1 MEAGCTIFLR
11 WYTPPCGTRFAAH
24 EHNDN
29 AKERNTAMKKR
40 LLAGLLATSI
50 ALSISMGAF
59 PAMAATNDDF
69 VEDWEGAADFTDD
82 SYSSSEQLFDDIIFF
97 DLDEEVDDT
106 AAEVVAEEDA
116 NDSSDTEID
125 KAADSIEE
133 TEPEDEVQVSDA
145 AKDRNDLENPDEE
158 TESDTQNPWE
168 AGPSD
173 AETEEDVPDSWEE
186 TPKIDSELEAAIASE
201 DPFSYYDDNALE
213 EEMDDDIALLAAG
226 KTMAHENYAYT
237 DVSGTKYTV
246 DLYTDHTA
254 TIWELTTSSGE
265 AECILPSTIYY
276 TGDDGVQEP
285 APYTVTELSLSYYSG
300 VTSDNNNYTSLV
312 LPDTLTDI
320 RRSLSG
326 FKNVTEITIPGSVK
340 VFNAT
345 LQNMMELKTL
355 TFDEGVEEIASGSVV
370 SGCTKLETIH
380 LPSSLQKLSGTGT
393 FSGASALTDI
403 TLPEGIAITE
413 GSTFSK
419 CTSLKSIELP
429 ASITTIPRSM
439 FAGCSALERVT
450 AKGTITA
457 IGNGAFGSVTD
468 WNGHETADT
477 ALTEIPDLSQV
488 TSIGDRAFYGCSALT
503 TVDLHNVT
511 TMEYGAFQGCKEL
524 SGEIDLSKLEVIPG
538 NAFCYDSKITSVITC
553 PTLKSIGDWAFI
565 WAGISTISLPE
576 TLNSIGEYTFFLA
589 SLSGTV
595 ALPDSLTKLGAN
607 AFNGCEEIEAIQIGS
622 GLTDIPSNAFDGCR
636 KLTTI
641 TVNNR
646 QEDVKIPKIDRV
658 TVTYTIPSL
667 TADDD
672 KVSTATDALSL
683 QDAVKQAAT
692 NGTPVTIEKDIRL
705 DEPVTITAEQKVEI
719 TATEN
724 HNIFGNKDQNLAN
737 LFVVEAGGE
746 LSLTG
751 ALTLGGWN
759 NTGSILVN
767 HGKTTIN
774 GNVVIEKSTLE
785 GNNIGVIE
793 DKGSSAKLILENGTI
808 QNHKIRGAHSASI
821 RVTEGASFTMNGG
834 TIRDNIAN
842 TSSSD
847 SSSPAVLLLGAS
859 TFTMNEGSICN
870 NSGQCGTAVYLT
882 ASNDAKAR
890 FTMNGGTLSN
900 NESHS
905 YTSDSTPTGAVFVKY
920 SAEFVLNNGTIT
932 GNCAYGGA
940 GGGVAVMDE
949 LPTKEHGTAFTM
961 YSGTISN
968 NTASGYRCSG
978 GGIYSCSNRVSLL
991 GGRIENNSAYDGGG
1005 VYSEGNTQ
1013 IYTTLHI
1020 QNALITG
1027 NTADQGGGLWF
1038 CPTGDAKLYMQNGA
1052 VIYGNTAA
1060 SAGDD
1065 FASPEVA
1072 TGAGGNGGVTLPD
1085 YFPNGKVIQ
1094 WFSDGFLYAP
1104 PGNLGTS
1111 GQGTR
1116 YNAVEYA
1123 KRVTGVQ
1130 NEKKGLA
1137 LKSVVSDGVSIPAVG
1152 SLIITGNQASHG
1164 GGGIG
1169 ANGGVVIG
1177 EATSLSNSIS
1187 VKKVWDN
1194 PGYEDTQPSGVTIH
1208 LKERD
1213 TGDVVS
1219 TAELTS
1225 ENGWQYTFT
1234 DLPLSPNHYTVTE
1247 QPLEGYKATYYQDAD
1262 GNFIITNTY
1271 LTTPTPDVPAVT
1283 ISVPVEKKWVNDYKW
1298 ERPASI
1304 HVSLWNGDA
1313 KVKEADLTADMGWTY
1328 IFEDLPE
1335 SSYSVTEDAVP
1346 GYETLIERSDA
1357 GGFIITNTYERP
1369 LDPEPIEPIPPVDPP
1384 QEEIVTPPIVPETTG
1399 NEPSPPST
1407 EETTSVP
1414 PTEPTEESTEERSA
1428 ESDPEESPIKET
1440 QETPSVSAKPPKLIQ
1455 TGQTWWPVFLLMFAG
1470 VGLLVFGFYKRSKEN
1485 IDHE

>member
-1 MEAGCTIFLR
+1 
-11 WYTPPCGTRFAAH
+11 
-24 EHNDN
+24 
-29 AKERNTAMKKR
+29 MKKR

-69 VEDWEGAADFTDD
+69 VEDREDIADYTDD
-82 SYSSSEQLFDDIIFF
+82 SYSSGYSSSEQLFDDIIFF

-106 AAEVVAEEDA
+106 AAEVIAEEDA

-125 KAADSIEE
+125 RAADSIEE
-133 TEPEDEVQVSDA
+133 TEPEDEVQNTDA
-145 AKDRNDLENPDEE
+145 AEDRNDREYPDEE
-158 TESDTQNPWE
+158 TKSGTNPGE

-201 DPFSYYDDNALE
+201 DPFSYYDDDASE
-213 EEMDDDIALLAAG
+213 EEMDDDIALLATG
-226 KTMAHENYAYT
+226 KTMAHEDYAYT
-237 DVSGTKYTV
+237 DVSSGTEYMV

-254 TIWELTTSSGE
+254 KIWKLTTSSGE

-285 APYTVTELSLSYYSG
+285 NPYTVTELRFSPYGNS
-300 VTSDNNNYTSLV
+300 VTSVNNNYTALV

-320 RRSLSG
+320 GGSLSG

-345 LQNMMELKTL
+345 LQYMKQLRTL

-370 SGCTKLETIH
+370 SGCKNLTTIH

-413 GSTFSK
+413 GSTFSE
-419 CTSLKSIELP
+419 CTSLKSITLP
-429 ASITTIPRSM
+429 ASITTIPSYM

-457 IGNGAFGSVTD
+457 IGNSAFKS
-468 WNGHETADT
+468 DT

-488 TSIGDRAFYGCSALT
+488 TSIGDRAFYGCSALK
-503 TVDLHNVT
+503 TVDLHSVT
-511 TMEYGAFQGCKEL
+511 TMEYGAFQGCDAL
-524 SGEIDLSKLEVIPG
+524 SGEIDLSNLEEIPG
-538 NAFCYDSKITSVITC
+538 HAFCYDPNITSVITC
-553 PTLKSIGDWAFI
+553 PTLRSIGDWAFI
-565 WAGISTISLPE
+565 WADISTISLPE
-576 TLNSIGEYTFFLA
+576 TLKSIGTYTFYKA

-595 ALPDSLTKLGAN
+595 ALPDSLTQLGAS
-607 AFNGCEEIEAIQIGS
+607 AFSGCEKVEAIQIGS
-622 GLTDIPSNAFDGCR
+622 GLTDIPKDAFDGC
-636 KLTTI
+636 KPKTI

-646 QEDVKIPKIDRV
+646 REDVHIPEIDGV

-667 TADDD
+667 EATDD
-672 KVSTATDALSL
+672 KVSNAEGALSL
-683 QDAVKQAAT
+683 QQAVDQA
-692 NGTPVTIEKDIRL
+692 NGPVTIEIEKNICL
-705 DEPVTITAEQKVEI
+705 NAPVTIAKGKQVEI
-719 TATEN
+719 TANANEN
-724 HNIFGNKDQNLAN
+724 YNLFGNKDEKPTN
-737 LFVVEAGGE
+737 LFVVEEGGE

-767 HGKTTIN
+767 HGKTTID

-785 GNNIGVIE
+785 GDSMGVIE
-793 DKGSSAKLILENGTI
+793 DNGSSAELILENGTI
-808 QNHKIRGAHSASI
+808 QNHKIRGARSASI

-834 TIRDNIAN
+834 TIQDNIAN

-882 ASNDAKAR
+882 ASSNAAKAR
-890 FTMNGGTLSN
+890 FTMNSGTLSN
-900 NESHS
+900 NESRS
-905 YTSDSTPTGAVFVKY
+905 YTPKSTPTGAVFVKY

-949 LPTKEHGTAFTM
+949 LPTEEHGTAFTM
-961 YSGTISN
+961 NGGTISN

-978 GGIYSCSNRVSLL
+978 GGIYSCSNYVSLL

-1005 VYSEGNTQ
+1005 VYSEGNTE

-1020 QNALITG
+1020 ENALITG

-1038 CPTGDAKLYMQNGA
+1038 CPTGDAKLYMQDGA

-1104 PGNLGTS
+1104 AGNRGTS

-1137 LKSVVSDGVSIPAVG
+1137 LKSVVSDGVSVPAVG

-1177 EATSLSNSIS
+1177 EATSLSYSIS
-1187 VKKVWDN
+1187 VKKAWDN

-1213 TGDVVS
+1213 TGDIVS
-1219 TAELTS
+1219 TAELTG
-1225 ENGWQYTFT
+1225 ENGWQHTFT
-1234 DLPLSPNHYTVTE
+1234 DLPLSPDHYTVTE

-1335 SSYSVTEDAVP
+1335 GTYSVTEDAVP

-1369 LDPEPIEPIPPVDPP
+1369 LYPEPIEPIDPIPPVDPP
-1384 QEEIVTPPIVPETTG
+1384 QEEIVTPPIVPGTTG
-1399 NEPSPPST
+1399 NEPNPPST

-1414 PTEPTEESTEERSA
+1414 PTEPTEESTDESTEERSA

-1470 VGLLVFGFYKRSKEN
+1470 AGLLVFGLYKRSKEN

>member
-1 MEAGCTIFLR
+1 
-11 WYTPPCGTRFAAH
+11 
-24 EHNDN
+24 
-29 AKERNTAMKKR
+29 MKKR

-69 VEDWEGAADFTDD
+69 VEDREDIADYTDD
-82 SYSSSEQLFDDIIFF
+82 SYSSGYSSSEQLFDDIIFF

-106 AAEVVAEEDA
+106 AAEVIAEEDA

-125 KAADSIEE
+125 RAADSIEE
-133 TEPEDEVQVSDA
+133 TEPEDEVQNTDA
-145 AKDRNDLENPDEE
+145 AEDRNDREYSDEE
-158 TESDTQNPWE
+158 TKSGTNPGE
-168 AGPSD
+168 TGPSD

-201 DPFSYYDDNALE
+201 DSFSYYDDDASE
-213 EEMDDDIALLAAG
+213 EEMDDDIALLATG
-226 KTMAHENYAYT
+226 KTMAHEDYAYT
-237 DVSGTKYTV
+237 DVSSGTEYMV

-254 TIWELTTSSGE
+254 KIWKLTTSSGG

-285 APYTVTELSLSYYSG
+285 NPYPVTELRFSPYGNS
-300 VTSDNNNYTSLV
+300 VTSVNNNYTALV

-320 RRSLSG
+320 GGSLSG

-345 LQNMMELKTL
+345 LQYMKQLRTL

-370 SGCTKLETIH
+370 SGCKNLTTIH

-413 GSTFSK
+413 GSTFSE

-429 ASITTIPRSM
+429 ASITTIPSYM

-450 AKGTITA
+450 AKGTITT
-457 IGNGAFGSVTD
+457 IGNSAFKS
-468 WNGHETADT
+468 DT

-488 TSIGDRAFYGCSALT
+488 TSIGDRAFYGCSALK
-503 TVDLHNVT
+503 TVDLHSVT
-511 TMEYGAFQGCKEL
+511 TMEYAAFQGCDAL
-524 SGEIDLSKLEVIPG
+524 SGEIDLSNLEVIPG
-538 NAFCYDSKITSVITC
+538 HAFCYDPNITSVVTC
-553 PTLKSIGDWAFI
+553 PTLRSIGDWAFI
-565 WAGISTISLPE
+565 WADISTISLPE
-576 TLNSIGEYTFFLA
+576 TLNSIGTYTFYKA

-595 ALPDSLTKLGAN
+595 ALPDSLTQLGAS
-607 AFNGCEEIEAIQIGS
+607 AFSGCEKVEAIQIGS
-622 GLTDIPSNAFDGCR
+622 GLTDIPKDAFAGCTNL
-636 KLTTI
+636 KTI

-646 QEDVKIPKIDRV
+646 WEDVTIPKIDGV

-667 TADDD
+667 EATDD
-672 KVSTATDALSL
+672 KVSNAEGALSL
-683 QDAVKQAAT
+683 QQAVDQA

-705 DEPVTITAEQKVEI
+705 DEPVRIAAGQRVEI
-719 TATEN
+719 TANTN
-724 HNIFGNKDQNLAN
+724 CNIFGNKDKDLTN
-737 LFVVEAGGE
+737 LFVVEPGGE

-767 HGKTTIN
+767 HGKTTID

-785 GNNIGVIE
+785 GNDVGVIE
-793 DKGSSAKLILENGTI
+793 DNGSSAELILENGTI
-808 QNHKIRGAHSASI
+808 QNHKIRGALSASI

-834 TIRDNIAN
+834 TIQANIAN

-859 TFTMNEGSICN
+859 TFTMNGGSICN

-882 ASNDAKAR
+882 ASSNAAKAR
-890 FTMNGGTLSN
+890 FTMNGGSLSN
-900 NESHS
+900 NESRS
-905 YTSDSTPTGAVFVKY
+905 YTPNSTPTGAVFVKY
-920 SAEFVLNNGTIT
+920 SAEFVLNDGTIT
-932 GNCAYGGA
+932 GNCAHDGA

-949 LPTKEHGTAFTM
+949 LPTEEHGTAFTM
-961 YSGTISN
+961 NGGTISN

-978 GGIYSCSNRVSLL
+978 GGIYSCSNYVSLL

-1005 VYSEGNTQ
+1005 VYSEGNTE

-1020 QNALITG
+1020 ENALITG

-1038 CPTGDAKLYMQNGA
+1038 CPTGDAKLYMQDGA

-1104 PGNLGTS
+1104 PGNRGTS

-1116 YNAVEYA
+1116 YNTVEYA

-1137 LKSVVSDGVSIPAVG
+1137 LKSVVSDGVSIPATG

-1177 EATSLSNSIS
+1177 EATSLSYSIS
-1187 VKKVWDN
+1187 VKKAWDN
-1194 PGYEDTQPSGVTIH
+1194 PGYEDTQPSSVTIH

-1213 TGDVVS
+1213 TGDIVS
-1219 TAELTS
+1219 TAELTG
-1225 ENGWQYTFT
+1225 ENGWQHTFT
-1234 DLPLSPNHYTVTE
+1234 DLPLSPDHYTVTE

-1335 SSYSVTEDAVP
+1335 GTYSVTEDAVP
-1346 GYETLIERSDA
+1346 GYETLIERSDT

-1369 LDPEPIEPIPPVDPP
+1369 LYPEPIEPIDPIPPVDPP
-1384 QEEIVTPPIVPETTG
+1384 QEEIVTPPIVPGTTG

-1414 PTEPTEESTEERSA
+1414 PTEPTEESTEESTEERSA

-1470 VGLLVFGFYKRSKEN
+1470 AGLLVFGFYKRSKEN

>member
-1 MEAGCTIFLR
+1 
-11 WYTPPCGTRFAAH
+11 
-24 EHNDN
+24 
-29 AKERNTAMKKR
+29 MKKR

-69 VEDWEGAADFTDD
+69 VEDREDIADYTDD
-82 SYSSSEQLFDDIIFF
+82 SYSSGYSSSEQLFDDIIFF

-106 AAEVVAEEDA
+106 AAEVIAEEDA

-125 KAADSIEE
+125 RAADSIEE
-133 TEPEDEVQVSDA
+133 TESEDEVQDTDA
-145 AKDRNDLENPDEE
+145 AEDRNDREDSDEE
-158 TESDTQNPWE
+158 TKSGTNPGE
-168 AGPSD
+168 TGPSD

-201 DPFSYYDDNALE
+201 DPFSYYDDDASE
-213 EEMDDDIALLAAG
+213 EEMDDDIALPAAG
-226 KTMAHENYAYT
+226 KTMAHKDYAYT
-237 DVSGTKYTV
+237 DVSSGTEYMV
-246 DLYTDHTA
+246 DLYTDYTA
-254 TIWELTTSSGE
+254 KIRRLTSSSGG

-276 TGDDGVQEP
+276 TDDAGVQDP
-285 APYTVTELSLSYYSG
+285 NPYTVTELSLPFSSS
-300 VTSDNNNYTSLV
+300 VTSDYTTLV
-312 LPDTLTDI
+312 LPDTLTDMGGY
-320 RRSLSG
+320 LSS

-340 VFNAT
+340 VFKAI
-345 LQNMMELKTL
+345 LQNMTELKTL
-355 TFDEGVEEIASGSVV
+355 TFEEGVEEIASGSVV
-370 SGCTKLETIH
+370 SGCKNLTTIH
-380 LPSSLQKLSGTGT
+380 LPSSLQKLSGTDT

-413 GSTFSK
+413 GSTFSE
-419 CTSLKSIELP
+419 CTSLESIELP
-429 ASITTIPRSM
+429 ASITTIPSHM

-457 IGNGAFGSVTD
+457 IDNGAFGSVTD
-468 WNGHETADT
+468 WKNHETADT

-488 TSIGDRAFYGCSALT
+488 TSIGDRAFYGCSALE
-503 TVDLHNVT
+503 TVDLHSVT
-511 TMEYGAFQGCKEL
+511 TMGYAAFQGCKAL
-524 SGEIDLSKLEVIPG
+524 SGKIDLSNLEVIPG
-538 NAFCYDSKITSVITC
+538 HAFCYDPNITSVVTC
-553 PTLKSIGDWAFI
+553 PTLRSIGDWAFI

-576 TLNSIGEYTFFLA
+576 TLNSIGTYTFYKA

-595 ALPDSLTKLGAN
+595 ALPDSLTQLGAS
-607 AFNGCEEIEAIQIGS
+607 AFSGCKEVEAIQIGS
-622 GLTDIPSNAFDGCR
+622 GLTDIPKDAFAGCTNL
-636 KLTTI
+636 KTI

-646 QEDVKIPKIDRV
+646 REDVHIPEIDGV

-667 TADDD
+667 EATDD
-672 KVSTATDALSL
+672 KVSNAEGALSL
-683 QDAVKQAAT
+683 QQAVDQA
-692 NGTPVTIEKDIRL
+692 NGPVTIEIEKNICL
-705 DEPVTITAEQKVEI
+705 NAPVTIAKGKQVEI
-719 TATEN
+719 TANANEN
-724 HNIFGNKDQNLAN
+724 YNLFGNKDENLTN

-767 HGKTTIN
+767 HGKTTID

-785 GNNIGVIE
+785 GDSMGVIE
-793 DKGSSAKLILENGTI
+793 DNGSSAELILENGTI
-808 QNHKIRGAHSASI
+808 QNHKIRGARSASI

-834 TIRDNIAN
+834 TIQDNIAN

-859 TFTMNEGSICN
+859 TFTMNGGSICN

-882 ASNDAKAR
+882 ASSNAAKAR
-890 FTMNGGTLSN
+890 FTMNSGTLSN
-900 NESHS
+900 NESRS
-905 YTSDSTPTGAVFVKY
+905 YTPKSTPTGAVFVKY

-932 GNCAYGGA
+932 GNCAHGGA

-949 LPTKEHGTAFTM
+949 LPTEEHGTAFTM
-961 YSGTISN
+961 NSGTISN

-978 GGIYSCSNRVSLL
+978 GGIYSCSNYVSLL

-1005 VYSEGNTQ
+1005 VYSEGNTE

-1020 QNALITG
+1020 ENALITG

-1038 CPTGDAKLYMQNGA
+1038 CPTGDAKLYMQDGA

-1104 PGNLGTS
+1104 AGNRGTS

-1137 LKSVVSDGVSIPAVG
+1137 LKSVVSDGVSIPATG

-1177 EATSLSNSIS
+1177 EATSLSYSIS
-1187 VKKVWDN
+1187 VKKAWDN

-1213 TGDVVS
+1213 TGDIVS
-1219 TAELTS
+1219 TAELTG
-1225 ENGWQYTFT
+1225 ENGWQHTFT
-1234 DLPLSPNHYTVTE
+1234 DLPLSPDHYTVTE

-1298 ERPASI
+1298 KRPASI

-1335 SSYSVTEDAVP
+1335 GTYSVTEDAVP

-1369 LDPEPIEPIPPVDPP
+1369 LYPEPIEPIDPIPPVDPP
-1384 QEEIVTPPIVPETTG
+1384 QEEIVTPPIVPGTTG
-1399 NEPSPPST
+1399 NEPNPPST

-1414 PTEPTEESTEERSA
+1414 PTEPTEESTDESTEERSA

-1470 VGLLVFGFYKRSKEN
+1470 AGLLVFGFYKRSKEN

>member
-1 MEAGCTIFLR
+1 M
-11 WYTPPCGTRFAAH
+11 
-24 EHNDN
+24 
-29 AKERNTAMKKR
+29 
-40 LLAGLLATSI
+40 
-50 ALSISMGAF
+50 
-59 PAMAATNDDF
+59 
-69 VEDWEGAADFTDD
+69 
-82 SYSSSEQLFDDIIFF
+82 
-97 DLDEEVDDT
+97 
-106 AAEVVAEEDA
+106 
-116 NDSSDTEID
+116 
-125 KAADSIEE
+125 
-133 TEPEDEVQVSDA
+133 
-145 AKDRNDLENPDEE
+145 
-158 TESDTQNPWE
+158 
-168 AGPSD
+168 
-173 AETEEDVPDSWEE
+173 
-186 TPKIDSELEAAIASE
+186 
-201 DPFSYYDDNALE
+201 
-213 EEMDDDIALLAAG
+213 
-226 KTMAHENYAYT
+226 
-237 DVSGTKYTV
+237 
-246 DLYTDHTA
+246 
-254 TIWELTTSSGE
+254 
-265 AECILPSTIYY
+265 
-276 TGDDGVQEP
+276 QEP
-285 APYTVTELSLSYYSG
+285 NPYTVTELRFSPYGNS
-300 VTSDNNNYTSLV
+300 VTSVNNNYTALV

-320 RRSLSG
+320 GGSLSG

-345 LQNMMELKTL
+345 LQYMKQLRTL

-370 SGCTKLETIH
+370 SGCKNLTTIH

-413 GSTFSK
+413 GSTFSE

-429 ASITTIPRSM
+429 ASITTIPSYM

-450 AKGTITA
+450 AKGTITT
-457 IGNGAFGSVTD
+457 IGNSAFKS
-468 WNGHETADT
+468 DT

-488 TSIGDRAFYGCSALT
+488 TSIGDRAFYGCSALK
-503 TVDLHNVT
+503 TVDLHSVT
-511 TMEYGAFQGCKEL
+511 TMEYGAFQGCDAL
-524 SGEIDLSKLEVIPG
+524 SGEIDLSNLEEIPG
-538 NAFCYDSKITSVITC
+538 HAFCYDPNITSVITC
-553 PTLKSIGDWAFI
+553 PTLRSIGDWAFI
-565 WAGISTISLPE
+565 WADISTISLPE
-576 TLNSIGEYTFFLA
+576 TLKSIGTYTFYKA

-595 ALPDSLTKLGAN
+595 ALPDSLTQLGAS
-607 AFNGCEEIEAIQIGS
+607 AFSGCEKVEAIQIGS
-622 GLTDIPSNAFDGCR
+622 GLTDIPKDAFDGC
-636 KLTTI
+636 KPKTI

-646 QEDVKIPKIDRV
+646 REDVHIPEIDGV

-667 TADDD
+667 TADND
-672 KVSTATDALSL
+672 KVSNAEGALSL
-683 QDAVKQAAT
+683 QEAVDQA

-705 DEPVTITAEQKVEI
+705 DEPVRIAAGQRVEI
-719 TATEN
+719 TANANEN
-724 HNIFGNKDQNLAN
+724 YNLFGNKDEKPTN
-737 LFVVEAGGE
+737 LFVVEEGGE

-767 HGKTTIN
+767 HGKTTID

-785 GNNIGVIE
+785 GDSMGVIE
-793 DKGSSAKLILENGTI
+793 DNGSSAELILENGTI
-808 QNHKIRGAHSASI
+808 QNHKIRGALSASI

-834 TIRDNIAN
+834 TIQDNIAN

-859 TFTMNEGSICN
+859 TFTMNRGSICN

-882 ASNDAKAR
+882 ASSNAAKAR

-900 NESHS
+900 NESRS
-905 YTSDSTPTGAVFVKY
+905 YTPNSTPTGAVFVKY

-932 GNCAYGGA
+932 GNCAHGGA

-949 LPTKEHGTAFTM
+949 LPTEEHGTAFTM
-961 YSGTISN
+961 NGGTISN

-978 GGIYSCSNRVSLL
+978 GGIYSCSNYVSLL

-1005 VYSEGNTQ
+1005 IYSEGNTE

-1038 CPTGDAKLYMQNGA
+1038 CPTGDAKLYMQDGA

-1104 PGNLGTS
+1104 AGNRGTS

-1116 YNAVEYA
+1116 YNTVEYA

-1137 LKSVVSDGVSIPAVG
+1137 LKSVVSDGVSIPATG

-1177 EATSLSNSIS
+1177 EATSLSYSIS
-1187 VKKVWDN
+1187 VKKAWDN

-1213 TGDVVS
+1213 TGDIVS
-1219 TAELTS
+1219 TAELTG
-1225 ENGWQYTFT
+1225 ENGWQHTFT
-1234 DLPLSPNHYTVTE
+1234 DLPLSPDHYTVTE

-1335 SSYSVTEDAVP
+1335 GTYSVTEDAVP

-1369 LDPEPIEPIPPVDPP
+1369 LYPEPIEPIDPIPPVDPP
-1384 QEEIVTPPIVPETTG
+1384 QEEIVTPPIVPGTTG
-1399 NEPSPPST
+1399 NEPNPPST

-1414 PTEPTEESTEERSA
+1414 PTEPTEESTEESTEERSA

-1440 QETPSVSAKPPKLIQ
+1440 QETPSVSADPPKLIQ

-1470 VGLLVFGFYKRSKEN
+1470 AGLLVFGFYKRSKEN

>member
-1 MEAGCTIFLR
+1 
-11 WYTPPCGTRFAAH
+11 
-24 EHNDN
+24 
-29 AKERNTAMKKR
+29 MKKR

-69 VEDWEGAADFTDD
+69 VEDREDIADFTDD
-82 SYSSSEQLFDDIIFF
+82 SYSSGYSSSEQLFDDIIFF

-106 AAEVVAEEDA
+106 AAEVIAEEDA

-125 KAADSIEE
+125 RAADSIEE
-133 TEPEDEVQVSDA
+133 TEPEDEVQNTDA
-145 AKDRNDLENPDEE
+145 AEDRNDREYPDEE
-158 TESDTQNPWE
+158 TKSGTNPGE

-201 DPFSYYDDNALE
+201 DPFSYYDDDASE

-226 KTMAHENYAYT
+226 KTMAHEDYAYT
-237 DVSGTKYTV
+237 DVSSGTEYMV

-254 TIWELTTSSGE
+254 KIWKLTTSSGE

-276 TGDDGVQEP
+276 TDDDDVPEP
-285 APYTVTELSLSYYSG
+285 TPYTVTELRFSPYGNS
-300 VTSDNNNYTSLV
+300 VTSVNNNYTALV

-320 RRSLSG
+320 GGSLSG

-345 LQNMMELKTL
+345 LQYMKQLRTL
-355 TFDEGVEEIASGSVV
+355 TFEEGVEEIASGSVV
-370 SGCTKLETIH
+370 SGCKNLTTIH

-413 GSTFSK
+413 GSTFSE
-419 CTSLKSIELP
+419 CTSLKSITLP
-429 ASITTIPRSM
+429 ASITTIPSYM

-457 IGNGAFGSVTD
+457 IGNSAFKS
-468 WNGHETADT
+468 DT

-488 TSIGDRAFYGCSALT
+488 TSIGDRAFYGCSALK
-503 TVDLHNVT
+503 TVDLHSVT
-511 TMEYGAFQGCKEL
+511 TMEYGAFQGCDAL
-524 SGEIDLSKLEVIPG
+524 SGEIDLSNLEEIPG
-538 NAFCYDSKITSVITC
+538 HAFCYDPNITSVITC
-553 PTLKSIGDWAFI
+553 PTLRSIGDWAFI
-565 WAGISTISLPE
+565 WADISTISLPE
-576 TLNSIGEYTFFLA
+576 TLKSIGTYTFYKA

-595 ALPDSLTKLGAN
+595 ALPDSLTQLGAS
-607 AFNGCEEIEAIQIGS
+607 AFSGCEKVEAIQIGS
-622 GLTDIPSNAFDGCR
+622 GLTDIPKDAFDGC
-636 KLTTI
+636 KPKTI

-646 QEDVKIPKIDRV
+646 REDVHIPEIDGV

-667 TADDD
+667 TADND
-672 KVSTATDALSL
+672 KVSNAEGALSL
-683 QDAVKQAAT
+683 QQAVDQA

-705 DEPVTITAEQKVEI
+705 DEPVRIAAGQRVEI
-719 TATEN
+719 TANTN
-724 HNIFGNKDQNLAN
+724 CNIFGNKDKDLTN
-737 LFVVEAGGE
+737 LFVVEEGGE

-767 HGKTTIN
+767 HGKTTID

-785 GNNIGVIE
+785 GDSMGVIE
-793 DKGSSAKLILENGTI
+793 DNGSSAELILENGTI
-808 QNHKIRGAHSASI
+808 QNHKIRGALSASI

-834 TIRDNIAN
+834 TIQDNIAN
-842 TSSSD
+842 TPSSD

-859 TFTMNEGSICN
+859 TFTMNRGSICN

-882 ASNDAKAR
+882 ASSNAAKAR

-905 YTSDSTPTGAVFVKY
+905 YTPYSTPTGAVFVKY

-949 LPTKEHGTAFTM
+949 LPTEEHGTAFTM
-961 YSGTISN
+961 NGGIISN

-978 GGIYSCSNRVSLL
+978 GGIYSCSNYVSLL

-1005 VYSEGNTQ
+1005 VYSEGNTE

-1020 QNALITG
+1020 ENALITG

-1038 CPTGDAKLYMQNGA
+1038 CPTGDAKLYMQDGA

-1104 PGNLGTS
+1104 AGNRGTS

-1116 YNAVEYA
+1116 YNTVEYA

-1137 LKSVVSDGVSIPAVG
+1137 LKSVVSDGVSIPATG

-1177 EATSLSNSIS
+1177 EATSLSHSIL
-1187 VKKVWDN
+1187 VKKAWDN

-1213 TGDVVS
+1213 TGDIVS
-1219 TAELTS
+1219 TAELS
-1225 ENGWQYTFT
+1225 GENGWQHTFT
-1234 DLPLSPNHYTVTE
+1234 DLPLSPDHYTVTE

-1335 SSYSVTEDAVP
+1335 GTYSVTEDAVP

-1369 LDPEPIEPIPPVDPP
+1369 LYPEPIEPIDPIPPVDPP
-1384 QEEIVTPPIVPETTG
+1384 QEEIVTPPIVPGTTG
-1399 NEPSPPST
+1399 NEPNPPST

-1414 PTEPTEESTEERSA
+1414 PTEPTEESTDESTEERSA

-1440 QETPSVSAKPPKLIQ
+1440 QETSSVSAKPPKLIQ

-1470 VGLLVFGFYKRSKEN
+1470 AGLLVFGFYKRSKEN

>member
-1 MEAGCTIFLR
+1 
-11 WYTPPCGTRFAAH
+11 
-24 EHNDN
+24 
-29 AKERNTAMKKR
+29 MKKR

-69 VEDWEGAADFTDD
+69 VEDREDIADYTDD
-82 SYSSSEQLFDDIIFF
+82 SYSSGYSSSEQLFDDIIFF

-106 AAEVVAEEDA
+106 AAEVIAEEDA

-125 KAADSIEE
+125 RAADSIEE
-133 TEPEDEVQVSDA
+133 TEPEDEVQDTDA
-145 AKDRNDLENPDEE
+145 AEDRNDREYPDEE
-158 TESDTQNPWE
+158 TKSGTNPGE
-168 AGPSD
+168 TGPSD
-173 AETEEDVPDSWEE
+173 AETEEDVSDSWEE

-201 DPFSYYDDNALE
+201 DPFSYYDDDASE

-226 KTMAHENYAYT
+226 KTMAHEDYAYT
-237 DVSGTKYTV
+237 DVSSGTEYMV

-254 TIWELTTSSGE
+254 KIWKLTTSSGG

-276 TGDDGVQEP
+276 TDDDDVPEP
-285 APYTVTELSLSYYSG
+285 TPYTVTELRFSPYGNS
-300 VTSDNNNYTSLV
+300 VTSVNNNYTALV

-320 RRSLSG
+320 GGSLSG

-345 LQNMMELKTL
+345 LQYMKQLRTL
-355 TFDEGVEEIASGSVV
+355 TFEEGVEEIASGSVV
-370 SGCTKLETIH
+370 SGCKNLTTIH

-413 GSTFSK
+413 GSTFSE
-419 CTSLKSIELP
+419 CTSLESIELP
-429 ASITTIPRSM
+429 ASITTIPSYM

-457 IGNGAFGSVTD
+457 IGNSAFKS
-468 WNGHETADT
+468 DT
-477 ALTEIPDLSQV
+477 ALTKIPDLSQV
-488 TSIGDRAFYGCSALT
+488 TSIGDRAFYGCSALK
-503 TVDLHNVT
+503 TVDLHSVT
-511 TMEYGAFQGCKEL
+511 TMEYGAFQGCDAL
-524 SGEIDLSKLEVIPG
+524 SGEIDLSNLEEIPG
-538 NAFCYDSKITSVITC
+538 HAFCYDPNITSVITC
-553 PTLKSIGDWAFI
+553 PTLRSIGDWAFI
-565 WAGISTISLPE
+565 WADISTISLPE
-576 TLNSIGEYTFFLA
+576 TLNSIGTYAFYKA

-595 ALPDSLTKLGAN
+595 ALPDSLTQLGAS
-607 AFNGCEEIEAIQIGS
+607 AFSGCEEVNAIQIGS
-622 GLTDIPSNAFDGCR
+622 GLKDIPANAFAGCTNL
-636 KLTTI
+636 KTI

-646 QEDVKIPKIDRV
+646 REDVTIPKIDGV

-667 TADDD
+667 EATDD
-672 KVSTATDALSL
+672 KVSNAEGALSL
-683 QDAVKQAAT
+683 QQAVDQA

-705 DEPVTITAEQKVEI
+705 DEPVRIAAGQRVEI
-719 TATEN
+719 TANTN
-724 HNIFGNKDQNLAN
+724 CNIFGNKDKDLTN
-737 LFVVEAGGE
+737 LFVVEPGGK

-767 HGKTTIN
+767 HGKTTID

-785 GNNIGVIE
+785 GDSMGVIE
-793 DKGSSAKLILENGTI
+793 DNGSSAELILENGTI
-808 QNHKIRGAHSASI
+808 QNHKIRGALSASI

-834 TIRDNIAN
+834 TIQDNIAN
-842 TSSSD
+842 TPSSD

-882 ASNDAKAR
+882 ASSNAAKAR

-905 YTSDSTPTGAVFVKY
+905 YTPYSTPTGAVFVKY
-920 SAEFVLNNGTIT
+920 SAEFVLNEGTIT

-949 LPTKEHGTAFTM
+949 LPTEEHGTAFTM
-961 YSGTISN
+961 NGGTISN

-978 GGIYSCSNRVSLL
+978 GGIYSCSNYVSLL

-1005 VYSEGNTQ
+1005 VYSEGNTE

-1020 QNALITG
+1020 ENALITG

-1038 CPTGDAKLYMQNGA
+1038 CPTGDAKLYMQDGA

-1104 PGNLGTS
+1104 AGNRGTS

-1137 LKSVVSDGVSIPAVG
+1137 LKSVVSDGVSIPATG

-1177 EATSLSNSIS
+1177 EATSLSYSIS
-1187 VKKVWDN
+1187 VKKAWDN

-1213 TGDVVS
+1213 TGDIVS
-1219 TAELTS
+1219 TAELTG
-1225 ENGWQYTFT
+1225 ENGWQHTFT
-1234 DLPLSPNHYTVTE
+1234 DLPLSPDHYTVTE

-1335 SSYSVTEDAVP
+1335 GTYSVTEDAVP

-1369 LDPEPIEPIPPVDPP
+1369 LYPEPIEPIDPIPPVDPP
-1384 QEEIVTPPIVPETTG
+1384 QEEIVTPPIVPGTTG
-1399 NEPSPPST
+1399 NEPNPPST

-1414 PTEPTEESTEERSA
+1414 PTEPTEESTEESTEERSA

-1440 QETPSVSAKPPKLIQ
+1440 QETSSVSAKPPKLIQ

-1470 VGLLVFGFYKRSKEN
+1470 AGLLVFGFYKRSKEN

>member
-1 MEAGCTIFLR
+1 
-11 WYTPPCGTRFAAH
+11 
-24 EHNDN
+24 
-29 AKERNTAMKKR
+29 MKKR

-69 VEDWEGAADFTDD
+69 VEDREDIADYTDD
-82 SYSSSEQLFDDIIFF
+82 SYSSGYSSSEQLFDDIIFF

-106 AAEVVAEEDA
+106 AAEVIAEEDA

-125 KAADSIEE
+125 RAADSIEE
-133 TEPEDEVQVSDA
+133 TEPEDEVQNTDA
-145 AKDRNDLENPDEE
+145 AEDRNDREDPDEE
-158 TESDTQNPWE
+158 TKSGTNPGE

-201 DPFSYYDDNALE
+201 DPFSYYDDDASE

-226 KTMAHENYAYT
+226 KTMAHEDYAYT
-237 DVSGTKYTV
+237 DVSSGTEYMV

-254 TIWELTTSSGE
+254 KIWKLTTSSGE

-276 TGDDGVQEP
+276 TDADGVPEP
-285 APYTVTELSLSYYSG
+285 TPYTVTELRFSPYGNS
-300 VTSDNNNYTSLV
+300 VTSVNNNYTALV

-320 RRSLSG
+320 GGSLSG

-345 LQNMMELKTL
+345 LQYMKQLRTL
-355 TFDEGVEEIASGSVV
+355 TFEEGVEEIASGSVV
-370 SGCTKLETIH
+370 SGCKSLTTIH

-413 GSTFSK
+413 GSTFSE
-419 CTSLKSIELP
+419 CTSLESIELP
-429 ASITTIPRSM
+429 ASITTIPSYM

-457 IGNGAFGSVTD
+457 IGNSAFKS
-468 WNGHETADT
+468 DT

-488 TSIGDRAFYGCSALT
+488 TSIGDRAFYGCSALE
-503 TVDLHNVT
+503 TVDLHSVT
-511 TMEYGAFQGCKEL
+511 TMEYAAFQGCDAL
-524 SGEIDLSKLEVIPG
+524 SGEIDLSNLEVIPG
-538 NAFCYDSKITSVITC
+538 HAFCYDPNITSVVTC
-553 PTLKSIGDWAFI
+553 PTLRSIGDWAFI

-576 TLNSIGEYTFFLA
+576 TLNSIGTYTFYKS

-595 ALPDSLTKLGAN
+595 ALPDSLTQLGAS
-607 AFNGCEEIEAIQIGS
+607 AFSGCEKVEAIQIGS
-622 GLTDIPSNAFDGCR
+622 GLTDIPKDAFDGCTNL
-636 KLTTI
+636 KTI

-646 QEDVKIPKIDRV
+646 REDVHIPEIDGV

-667 TADDD
+667 EATDD
-672 KVSTATDALSL
+672 KVSNAEGALSL
-683 QDAVKQAAT
+683 QQAVDQA
-692 NGTPVTIEKDIRL
+692 NGPVTIEIEKNICL
-705 DEPVTITAEQKVEI
+705 NAPVTIAKGKQVEI
-719 TATEN
+719 TAIANEN
-724 HNIFGNKDQNLAN
+724 YNLFGNKDENLTN

-767 HGKTTIN
+767 HGKTTID

-785 GNNIGVIE
+785 GDPMGVIE
-793 DKGSSAKLILENGTI
+793 DNGSSAELILENGTI
-808 QNHKIRGAHSASI
+808 QNHKIRGARSASI

-834 TIRDNIAN
+834 TIQDNIAN

-859 TFTMNEGSICN
+859 TFTMNGGSICN

-882 ASNDAKAR
+882 ASSNAAKAR
-890 FTMNGGTLSN
+890 FTMNGGSLSN
-900 NESHS
+900 NESRS
-905 YTSDSTPTGAVFVKY
+905 YTPNSTPTGAVFVKY
-920 SAEFVLNNGTIT
+920 SAEFVLNDGTIT
-932 GNCAYGGA
+932 GNCAHGGA

-949 LPTKEHGTAFTM
+949 LPTEEHGTAFTM
-961 YSGTISN
+961 NGGTISN

-978 GGIYSCSNRVSLL
+978 GGIYSCSNYVSLL

-1005 VYSEGNTQ
+1005 VYSEGNTE

-1020 QNALITG
+1020 ENALITG

-1038 CPTGDAKLYMQNGA
+1038 CPTGDAKLYMQDGA

-1104 PGNLGTS
+1104 AGNRGTS

-1116 YNAVEYA
+1116 YNTVEYA

-1137 LKSVVSDGVSIPAVG
+1137 LKSVVSDGVSIPATG

-1177 EATSLSNSIS
+1177 EATSLSYSIS
-1187 VKKVWDN
+1187 VKKAWDN

-1213 TGDVVS
+1213 TGDIVS
-1219 TAELTS
+1219 TAELTG
-1225 ENGWQYTFT
+1225 ENGWQHTFT

-1335 SSYSVTEDAVP
+1335 GTYSVTEDAVP

-1369 LDPEPIEPIPPVDPP
+1369 LYPEPIEPIDPIPPVDPP
-1384 QEEIVTPPIVPETTG
+1384 QEEIVTPPIVPGTTG
-1399 NEPSPPST
+1399 NEPNPPST

-1414 PTEPTEESTEERSA
+1414 PTEPTEESTEESTEERSA

-1440 QETPSVSAKPPKLIQ
+1440 QETSSVSAKPPKLIQ

-1470 VGLLVFGFYKRSKEN
+1470 AGLLVFGFYKRSKEN

>member
-1 MEAGCTIFLR
+1 
-11 WYTPPCGTRFAAH
+11 
-24 EHNDN
+24 
-29 AKERNTAMKKR
+29 MKKR

-69 VEDWEGAADFTDD
+69 VEDREDIADYTDD
-82 SYSSSEQLFDDIIFF
+82 SYSSGYSSSEQLFDDIIFF

-106 AAEVVAEEDA
+106 AAEVIAEEDA

-125 KAADSIEE
+125 RAADSIEE
-133 TEPEDEVQVSDA
+133 TEPEDEVQNTDA
-145 AKDRNDLENPDEE
+145 AEDRNDREYPDEE
-158 TESDTQNPWE
+158 TKSGTNPGE

-201 DPFSYYDDNALE
+201 DPFSYYDDDASE

-226 KTMAHENYAYT
+226 KTMAHEDYAYT
-237 DVSGTKYTV
+237 DVSSGTEYMV

-254 TIWELTTSSGE
+254 KIWKLTTSSGE

-276 TGDDGVQEP
+276 TDADGVPEP
-285 APYTVTELSLSYYSG
+285 TPYTVTELRLSYWSG
-300 VTSDNNNYTSLV
+300 VTSDNNNYTALV

-320 RRSLSG
+320 GGSLSG

-345 LQNMMELKTL
+345 LQNMKQLKTL

-370 SGCTKLETIH
+370 SGCKSLTTIH

-403 TLPEGIAITE
+403 TLSEGIAITE
-413 GSTFSK
+413 GSTFSE

-429 ASITTIPRSM
+429 ASITTIPSSM

-468 WNGHETADT
+468 WKDQEIADT
-477 ALTEIPDLSQV
+477 VLTEIPDLSQV
-488 TSIGDRAFYGCSALT
+488 TSIGDRAFYGCSALE
-503 TVDLHNVT
+503 TVDLHSVT
-511 TMEYGAFQGCKEL
+511 TMGYGAFQGCDAL
-524 SGEIDLSKLEVIPG
+524 SGEIDLSNLEVIPG
-538 NAFCYDSKITSVITC
+538 HAFCYDPNITSVITC
-553 PTLKSIGDWAFI
+553 PTLRSIGDWAFI
-565 WAGISTISLPE
+565 WADISTISLPE
-576 TLNSIGEYTFFLA
+576 TLNSIGTYTFYKA

-595 ALPDSLTKLGAN
+595 ALPDSLTQLGAS
-607 AFNGCEEIEAIQIGS
+607 AFSGCEEVNAIQIGS
-622 GLTDIPSNAFDGCR
+622 GLKDIPANAFAGCTNL
-636 KLTTI
+636 KTI

-646 QEDVKIPKIDRV
+646 REDVTIPKIDGV

-667 TADDD
+667 EATDD
-672 KVSTATDALSL
+672 KVSNAEGALSL
-683 QDAVKQAAT
+683 QQAVDQA
-692 NGTPVTIEKDIRL
+692 NGPVTIEIEKNICL
-705 DEPVTITAEQKVEI
+705 NAPVTIAKGKQVEI
-719 TATEN
+719 TANANEN
-724 HNIFGNKDQNLAN
+724 YNLFGNKDEKPTN
-737 LFVVEAGGE
+737 LFVVEEGGE

-767 HGKTTIN
+767 HGKTTID

-785 GNNIGVIE
+785 GDSMGVIE
-793 DKGSSAKLILENGTI
+793 DNGSSAELILENGTI
-808 QNHKIRGAHSASI
+808 QNHKIRGALSASI

-834 TIRDNIAN
+834 TIQDNIAN

-859 TFTMNEGSICN
+859 TFTMNGGSICN

-882 ASNDAKAR
+882 ASSNAAKAR
-890 FTMNGGTLSN
+890 FTMNGGTLRN
-900 NESHS
+900 NESRS
-905 YTSDSTPTGAVFVKY
+905 YTPYSTPTGAVFVKY

-949 LPTKEHGTAFTM
+949 LPTEEHGTAFTM
-961 YSGTISN
+961 NGGTISN

-978 GGIYSCSNRVSLL
+978 GGIYSCSNYVSLL

-1005 VYSEGNTQ
+1005 IYSEGNTD

-1038 CPTGDAKLYMQNGA
+1038 CPTGDAKLYMQDGA

-1104 PGNLGTS
+1104 PGNRGTS

-1116 YNAVEYA
+1116 YNTVEYA

-1137 LKSVVSDGVSIPAVG
+1137 LKSVVSDGVSIPATG

-1177 EATSLSNSIS
+1177 EATSLSYSIS
-1187 VKKVWDN
+1187 VKKAWDN

-1213 TGDVVS
+1213 TGDIVS
-1219 TAELTS
+1219 TAELTG
-1225 ENGWQYTFT
+1225 ENGWQHTFT
-1234 DLPLSPNHYTVTE
+1234 DLPLSPDHYTVTE

-1335 SSYSVTEDAVP
+1335 GTYSVTEDAVP

-1369 LDPEPIEPIPPVDPP
+1369 LYPEPIEPIDPIPPVDPP
-1384 QEEIVTPPIVPETTG
+1384 QEEIVTPPIVPGTTG
-1399 NEPSPPST
+1399 NEPNPPST

-1414 PTEPTEESTEERSA
+1414 PTEPTEESTEESTEERSA

-1470 VGLLVFGFYKRSKEN
+1470 AGLLVFGFYKRSKEN

>member
-1 MEAGCTIFLR
+1 
-11 WYTPPCGTRFAAH
+11 
-24 EHNDN
+24 
-29 AKERNTAMKKR
+29 MKKR

-69 VEDWEGAADFTDD
+69 VEDREDIADFTDD
-82 SYSSSEQLFDDIIFF
+82 SYSSGYSSSEQLFDDIIFF

-106 AAEVVAEEDA
+106 AAKVIAEEDA

-125 KAADSIEE
+125 RAADSIEE
-133 TEPEDEVQVSDA
+133 TEPEDEVQDTDA
-145 AKDRNDLENPDEE
+145 AEDRNDREDSDEE
-158 TESDTQNPWE
+158 TKSGTNPGE
-168 AGPSD
+168 TGPSD

-201 DPFSYYDDNALE
+201 DPFSYYDDDASE

-226 KTMAHENYAYT
+226 KTMAHKDYAYT
-237 DVSGTKYTV
+237 DVSSGTEYMV

-254 TIWELTTSSGE
+254 KIWQLITSSGG

-285 APYTVTELSLSYYSG
+285 TPYTVTELSLSYWSG
-300 VTSDNNNYTSLV
+300 VTSDNNNYTALV

-320 RRSLSG
+320 GGSLSG
-326 FKNVTEITIPGSVK
+326 FKNVTEIIIPGSVK
-340 VFNAT
+340 VFKAN
-345 LQNMMELKTL
+345 LQNMKQLKTL
-355 TFDEGVEEIASGSVV
+355 TFEEGVEEIASGSVV
-370 SGCTKLETIH
+370 SGCKSLTTIH
-380 LPSSLQKLSGTGT
+380 LPSSLQKLSGMGT

-403 TLPEGIAITE
+403 TLPEGITIKE
-413 GSTFSK
+413 GSTFSE
-419 CTSLKSIELP
+419 CTSLKSITLP
-429 ASITTIPRSM
+429 ASITTIPSSM
-439 FAGCSALERVT
+439 FKDCSALEQVT
-450 AKGTITA
+450 ARGIITA
-457 IGNGAFGSVTD
+457 IGKEAFRSDKV
-468 WNGHETADT
+468 
-477 ALTEIPDLSQV
+477 LTEIPDLGQV
-488 TSIGDRAFYGCSALT
+488 TSIEERAFNGCSALE
-503 TVDLHNVT
+503 TVDLHSVT
-511 TMEYGAFQGCKEL
+511 TMGYGAFEDCDAL
-524 SGEIDLSKLEVIPG
+524 SREIDLSNLEVIPG
-538 NAFCYDSKITSVITC
+538 HAFCYDPNITSVITC
-553 PTLKSIGDWAFI
+553 PTLISIGDWAFI

-576 TLNSIGEYTFFLA
+576 TLNSIGTYTFYKA

-595 ALPDSLTKLGAN
+595 ALPDSLTQLGAS
-607 AFNGCEEIEAIQIGS
+607 AFSGCKEVNAIQIGS
-622 GLTDIPSNAFDGCR
+622 GLTDIPADAFDGCTI
-636 KLTTI
+636 KTI

-646 QEDVKIPKIDRV
+646 REDVHIPEIYRDR
-658 TVTYTIPSL
+658 VTYTIPSL
-667 TADDD
+667 TADND
-672 KVSTATDALSL
+672 KVSNAEDALSL
-683 QDAVKQAAT
+683 QQAVDQA

-705 DEPVTITAEQKVEI
+705 DEPVTIAAGQRVEI
-719 TATEN
+719 TANEN
-724 HNIFGNKDQNLAN
+724 CNIFGNKDENVTN
-737 LFVVEAGGE
+737 LFVVEEGGE

-767 HGKTTIN
+767 HGKTTID

-785 GNNIGVIE
+785 GDNMGVIE
-793 DKGSSAKLILENGTI
+793 DNGSSAELVLENGTI
-808 QNHKIRGAHSASI
+808 RNHKIRGAHSASI
-821 RVTEGASFTMNGG
+821 RVTEGASFTMNRG
-834 TIRDNIAN
+834 TIQDNIAN

-882 ASNDAKAR
+882 ASSNAAKAR

-905 YTSDSTPTGAVFVKY
+905 YTPYSTPTGAVFVKY
-920 SAEFVLNNGTIT
+920 SAEFVLNEGTIT

-949 LPTKEHGTAFTM
+949 LPTEEHGTAFTM
-961 YSGTISN
+961 NGGTISN
-968 NTASGYRCSG
+968 NKASGYRCDG
-978 GGIYSCSNRVSLL
+978 GGIYSCSNHVSLL

-1005 VYSEGNTQ
+1005 VYSEGNTE

-1020 QNALITG
+1020 ENALITG

-1104 PGNLGTS
+1104 AGNRGTS

-1137 LKSVVSDGVSIPAVG
+1137 LKSVVSDGVSIPATG

-1177 EATSLSNSIS
+1177 EETSLSYSIS
-1187 VKKVWDN
+1187 VKKAWDN

-1213 TGDVVS
+1213 TGDIVS
-1219 TAELTS
+1219 TAELTG

-1298 ERPASI
+1298 KRPASI

-1335 SSYSVTEDAVP
+1335 GTYSVTEDAVP

-1369 LDPEPIEPIPPVDPP
+1369 LYPEPIEPIDPIPPVDPP
-1384 QEEIVTPPIVPETTG
+1384 QEEIVTPPIVPGTTG
-1399 NEPSPPST
+1399 NEPNPPST

-1414 PTEPTEESTEERSA
+1414 PIEPTEESTDESTEERSA

-1440 QETPSVSAKPPKLIQ
+1440 QETSSVSAKPPKLIQ

-1470 VGLLVFGFYKRSKEN
+1470 AGLLVFGFYKRSKEN

>member
-1 MEAGCTIFLR
+1 
-11 WYTPPCGTRFAAH
+11 
-24 EHNDN
+24 
-29 AKERNTAMKKR
+29 MKKR

-69 VEDWEGAADFTDD
+69 VEDREDIADFTDD
-82 SYSSSEQLFDDIIFF
+82 SYSSGCSSSEQLFDDIIFF

-106 AAEVVAEEDA
+106 AAEVIAEEDA

-125 KAADSIEE
+125 RAADSIEE
-133 TEPEDEVQVSDA
+133 TEPEDEVQNTDA
-145 AKDRNDLENPDEE
+145 AEDRNDREYPDEE
-158 TESDTQNPWE
+158 TKSGTNPGE

-186 TPKIDSELEAAIASE
+186 TSKIDSELEAAIASE
-201 DPFSYYDDNALE
+201 DPFSYYDDDASE

-226 KTMAHENYAYT
+226 KTMAHEDYAYT
-237 DVSGTKYTV
+237 DVSSGTEYMV

-254 TIWELTTSSGE
+254 KIWKLTTSSGG

-285 APYTVTELSLSYYSG
+285 NPYTVTELRFSPYGNS
-300 VTSDNNNYTSLV
+300 VTSVNNNYTALV

-320 RRSLSG
+320 GGSLSG

-345 LQNMMELKTL
+345 LQYMKQLRTL

-370 SGCTKLETIH
+370 SGCKNLTTIH

-413 GSTFSK
+413 GSTFSE
-419 CTSLKSIELP
+419 CTSLKSITLP
-429 ASITTIPRSM
+429 ASITTIPSYM

-457 IGNGAFGSVTD
+457 IGNSAFKS
-468 WNGHETADT
+468 DT

-488 TSIGDRAFYGCSALT
+488 TSIGDRAFYGCSALK
-503 TVDLHNVT
+503 TVDLHSVT
-511 TMEYGAFQGCKEL
+511 TMEYGAFQGCDAL
-524 SGEIDLSKLEVIPG
+524 SGEIDLSNLEEIPG
-538 NAFCYDSKITSVITC
+538 HAFCYDPNITSVITC
-553 PTLKSIGDWAFI
+553 PTLRSIGDWAFI
-565 WAGISTISLPE
+565 WADISTISLPE
-576 TLNSIGEYTFFLA
+576 TLKSIGTYTFYKA

-595 ALPDSLTKLGAN
+595 ALPDSLTQLGAS
-607 AFNGCEEIEAIQIGS
+607 AFSGCEKVEAIQIGS
-622 GLTDIPSNAFDGCR
+622 GLTDIPKDAFDGC
-636 KLTTI
+636 KPKTI

-646 QEDVKIPKIDRV
+646 REDVTIPKIDGV

-667 TADDD
+667 TADND
-672 KVSTATDALSL
+672 KVSNAEGALSL
-683 QDAVKQAAT
+683 QEAVDQA

-705 DEPVTITAEQKVEI
+705 DEPVRIAAGQRVEI
-719 TATEN
+719 TAN
-724 HNIFGNKDQNLAN
+724 VNCNIFGNNDKNLTN
-737 LFVVEAGGE
+737 LFVVEPGGE

-767 HGKTTIN
+767 HGKTTID

-785 GNNIGVIE
+785 GNDVGVIE
-793 DKGSSAKLILENGTI
+793 DNGSSAELILENGTI
-808 QNHKIRGAHSASI
+808 QNHKIRGALSASI

-834 TIRDNIAN
+834 TIQANIAN

-859 TFTMNEGSICN
+859 TFTMNGGSICN

-882 ASNDAKAR
+882 ASSNAAKAR
-890 FTMNGGTLSN
+890 FTMNGGSLSN
-900 NESHS
+900 NESRS
-905 YTSDSTPTGAVFVKY
+905 YTPNSTPTGAVFVKY
-920 SAEFVLNNGTIT
+920 SAEFVLNDGTIT
-932 GNCAYGGA
+932 GNCAHDGA

-949 LPTKEHGTAFTM
+949 LPTEEHGTAFTM
-961 YSGTISN
+961 NGGTISN

-978 GGIYSCSNRVSLL
+978 GGIYSCSNYVSLL

-1005 VYSEGNTQ
+1005 VYSEGNTE

-1020 QNALITG
+1020 ENALITG

-1038 CPTGDAKLYMQNGA
+1038 CPTGDAKLYMQDGA

-1104 PGNLGTS
+1104 PGNRGTS

-1116 YNAVEYA
+1116 YNTVEYA

-1137 LKSVVSDGVSIPAVG
+1137 LKSVVSDGVSIPATG

-1177 EATSLSNSIS
+1177 EATSLSYSIS
-1187 VKKVWDN
+1187 VKKAWDN
-1194 PGYEDTQPSGVTIH
+1194 PGYEDTQPSSVTIH

-1213 TGDVVS
+1213 TGDIVS
-1219 TAELTS
+1219 TAELTG

-1262 GNFIITNTY
+1262 GNFIITNTH
-1271 LTTPTPDVPAVT
+1271 LTTPTPMPDVPAVT

-1335 SSYSVTEDAVP
+1335 GTYSVTEDAVP

-1369 LDPEPIEPIPPVDPP
+1369 LYPEPIEPIDPIPPVDPP
-1384 QEEIVTPPIVPETTG
+1384 QEEIVTPPIVPGTTG
-1399 NEPSPPST
+1399 NEPNPPST

-1414 PTEPTEESTEERSA
+1414 PTEPTEESTDESTEERSA

-1440 QETPSVSAKPPKLIQ
+1440 QETSSVSAKPPKLIQ

-1470 VGLLVFGFYKRSKEN
+1470 AGLLVFGFYKRSKEN

>member
-1 MEAGCTIFLR
+1 
-11 WYTPPCGTRFAAH
+11 
-24 EHNDN
+24 
-29 AKERNTAMKKR
+29 MKKR

-69 VEDWEGAADFTDD
+69 VEDREDIADYTDD
-82 SYSSSEQLFDDIIFF
+82 SYSSGYSSSEQLFDDIIFF

-106 AAEVVAEEDA
+106 AAEVIAEEDA

-125 KAADSIEE
+125 RAADSIEE
-133 TEPEDEVQVSDA
+133 TEPEDEVQNTDA
-145 AKDRNDLENPDEE
+145 AEDRNDREYPDEE
-158 TESDTQNPWE
+158 TKSGTNPGE

-201 DPFSYYDDNALE
+201 DPFSYYDDDASE

-226 KTMAHENYAYT
+226 KTMAHEDYAYT
-237 DVSGTKYTV
+237 DVSSGTEYMV

-254 TIWELTTSSGE
+254 KIWKLTTSSGE

-276 TGDDGVQEP
+276 TDDDGVPEP
-285 APYTVTELSLSYYSG
+285 NPYTVTELRFSPYGNS
-300 VTSDNNNYTSLV
+300 VTSVNNNYTALV

-320 RRSLSG
+320 GGSLSG

-345 LQNMMELKTL
+345 LQYMKQLRTL
-355 TFDEGVEEIASGSVV
+355 TFEEGVEEIASGSVV
-370 SGCTKLETIH
+370 SGCKSLTTIH

-413 GSTFSK
+413 GSTFSE
-419 CTSLKSIELP
+419 CTSLESIELP
-429 ASITTIPRSM
+429 ASITTIPSYM

-450 AKGTITA
+450 VKGTITA
-457 IGNGAFGSVTD
+457 IGNSAFKS
-468 WNGHETADT
+468 DT

-488 TSIGDRAFYGCSALT
+488 TSIGDRAFYGCSALE
-503 TVDLHNVT
+503 TVDLHSVT
-511 TMEYGAFQGCKEL
+511 TMEYAAFQRCDAL
-524 SGEIDLSKLEVIPG
+524 SGEIDLSNLEVIPG
-538 NAFCYDSKITSVITC
+538 HAFCYDPNITSVVTC
-553 PTLKSIGDWAFI
+553 PTLRSIGDWAFI

-576 TLNSIGEYTFFLA
+576 TLNSIGTYTFYKA

-595 ALPDSLTKLGAN
+595 ALPDSLTQLGAS
-607 AFNGCEEIEAIQIGS
+607 AFSGCEKVEAIQIGS
-622 GLTDIPSNAFDGCR
+622 GLTDIPKDAFDGC
-636 KLTTI
+636 KPKTI

-646 QEDVKIPKIDRV
+646 REDVTIPEIDGV

-667 TADDD
+667 TADND
-672 KVSTATDALSL
+672 KVSNAEGALSL
-683 QDAVKQAAT
+683 QQAVNQA

-705 DEPVTITAEQKVEI
+705 DEPVRIAAGQRVEI
-719 TATEN
+719 TANEN
-724 HNIFGNKDQNLAN
+724 CNIFGNKDENLAN
-737 LFVVEAGGE
+737 LFVVEEGGE

-767 HGKTTIN
+767 HGKTTID

-785 GNNIGVIE
+785 GDSMGVIE
-793 DKGSSAKLILENGTI
+793 DNGSSAELILENGTI

-821 RVTEGASFTMNGG
+821 RVTKGASFTMNGG
-834 TIRDNIAN
+834 TIQDNIAN
-842 TSSSD
+842 TPSSD

-859 TFTMNEGSICN
+859 TFTMNRGSICN

-882 ASNDAKAR
+882 ASSNAAKAR

-905 YTSDSTPTGAVFVKY
+905 YTPYSTPTGAVFVKY
-920 SAEFVLNNGTIT
+920 SAEFVLNEGTIT

-949 LPTKEHGTAFTM
+949 LPTEEHGTAFTM
-961 YSGTISN
+961 NDGTISN

-978 GGIYSCSNRVSLL
+978 GGIYSCSNHVSLL

-1005 VYSEGNTQ
+1005 VYSEGNTD

-1020 QNALITG
+1020 ENALITG

-1038 CPTGDAKLYMQNGA
+1038 CPTGDAKLYMQDGA

-1104 PGNLGTS
+1104 AGNRGTS

-1116 YNAVEYA
+1116 YNTVEYA

-1137 LKSVVSDGVSIPAVG
+1137 LKSVVSDGVSIPATG

-1177 EATSLSNSIS
+1177 EATSLSYSIS

-1213 TGDVVS
+1213 TGDIVS
-1219 TAELTS
+1219 TAELTG

-1262 GNFIITNTY
+1262 GNFIITNAY

-1335 SSYSVTEDAVP
+1335 GTYSVTEDAVP

-1369 LDPEPIEPIPPVDPP
+1369 LYPEPIEPIDPIPPVDPP
-1384 QEEIVTPPIVPETTG
+1384 QEEIVTPPIVPGTTG
-1399 NEPSPPST
+1399 NEPNPPST

-1414 PTEPTEESTEERSA
+1414 PTEPTEESTEESTEERSA

-1440 QETPSVSAKPPKLIQ
+1440 QETSSVSAKPPKLIQ

-1470 VGLLVFGFYKRSKEN
+1470 AGLLVFGFYKRSKEN

>member
-1 MEAGCTIFLR
+1 
-11 WYTPPCGTRFAAH
+11 
-24 EHNDN
+24 
-29 AKERNTAMKKR
+29 MKKR

-69 VEDWEGAADFTDD
+69 VEDREDIADYTDD
-82 SYSSSEQLFDDIIFF
+82 SYSSGYSSSEQLFDDIIFF

-106 AAEVVAEEDA
+106 AAEVIAEEDA

-125 KAADSIEE
+125 RAADSIEE
-133 TEPEDEVQVSDA
+133 TEPEDEVQNTDA
-145 AKDRNDLENPDEE
+145 AEDRNDREYPDEE
-158 TESDTQNPWE
+158 TKSGTNPGE

-201 DPFSYYDDNALE
+201 DPFSYYDDDASE
-213 EEMDDDIALLAAG
+213 EEMDDDIALLATG
-226 KTMAHENYAYT
+226 KTMAHEDYAYT
-237 DVSGTKYTV
+237 DVSSGTEYMV

-254 TIWELTTSSGE
+254 KIWKLTTSSGE

-276 TGDDGVQEP
+276 TDADGVPEP
-285 APYTVTELSLSYYSG
+285 TPYTVTELRLSYWSG
-300 VTSDNNNYTSLV
+300 VTSDNNNYTALV

-320 RRSLSG
+320 GGSLSG

-345 LQNMMELKTL
+345 LQNMKQLKTL

-370 SGCTKLETIH
+370 SGCKNLTTIH

-413 GSTFSK
+413 GSTFSE
-419 CTSLKSIELP
+419 CTSLKSITLP
-429 ASITTIPRSM
+429 ASITTIPSYM

-457 IGNGAFGSVTD
+457 IGNSAFKS
-468 WNGHETADT
+468 DT

-488 TSIGDRAFYGCSALT
+488 TSIGDRAFYGCSALK
-503 TVDLHNVT
+503 TVDLHSVT
-511 TMEYGAFQGCKEL
+511 TMEYGAFQGCDAL
-524 SGEIDLSKLEVIPG
+524 SGEIDLSNLEEIPG
-538 NAFCYDSKITSVITC
+538 HAFCYDPNITSVITC
-553 PTLKSIGDWAFI
+553 PTLRSIGDWAFI
-565 WAGISTISLPE
+565 WADISTISLPE
-576 TLNSIGEYTFFLA
+576 TLKSIGTYTFYKA

-595 ALPDSLTKLGAN
+595 ALPDSLTQLGAS
-607 AFNGCEEIEAIQIGS
+607 AFSGCEKVEAIQIGS
-622 GLTDIPSNAFDGCR
+622 GLTDIPKDAFDGC
-636 KLTTI
+636 KPKTI

-646 QEDVKIPKIDRV
+646 REDVHIPEIDGV

-667 TADDD
+667 TADND
-672 KVSTATDALSL
+672 KVSNAEGALSL
-683 QDAVKQAAT
+683 QEAVDQA

-705 DEPVTITAEQKVEI
+705 DEPVRIAAGQRVEI
-719 TATEN
+719 TANANEN
-724 HNIFGNKDQNLAN
+724 YNLFGNKDEKPTN
-737 LFVVEAGGE
+737 LFVVEEGGE

-767 HGKTTIN
+767 HGKTTID

-785 GNNIGVIE
+785 GDSMGVIE
-793 DKGSSAKLILENGTI
+793 DNGSSAELILENGTI
-808 QNHKIRGAHSASI
+808 QNHKIRGALSASI

-834 TIRDNIAN
+834 TIQDNIAN

-859 TFTMNEGSICN
+859 TFTMNRGSICN

-882 ASNDAKAR
+882 ASSNAAKAR

-900 NESHS
+900 NESRS
-905 YTSDSTPTGAVFVKY
+905 YTPNSTPTGAVFVKY

-932 GNCAYGGA
+932 GNCAHGGA

-949 LPTKEHGTAFTM
+949 LPTEEHGTAFTM
-961 YSGTISN
+961 NGGTISN

-978 GGIYSCSNRVSLL
+978 GGIYSCSNYVSLL

-1005 VYSEGNTQ
+1005 IYSEGNTE

-1038 CPTGDAKLYMQNGA
+1038 CPTGDAKLYMQDGA

-1104 PGNLGTS
+1104 PGNRGTS

-1116 YNAVEYA
+1116 YNTVEYA

-1137 LKSVVSDGVSIPAVG
+1137 LKSVVSDGVSIPATG

-1177 EATSLSNSIS
+1177 EATSLSYSIS
-1187 VKKVWDN
+1187 VKKAWDN
-1194 PGYEDTQPSGVTIH
+1194 PGYEDTQPSSVTIH

-1213 TGDVVS
+1213 TGDIVS
-1219 TAELTS
+1219 TAELTG
-1225 ENGWQYTFT
+1225 ENGWQHTFT
-1234 DLPLSPNHYTVTE
+1234 DLPLSPDHYTVTE

-1335 SSYSVTEDAVP
+1335 GTYSVTEDAVP
-1346 GYETLIERSDA
+1346 GYETLIERSDT

-1369 LDPEPIEPIPPVDPP
+1369 LYPEPIEPIDPIPPVDPP
-1384 QEEIVTPPIVPETTG
+1384 QEEIVTPPIVPGTTG

-1414 PTEPTEESTEERSA
+1414 PTEPTEESTEESTEERSA

-1470 VGLLVFGFYKRSKEN
+1470 AGLLVFGFYKRSKEN

>member
-1 MEAGCTIFLR
+1 
-11 WYTPPCGTRFAAH
+11 
-24 EHNDN
+24 
-29 AKERNTAMKKR
+29 MKKR

-69 VEDWEGAADFTDD
+69 VEDREDIADYTDD
-82 SYSSSEQLFDDIIFF
+82 SYSSGYSSSEQLFDDIIFF

-106 AAEVVAEEDA
+106 AAEVIAEEDA

-125 KAADSIEE
+125 RAADSIEE
-133 TEPEDEVQVSDA
+133 TEPEDEVQDTDA
-145 AKDRNDLENPDEE
+145 AEDRNDREYPDEE
-158 TESDTQNPWE
+158 TKSGTNPGE
-168 AGPSD
+168 TGPSD

-201 DPFSYYDDNALE
+201 DPFSYYDDDASE

-226 KTMAHENYAYT
+226 KTMAHEDYAYT
-237 DVSGTKYTV
+237 DVSSGTEYMV

-254 TIWELTTSSGE
+254 KIWKLITSSGG

-276 TGDDGVQEP
+276 TDDDGVPEP
-285 APYTVTELSLSYYSG
+285 TPYTVTELHLSYWSG
-300 VTSDNNNYTSLV
+300 VTSDNNNYTALV

-320 RRSLSG
+320 GGSLSG

-345 LQNMMELKTL
+345 LQNMKQLKTL
-355 TFDEGVEEIASGSVV
+355 TFDEGVDEIASGSVV
-370 SGCTKLETIH
+370 SGCKSLTTIH

-413 GSTFSK
+413 GSTFSE
-419 CTSLKSIELP
+419 CTSLESIELP
-429 ASITTIPRSM
+429 ASITTIPSSM

-468 WNGHETADT
+468 WNDQETADT

-488 TSIGDRAFYGCSALT
+488 TSIGDRAFYGCSALE
-503 TVDLHNVT
+503 TVDLHSVT
-511 TMEYGAFQGCKEL
+511 TMGYAAFQGCDAL

-538 NAFCYDSKITSVITC
+538 HAFCYDPNITSVITC
-553 PTLKSIGDWAFI
+553 PTLRSIGDWAFI
-565 WAGISTISLPE
+565 WADISTISLPE
-576 TLNSIGEYTFFLA
+576 TLNSIGTYTFYKA

-595 ALPDSLTKLGAN
+595 ALPDSLTQLGAS
-607 AFNGCEEIEAIQIGS
+607 AFSGCEEVNAIQIGS
-622 GLTDIPSNAFDGCR
+622 GLKDIPANAFAGCTNL
-636 KLTTI
+636 KTI

-646 QEDVKIPKIDRV
+646 WEDVTIPKIDGV

-667 TADDD
+667 EATDD
-672 KVSTATDALSL
+672 KVSNAEGALSL
-683 QDAVKQAAT
+683 QQAVDQA

-705 DEPVTITAEQKVEI
+705 DEPVRIAAGQRVEI
-719 TATEN
+719 TAN
-724 HNIFGNKDQNLAN
+724 VNCNIFGNNDKNLTN
-737 LFVVEAGGE
+737 LFVVEPGGE

-767 HGKTTIN
+767 HGKTTID

-785 GNNIGVIE
+785 GNDVGVIE
-793 DKGSSAKLILENGTI
+793 DNGSSAELILENGTI
-808 QNHKIRGAHSASI
+808 QNHKIRGALSASI

-834 TIRDNIAN
+834 TIQANIAN

-859 TFTMNEGSICN
+859 TFTMNGGSICN

-882 ASNDAKAR
+882 ASSNAAKAR
-890 FTMNGGTLSN
+890 FTMNGGSLSN
-900 NESHS
+900 NESRS
-905 YTSDSTPTGAVFVKY
+905 YTPNSTPTGAVFVKY
-920 SAEFVLNNGTIT
+920 SAEFVLNDGTIT
-932 GNCAYGGA
+932 GNCAHDGA

-949 LPTKEHGTAFTM
+949 LPTEEHGTAFTM
-961 YSGTISN
+961 NGGTISN

-978 GGIYSCSNRVSLL
+978 GGIYSCSNYVSLL

-1005 VYSEGNTQ
+1005 VYSEGNTE

-1020 QNALITG
+1020 ENALITG

-1038 CPTGDAKLYMQNGA
+1038 CPTGDAKLYMQDGA

-1104 PGNLGTS
+1104 PGNRGTS

-1116 YNAVEYA
+1116 YNTVEYA

-1137 LKSVVSDGVSIPAVG
+1137 LKSVVSDGVSIPATE

-1177 EATSLSNSIS
+1177 EATSLSYSIS
-1187 VKKVWDN
+1187 VKKAWDN
-1194 PGYEDTQPSGVTIH
+1194 PGYEDTQPSSVTIH

-1213 TGDVVS
+1213 TGDIVS
-1219 TAELTS
+1219 TAELTG

-1234 DLPLSPNHYTVTE
+1234 DLPLSPDHYTVTE

-1262 GNFIITNTY
+1262 GNFIITNTH
-1271 LTTPTPDVPAVT
+1271 LTTPTPMPDVPAVT

-1335 SSYSVTEDAVP
+1335 GTYSVTEDAVP

-1369 LDPEPIEPIPPVDPP
+1369 LYPEPIEPIDPIPPVDPP
-1384 QEEIVTPPIVPETTG
+1384 QEEIVTPPIVPGTTG
-1399 NEPSPPST
+1399 NEPNPPST

-1414 PTEPTEESTEERSA
+1414 PTEPTEESTEESTEERSA

-1440 QETPSVSAKPPKLIQ
+1440 QETSSVSAKPPKLIQ

-1470 VGLLVFGFYKRSKEN
+1470 AGLLVFGFYKRSKEN

>member
-1 MEAGCTIFLR
+1 M
-11 WYTPPCGTRFAAH
+11 P
-24 EHNDN
+24 
-29 AKERNTAMKKR
+29 
-40 LLAGLLATSI
+40 
-50 ALSISMGAF
+50 
-59 PAMAATNDDF
+59 
-69 VEDWEGAADFTDD
+69 
-82 SYSSSEQLFDDIIFF
+82 
-97 DLDEEVDDT
+97 
-106 AAEVVAEEDA
+106 
-116 NDSSDTEID
+116 
-125 KAADSIEE
+125 
-133 TEPEDEVQVSDA
+133 EP
-145 AKDRNDLENPDEE
+145 
-158 TESDTQNPWE
+158 T
-168 AGPSD
+168 
-173 AETEEDVPDSWEE
+173 
-186 TPKIDSELEAAIASE
+186 
-201 DPFSYYDDNALE
+201 
-213 EEMDDDIALLAAG
+213 
-226 KTMAHENYAYT
+226 
-237 DVSGTKYTV
+237 
-246 DLYTDHTA
+246 
-254 TIWELTTSSGE
+254 
-265 AECILPSTIYY
+265 
-276 TGDDGVQEP
+276 
-285 APYTVTELSLSYYSG
+285 PYTVTELKFSPYGNS
-300 VTSDNNNYTSLV
+300 VTSVNNNYTALV

-320 RRSLSG
+320 GGSLSG

-345 LQNMMELKTL
+345 LQYMKELRTL
-355 TFDEGVEEIASGSVV
+355 TFEEGVEEIASGSVV
-370 SGCTKLETIH
+370 SGCKNLTTIH

-413 GSTFSK
+413 GSTFSE
-419 CTSLKSIELP
+419 CTSLKSITLP
-429 ASITTIPRSM
+429 ASITTIPSYM

-457 IGNGAFGSVTD
+457 IGNSAFKS
-468 WNGHETADT
+468 DT

-488 TSIGDRAFYGCSALT
+488 TSIGDRAFYGCSALK
-503 TVDLHNVT
+503 TVDLHSVT
-511 TMEYGAFQGCKEL
+511 TMEYGAFQGCDAL
-524 SGEIDLSKLEVIPG
+524 SGEIDLSNLEEIPG
-538 NAFCYDSKITSVITC
+538 HAFCYDPNITSVITC
-553 PTLKSIGDWAFI
+553 PTLRSIGDWAFI
-565 WAGISTISLPE
+565 WADISTISLPE
-576 TLNSIGEYTFFLA
+576 TLNSIGTYTFYKA

-595 ALPDSLTKLGAN
+595 ALPDSLTQLGAS
-607 AFNGCEEIEAIQIGS
+607 AFSGCEEVNAIQIGS
-622 GLTDIPSNAFDGCR
+622 GLKDIPANAFAGCTNL
-636 KLTTI
+636 KTI

-646 QEDVKIPKIDRV
+646 QEDVTIPKIDGV

-667 TADDD
+667 TADND
-672 KVSTATDALSL
+672 KVSAAADALSL
-683 QDAVKQAAT
+683 QQAVNQA

-705 DEPVTITAEQKVEI
+705 DEPVRIAAGQRVEI
-719 TATEN
+719 TANANEN
-724 HNIFGNKDQNLAN
+724 YNLFGNKDKNLTN

-767 HGKTTIN
+767 HGKTTID

-785 GNNIGVIE
+785 GDSMGVIE
-793 DKGSSAKLILENGTI
+793 DNGSSAELILENGTI
-808 QNHKIRGAHSASI
+808 QNHKIRGARSASI

-834 TIRDNIAN
+834 TIQNNIAN
-842 TSSSD
+842 TASSD

-859 TFTMNEGSICN
+859 TFTMNGGSICN

-882 ASNDAKAR
+882 ASSNAAKAR
-890 FTMNGGTLSN
+890 FTMNSGTLSN
-900 NESHS
+900 NESRS
-905 YTSDSTPTGAVFVKY
+905 YTPKSTPTGAVFVKY

-949 LPTKEHGTAFTM
+949 LPTEEHGTAFTM
-961 YSGTISN
+961 NGGTISN

-978 GGIYSCSNRVSLL
+978 GGIYSCSNYVSLL

-1005 VYSEGNTQ
+1005 VYSEGNTE

-1020 QNALITG
+1020 ENALITG

-1038 CPTGDAKLYMQNGA
+1038 CPTGDAKLYMQDGA

-1104 PGNLGTS
+1104 AGNRGTS

-1116 YNAVEYA
+1116 YNTVEYA

-1137 LKSVVSDGVSIPAVG
+1137 LKSVVSGGVSIPATG

-1177 EATSLSNSIS
+1177 EATSLSYSIS
-1187 VKKVWDN
+1187 VKKAWDN

-1213 TGDVVS
+1213 TGDIVS
-1219 TAELTS
+1219 TAELTG
-1225 ENGWQYTFT
+1225 ENGWQHTFT

-1247 QPLEGYKATYYQDAD
+1247 QPLEGYKATYYQDTD
-1262 GNFIITNTY
+1262 GNFIITNTH
-1271 LTTPTPDVPAVT
+1271 LTTPTPMPDVPAVT

-1335 SSYSVTEDAVP
+1335 GTYSVTEDAVP

-1369 LDPEPIEPIPPVDPP
+1369 LYPEPIEPIDPIPPVDPP
-1384 QEEIVTPPIVPETTG
+1384 QEEIVTPPIVPGTTG
-1399 NEPSPPST
+1399 NEPNPPSM

-1414 PTEPTEESTEERSA
+1414 PTEPTEESTDESTEERSA

-1470 VGLLVFGFYKRSKEN
+1470 AGLLVFGFYKRSKEN

>member
-1 MEAGCTIFLR
+1 
-11 WYTPPCGTRFAAH
+11 
-24 EHNDN
+24 
-29 AKERNTAMKKR
+29 MKKR

-69 VEDWEGAADFTDD
+69 VEDREDIADYTDD
-82 SYSSSEQLFDDIIFF
+82 SYSSGYSSSEQLFDDIIFF

-106 AAEVVAEEDA
+106 AAEVIAEEDA

-125 KAADSIEE
+125 RAADSIEE
-133 TEPEDEVQVSDA
+133 TEPEDEVQDTDA
-145 AKDRNDLENPDEE
+145 AEDRNDREDSDEE
-158 TESDTQNPWE
+158 TKSGTNPGE
-168 AGPSD
+168 TGPSD

-201 DPFSYYDDNALE
+201 DPFSYYDDDASE
-213 EEMDDDIALLAAG
+213 EEMDDDIALLTAG
-226 KTMAHENYAYT
+226 KTMAHEDYAYT
-237 DVSGTKYTV
+237 DVSSGTEYMV

-254 TIWELTTSSGE
+254 KIWKLTTSSGE

-285 APYTVTELSLSYYSG
+285 NPYTVTELRFSPYGNS
-300 VTSDNNNYTSLV
+300 VTSVNNNYTALV

-320 RRSLSG
+320 GGSLSG

-345 LQNMMELKTL
+345 LQYMKQLRTL

-370 SGCTKLETIH
+370 SGCKNLTTIH

-413 GSTFSK
+413 GSTFSE
-419 CTSLKSIELP
+419 CTSLESIELP
-429 ASITTIPRSM
+429 SSITTIPSYM

-457 IGNGAFGSVTD
+457 IGNSAFKS
-468 WNGHETADT
+468 DT

-488 TSIGDRAFYGCSALT
+488 TSIGDRAFYGCSALK
-503 TVDLHNVT
+503 TVDLHSVT
-511 TMEYGAFQGCKEL
+511 TMEYGAFQGCDAL
-524 SGEIDLSKLEVIPG
+524 SGEIDLSNLEEIPG
-538 NAFCYDSKITSVITC
+538 HAFCYDPNITSVITC
-553 PTLKSIGDWAFI
+553 PTLRSIGDWAFI
-565 WAGISTISLPE
+565 WADISTISLPE
-576 TLNSIGEYTFFLA
+576 TLKSIGTYTFYKA

-595 ALPDSLTKLGAN
+595 ALPDSLTQLGAS
-607 AFNGCEEIEAIQIGS
+607 AFSGCEKVEAIQIGS
-622 GLTDIPSNAFDGCR
+622 GLTDIPKDAFDGC
-636 KLTTI
+636 KPKTI

-646 QEDVKIPKIDRV
+646 REDVTIPKIDGV

-667 TADDD
+667 EATDD
-672 KVSTATDALSL
+672 KVSNAEGALSL
-683 QDAVKQAAT
+683 QQAVDQA
-692 NGTPVTIEKDIRL
+692 NGTPVTIEIEKDIRL
-705 DEPVTITAEQKVEI
+705 DEPVRIAAGQRVEI
-719 TATEN
+719 TANTN
-724 HNIFGNKDQNLAN
+724 CNIFGNKDKDLTN
-737 LFVVEAGGE
+737 LFVVEPGGE

-767 HGKTTIN
+767 HGKTTID

-785 GNNIGVIE
+785 GNDVGVIE
-793 DKGSSAKLILENGTI
+793 DNGSSAELILENGTI
-808 QNHKIRGAHSASI
+808 QNHKIRGALSASI

-834 TIRDNIAN
+834 TIQANIAN

-859 TFTMNEGSICN
+859 TFTMNGGSICN

-882 ASNDAKAR
+882 ASSNAAKAR
-890 FTMNGGTLSN
+890 FTMNGGSLSN
-900 NESHS
+900 NESRS
-905 YTSDSTPTGAVFVKY
+905 YTPNSTPTGAVFVKY
-920 SAEFVLNNGTIT
+920 SAEFVLNDGTIT
-932 GNCAYGGA
+932 GNCAHDGA

-949 LPTKEHGTAFTM
+949 LPTEEHGTAFTM
-961 YSGTISN
+961 NGGTISN

-978 GGIYSCSNRVSLL
+978 GGIYSCSNYVSLL

-1005 VYSEGNTQ
+1005 IYSEGNTE

-1020 QNALITG
+1020 ENALITG

-1038 CPTGDAKLYMQNGA
+1038 CPTGDAKLYMQDGA

-1104 PGNLGTS
+1104 PGNRGTS

-1116 YNAVEYA
+1116 YNTVEYA

-1137 LKSVVSDGVSIPAVG
+1137 LKSVVSDGVSIPATG

-1177 EATSLSNSIS
+1177 EATSLSYSIS
-1187 VKKVWDN
+1187 VKKAWDN
-1194 PGYEDTQPSGVTIH
+1194 PGYEDTQPSSVTIH

-1213 TGDVVS
+1213 TGDIVS
-1219 TAELTS
+1219 TAELTG

-1247 QPLEGYKATYYQDAD
+1247 QPLEGYKATYYQDTD

-1335 SSYSVTEDAVP
+1335 GTYSVTEDAVP

-1369 LDPEPIEPIPPVDPP
+1369 LYPEPIEPIDPIPPVDPP
-1384 QEEIVTPPIVPETTG
+1384 QEEIVTPPIVPGTTG
-1399 NEPSPPST
+1399 NEPNPPST

-1414 PTEPTEESTEERSA
+1414 PTEPTEESTEESTEERSA

-1440 QETPSVSAKPPKLIQ
+1440 QETSSVSAKPPKLIQ

-1470 VGLLVFGFYKRSKEN
+1470 AGLLVFGFYKRSKEN

>member
-1 MEAGCTIFLR
+1 
-11 WYTPPCGTRFAAH
+11 
-24 EHNDN
+24 
-29 AKERNTAMKKR
+29 MKKR

-69 VEDWEGAADFTDD
+69 VEDREDIADYTDD
-82 SYSSSEQLFDDIIFF
+82 SYSSGYSSSEQLFDDIIFF

-106 AAEVVAEEDA
+106 AAEVIAEEDA

-125 KAADSIEE
+125 RAADSIEE
-133 TEPEDEVQVSDA
+133 TEPEDEVQNTDA
-145 AKDRNDLENPDEE
+145 AEDRNDREYPDEE
-158 TESDTQNPWE
+158 TKSGTNPGE

-201 DPFSYYDDNALE
+201 DPFSYYDDDASE
-213 EEMDDDIALLAAG
+213 EEMDDDIALLATG
-226 KTMAHENYAYT
+226 KTMAHEDYAYT
-237 DVSGTKYTV
+237 DVSSGTEYMV

-254 TIWELTTSSGE
+254 KIWKLTTSSGE

-285 APYTVTELSLSYYSG
+285 NPYTVTELGFSPYGNS
-300 VTSDNNNYTSLV
+300 VTSVNNNYTALV

-320 RRSLSG
+320 GGSLSG

-345 LQNMMELKTL
+345 LQYMKQLRTL

-370 SGCTKLETIH
+370 SGCKNLTTIH

-413 GSTFSK
+413 GSTFSE
-419 CTSLKSIELP
+419 CTSLESIELP
-429 ASITTIPRSM
+429 ASITTIPSYM

-450 AKGTITA
+450 AKGTITT
-457 IGNGAFGSVTD
+457 IGNSAFKS
-468 WNGHETADT
+468 DT

-488 TSIGDRAFYGCSALT
+488 TSIGDRAFYGCSALK
-503 TVDLHNVT
+503 TVDLHSVT
-511 TMEYGAFQGCKEL
+511 TMEYAAFQGCDAL
-524 SGEIDLSKLEVIPG
+524 SGEIDLSNLEVIPG
-538 NAFCYDSKITSVITC
+538 HAFCYDPNITSVVTC
-553 PTLKSIGDWAFI
+553 PTLRSIGDWAFI
-565 WAGISTISLPE
+565 WADISTISLPE
-576 TLNSIGEYTFFLA
+576 TLNSIGTYTFYKA

-595 ALPDSLTKLGAN
+595 ALPDSLTQLGAS
-607 AFNGCEEIEAIQIGS
+607 AFSGCEEVNAIQIGS
-622 GLTDIPSNAFDGCR
+622 GLKDIPANAFAGCTNL
-636 KLTTI
+636 KTI

-646 QEDVKIPKIDRV
+646 REDVTIPKIDGV

-667 TADDD
+667 TADND
-672 KVSTATDALSL
+672 KVSNAEGALSL
-683 QDAVKQAAT
+683 QQAVNQA

-705 DEPVTITAEQKVEI
+705 DESVRIAAGQRVEI
-719 TATEN
+719 TANEN
-724 HNIFGNKDQNLAN
+724 CNIFGNKDENLAN
-737 LFVVEAGGE
+737 LFVVEEGGE

-767 HGKTTIN
+767 HGKTTID

-785 GNNIGVIE
+785 GDSMGVIE
-793 DKGSSAKLILENGTI
+793 DNGSSAELILENGTI
-808 QNHKIRGAHSASI
+808 QNHKIRGARSASI

-834 TIRDNIAN
+834 TIQDNIAN

-859 TFTMNEGSICN
+859 TFTMNGGSICN

-882 ASNDAKAR
+882 ASSNAAKAR

-900 NESHS
+900 NESRS
-905 YTSDSTPTGAVFVKY
+905 YTPNSTPTGAVFVKY

-932 GNCAYGGA
+932 GNCAHGGA

-949 LPTKEHGTAFTM
+949 LPTEEHGTAFTM
-961 YSGTISN
+961 NGGTISN
-968 NTASGYRCSG
+968 NKASGYRCDG
-978 GGIYSCSNRVSLL
+978 GGIYSCSNHVSLL

-1005 VYSEGNTQ
+1005 IYSEGNTE

-1104 PGNLGTS
+1104 AGNRGTS

-1137 LKSVVSDGVSIPAVG
+1137 LKSVVSDGVSVPAVG

-1177 EATSLSNSIS
+1177 EETSLSYSIS
-1187 VKKVWDN
+1187 VKKAWDN

-1213 TGDVVS
+1213 TGDIVS
-1219 TAELTS
+1219 TAELTG

-1234 DLPLSPNHYTVTE
+1234 GLPLSPDHYTVTE

-1335 SSYSVTEDAVP
+1335 GTYSVTEDAVP

-1369 LDPEPIEPIPPVDPP
+1369 LYPEPIEPIDPIPPVDPP
-1384 QEEIVTPPIVPETTG
+1384 QEEIVTPPIVPGTTG
-1399 NEPSPPST
+1399 NEPNPPST

-1414 PTEPTEESTEERSA
+1414 PTEPTEESTEESTEERSA

-1440 QETPSVSAKPPKLIQ
+1440 QETSSVSAKPPKLIQ

-1470 VGLLVFGFYKRSKEN
+1470 AGLLVFGFYKRSKEN

>member
-1 MEAGCTIFLR
+1 M
-11 WYTPPCGTRFAAH
+11 
-24 EHNDN
+24 
-29 AKERNTAMKKR
+29 
-40 LLAGLLATSI
+40 
-50 ALSISMGAF
+50 
-59 PAMAATNDDF
+59 
-69 VEDWEGAADFTDD
+69 
-82 SYSSSEQLFDDIIFF
+82 
-97 DLDEEVDDT
+97 DEEVDDT
-106 AAEVVAEEDA
+106 AAEVIAEEDA

-125 KAADSIEE
+125 RAADSIEE
-133 TEPEDEVQVSDA
+133 TEPEDEVQNTDA
-145 AKDRNDLENPDEE
+145 AEDRNDREYPDEE
-158 TESDTQNPWE
+158 TKSGTNPGE

-201 DPFSYYDDNALE
+201 DPFSYYDDDASE

-226 KTMAHENYAYT
+226 KTMAHEDYAYT
-237 DVSGTKYTV
+237 DVSSGTEYMV

-254 TIWELTTSSGE
+254 KIWKLTTSSGE

-276 TGDDGVQEP
+276 TDDDDVPEP
-285 APYTVTELSLSYYSG
+285 TPYTVTELRFSPYGNS
-300 VTSDNNNYTSLV
+300 VTSVNNNYTALV

-320 RRSLSG
+320 GGSLSG

-345 LQNMMELKTL
+345 LQYMKQLRTL
-355 TFDEGVEEIASGSVV
+355 TFEEGVEEIASGSVV
-370 SGCTKLETIH
+370 SGCKNLTTIH

-413 GSTFSK
+413 GSTFSE
-419 CTSLKSIELP
+419 CTSLKSITLP
-429 ASITTIPRSM
+429 ASITTIPSYM

-457 IGNGAFGSVTD
+457 IGNSAFKS
-468 WNGHETADT
+468 DT

-488 TSIGDRAFYGCSALT
+488 TSIGDRAFYGCSALK
-503 TVDLHNVT
+503 TVDLHSVT
-511 TMEYGAFQGCKEL
+511 TMEYGAFQGCDAL
-524 SGEIDLSKLEVIPG
+524 SGEIDLSNLEEIPG
-538 NAFCYDSKITSVITC
+538 HAFCYDPNITSVITC
-553 PTLKSIGDWAFI
+553 PTLRSIGDWAFI
-565 WAGISTISLPE
+565 WADISTISLPE
-576 TLNSIGEYTFFLA
+576 TLKSIGTYTFYKA

-595 ALPDSLTKLGAN
+595 ALPDSLTQLGAS
-607 AFNGCEEIEAIQIGS
+607 AFSGCEKVEAIQIGS
-622 GLTDIPSNAFDGCR
+622 GLTDIPKDAFDGC
-636 KLTTI
+636 KPKTI

-646 QEDVKIPKIDRV
+646 REDVHIPEIDGV

-667 TADDD
+667 TADND
-672 KVSTATDALSL
+672 KVSNAEGALSL
-683 QDAVKQAAT
+683 QQAVDQA

-705 DEPVTITAEQKVEI
+705 DEPVRIAAGQRVEI
-719 TATEN
+719 TANTN
-724 HNIFGNKDQNLAN
+724 CNIFGNKDKDLTN
-737 LFVVEAGGE
+737 LFVVEEGGE

-767 HGKTTIN
+767 HGKTTID

-785 GNNIGVIE
+785 GDSMGVIE
-793 DKGSSAKLILENGTI
+793 DNGSSAELILENGTI
-808 QNHKIRGAHSASI
+808 QNHKIRGARSASI

-834 TIRDNIAN
+834 TIQDNIAN
-842 TSSSD
+842 TPSSD

-882 ASNDAKAR
+882 ASNNAAKAC

-900 NESHS
+900 NESRS
-905 YTSDSTPTGAVFVKY
+905 YTPYSTPTGAVFVKH

-932 GNCAYGGA
+932 GNCAHGGA

-949 LPTKEHGTAFTM
+949 LPTEEHGTAFTM
-961 YSGTISN
+961 NSGTISN

-978 GGIYSCSNRVSLL
+978 GGIYSCSNYVSLL

-1005 VYSEGNTQ
+1005 VYSEGNTE

-1020 QNALITG
+1020 ENALITG

-1038 CPTGDAKLYMQNGA
+1038 CPTGDAKLYMQDGA

-1104 PGNLGTS
+1104 AGNRGTS

-1116 YNAVEYA
+1116 YNTVEYA

-1137 LKSVVSDGVSIPAVG
+1137 LKSVVSDGVSIPATG

-1177 EATSLSNSIS
+1177 EATSLSYSIS
-1187 VKKVWDN
+1187 VKKAWDN

-1213 TGDVVS
+1213 TGDIVS
-1219 TAELTS
+1219 TAELTG
-1225 ENGWQYTFT
+1225 ENGWQHTFT
-1234 DLPLSPNHYTVTE
+1234 DLPLSPDHYTVTE

-1335 SSYSVTEDAVP
+1335 GTYSVTEDAVP

-1369 LDPEPIEPIPPVDPP
+1369 LYPEPIEPIDPIPPVDPP
-1384 QEEIVTPPIVPETTG
+1384 QEEIVTPPIVPGTTG
-1399 NEPSPPST
+1399 NEPNPPST

-1414 PTEPTEESTEERSA
+1414 PTEPTEESTEESTEERSA

-1440 QETPSVSAKPPKLIQ
+1440 QETSSVSAKPPKLIQ

-1470 VGLLVFGFYKRSKEN
+1470 AGLLVFGFYKRSKEN

>member
-1 MEAGCTIFLR
+1 
-11 WYTPPCGTRFAAH
+11 
-24 EHNDN
+24 
-29 AKERNTAMKKR
+29 MKKR

-69 VEDWEGAADFTDD
+69 VEDREDIADFTDD
-82 SYSSSEQLFDDIIFF
+82 SYSSGYSSSEQLFDDIIFF

-106 AAEVVAEEDA
+106 AAEVIAEEDA

-125 KAADSIEE
+125 RAADSIEE
-133 TEPEDEVQVSDA
+133 TEPEDEVQDTDA
-145 AKDRNDLENPDEE
+145 AEDRNDREDSDEE
-158 TESDTQNPWE
+158 TKSGTNPGE
-168 AGPSD
+168 TGPSD

-201 DPFSYYDDNALE
+201 DPFSYYDDDASE

-226 KTMAHENYAYT
+226 KTMAHEDYAYT
-237 DVSGTKYTV
+237 DVSSGTEYMV

-254 TIWELTTSSGE
+254 KIWKLTTSSGG
-265 AECILPSTIYY
+265 AECILLSTIYY
-276 TGDDGVQEP
+276 TDDDDVPEP
-285 APYTVTELSLSYYSG
+285 TPYTVTELRFSPYGNS
-300 VTSDNNNYTSLV
+300 VTSVNNNYTALV

-320 RRSLSG
+320 GGSLSG

-345 LQNMMELKTL
+345 LQYMKQLRTL
-355 TFDEGVEEIASGSVV
+355 TFEEGVEEIASGSVV
-370 SGCTKLETIH
+370 SGCKNLTTIH

-413 GSTFSK
+413 GSTFSE
-419 CTSLKSIELP
+419 CTSLESIELP
-429 ASITTIPRSM
+429 ASITTIPSSM

-468 WNGHETADT
+468 WNDQETADT

-488 TSIGDRAFYGCSALT
+488 TSIGDRAFYGCSALE
-503 TVDLHNVT
+503 TVDLHSVT
-511 TMEYGAFQGCKEL
+511 TMGYAAFQGCDAL

-538 NAFCYDSKITSVITC
+538 HAFCYDPNITSVITC
-553 PTLKSIGDWAFI
+553 PTLRSIGDWAFI
-565 WAGISTISLPE
+565 WADISTISLPE
-576 TLNSIGEYTFFLA
+576 TLNSIGTYTFYKA

-595 ALPDSLTKLGAN
+595 ALPDSLTQLGAS
-607 AFNGCEEIEAIQIGS
+607 AFSGCEEVNAIQIGS
-622 GLTDIPSNAFDGCR
+622 GLKDIPANAFAGCTNL
-636 KLTTI
+636 KTI

-646 QEDVKIPKIDRV
+646 WEDVTIPKIDGV

-667 TADDD
+667 EATDD
-672 KVSTATDALSL
+672 KVSNAEGALSL
-683 QDAVKQAAT
+683 QQAVDQA

-705 DEPVTITAEQKVEI
+705 DEPVRIAAGQRVEI
-719 TATEN
+719 TANTN
-724 HNIFGNKDQNLAN
+724 CNIFGNKDKDLTN
-737 LFVVEAGGE
+737 LFVVEPGGE

-767 HGKTTIN
+767 HGKTTID

-785 GNNIGVIE
+785 GNDVGVIE
-793 DKGSSAKLILENGTI
+793 DNGSSAELILENGTI
-808 QNHKIRGAHSASI
+808 QNHKIRGALSASI

-834 TIRDNIAN
+834 TIQANIAN

-859 TFTMNEGSICN
+859 TFTMNGGSICN

-882 ASNDAKAR
+882 ASSNAAKAR
-890 FTMNGGTLSN
+890 FTMNGGSLSN
-900 NESHS
+900 NESRS
-905 YTSDSTPTGAVFVKY
+905 YTPNSTPTGAVFVKY
-920 SAEFVLNNGTIT
+920 SAEFVLNDGTIT
-932 GNCAYGGA
+932 GNCAHDGA

-949 LPTKEHGTAFTM
+949 LPTEEHGTAFTM
-961 YSGTISN
+961 NGGTISN

-978 GGIYSCSNRVSLL
+978 GGIYSCSNYVSLL

-1005 VYSEGNTQ
+1005 VYSEGNTE

-1020 QNALITG
+1020 ENALITG

-1038 CPTGDAKLYMQNGA
+1038 CPTGDAKLYMQDGA

-1104 PGNLGTS
+1104 PGNRGTS

-1116 YNAVEYA
+1116 YNTVEYA

-1137 LKSVVSDGVSIPAVG
+1137 LKSVVSDGVSIPATG

-1177 EATSLSNSIS
+1177 EATSLSYSIS
-1187 VKKVWDN
+1187 VKKAWDN
-1194 PGYEDTQPSGVTIH
+1194 PGYEDTQPSSVTIH

-1213 TGDVVS
+1213 TGDIVS
-1219 TAELTS
+1219 TAELTG

-1262 GNFIITNTY
+1262 GNFIITNTH
-1271 LTTPTPDVPAVT
+1271 LTTPTPMPDVPAVT

-1335 SSYSVTEDAVP
+1335 GTYSVTEDDVP

-1369 LDPEPIEPIPPVDPP
+1369 LYPEPIEPIDPIPPVDPP
-1384 QEEIVTPPIVPETTG
+1384 QEEIVTPPIVPGTTG
-1399 NEPSPPST
+1399 NEPNPPST

-1414 PTEPTEESTEERSA
+1414 PTEPTEESTEESTEERSA

-1470 VGLLVFGFYKRSKEN
+1470 AGLLVFGFYKRSKEN

>member
-1 MEAGCTIFLR
+1 
-11 WYTPPCGTRFAAH
+11 
-24 EHNDN
+24 
-29 AKERNTAMKKR
+29 MKKR

-69 VEDWEGAADFTDD
+69 VEDREDIADFTDD
-82 SYSSSEQLFDDIIFF
+82 SYSSGYSSSEQLFDDIIFF
-97 DLDEEVDDT
+97 DLDEEVDNT
-106 AAEVVAEEDA
+106 AAEVIAEEDA

-125 KAADSIEE
+125 RAADSIEE
-133 TEPEDEVQVSDA
+133 TEPEDEVQDTDA
-145 AKDRNDLENPDEE
+145 AEDRNDREDSDEE
-158 TESDTQNPWE
+158 TRSGTNPGE
-168 AGPSD
+168 TGPSD
-173 AETEEDVPDSWEE
+173 AETEEDVSDSWEE

-201 DPFSYYDDNALE
+201 DPFSYYDDDASE

-226 KTMAHENYAYT
+226 KTMAHEDYAYT
-237 DVSGTKYTV
+237 DVSSGTEYMV

-254 TIWELTTSSGE
+254 KIWKLTTSSGG

-276 TGDDGVQEP
+276 TDDDDVPEP
-285 APYTVTELSLSYYSG
+285 TPYTVTELRFSPYGNS
-300 VTSDNNNYTSLV
+300 VTSVNNNYTALV

-320 RRSLSG
+320 GGSLSG

-345 LQNMMELKTL
+345 LQYMKQLRTL
-355 TFDEGVEEIASGSVV
+355 TFEEGVEEIASGSVV
-370 SGCTKLETIH
+370 SGCKNLTTIH

-413 GSTFSK
+413 GSTFSE
-419 CTSLKSIELP
+419 CTSLKSITLP
-429 ASITTIPRSM
+429 ASITTIPSYM

-457 IGNGAFGSVTD
+457 IGNSAFKS
-468 WNGHETADT
+468 DT
-477 ALTEIPDLSQV
+477 ALTKIPDLSQV
-488 TSIGDRAFYGCSALT
+488 TSIGDRAFYGCSALK
-503 TVDLHNVT
+503 TVDLHSVT
-511 TMEYGAFQGCKEL
+511 TMEYGAFQGCDAL
-524 SGEIDLSKLEVIPG
+524 SGEIDLSNLEEIPG
-538 NAFCYDSKITSVITC
+538 HAFCYDPNITSVITC
-553 PTLKSIGDWAFI
+553 PTLRSIGDWAFI
-565 WAGISTISLPE
+565 WADISTISLPE
-576 TLNSIGEYTFFLA
+576 TLKSIGTYTFYKA

-595 ALPDSLTKLGAN
+595 ALPDSLTQLGAS
-607 AFNGCEEIEAIQIGS
+607 AFSGCEKVEAIQIGS
-622 GLTDIPSNAFDGCR
+622 GLTDIPKDAFDGCTNL
-636 KLTTI
+636 KTI

-646 QEDVKIPKIDRV
+646 REDVTIPKIDGV

-667 TADDD
+667 TADND
-672 KVSTATDALSL
+672 KVSNAEGALSL
-683 QDAVKQAAT
+683 QQAVDQA
-692 NGTPVTIEKDIRL
+692 NGPVTIEIEKDIRL
-705 DEPVTITAEQKVEI
+705 DEPVRIAAGQRVEI
-719 TATEN
+719 TANEN
-724 HNIFGNKDQNLAN
+724 CNIFGNKDENLAN
-737 LFVVEAGGE
+737 LFVVEEGGE

-767 HGKTTIN
+767 HGKTTID

-785 GNNIGVIE
+785 GNDVGVIE
-793 DKGSSAKLILENGTI
+793 DNGSSAELILENGTI

-834 TIRDNIAN
+834 TIQDNIAN
-842 TSSSD
+842 TASSD

-859 TFTMNEGSICN
+859 TFTMNGGSICN

-882 ASNDAKAR
+882 ASSNAEKAC

-905 YTSDSTPTGAVFVKY
+905 YTPYSTPTGAVFVKY
-920 SAEFVLNNGTIT
+920 SAEFVLNEGTIT

-949 LPTKEHGTAFTM
+949 LPTEEHGTAFTM
-961 YSGTISN
+961 NGGTISN

-978 GGIYSCSNRVSLL
+978 GGIYSCSNYVSLL

-1005 VYSEGNTQ
+1005 IYSEGNTD

-1038 CPTGDAKLYMQNGA
+1038 CPTGDAKLYMQDGA

-1104 PGNLGTS
+1104 PGNRGTS

-1116 YNAVEYA
+1116 YNTVEYA

-1137 LKSVVSDGVSIPAVG
+1137 LKSVVSDGVSIPATG

-1177 EATSLSNSIS
+1177 EATSLSYSIS
-1187 VKKVWDN
+1187 VKKAWDN

-1213 TGDVVS
+1213 TGDIVS
-1219 TAELTS
+1219 TAELTG
-1225 ENGWQYTFT
+1225 ENGWQHTFT
-1234 DLPLSPNHYTVTE
+1234 DLPLSPDHYTVTE

-1335 SSYSVTEDAVP
+1335 GTYSVTEDAVP

-1369 LDPEPIEPIPPVDPP
+1369 LYPEPIEPIDPIPPVDPP
-1384 QEEIVTPPIVPETTG
+1384 QEEIVTPPIVPGTTG
-1399 NEPSPPST
+1399 NEPNPPST

-1414 PTEPTEESTEERSA
+1414 PTEPTEESTEESTEERSA

-1440 QETPSVSAKPPKLIQ
+1440 QETSSVSAKPPKLIQ

-1470 VGLLVFGFYKRSKEN
+1470 AGLLVFGFYKRSKEN

>member
-1 MEAGCTIFLR
+1 
-11 WYTPPCGTRFAAH
+11 
-24 EHNDN
+24 
-29 AKERNTAMKKR
+29 MKKR

-69 VEDWEGAADFTDD
+69 VENREDIADYTDD
-82 SYSSSEQLFDDIIFF
+82 SYSSGYSSSEQLFDDIIFF

-106 AAEVVAEEDA
+106 AAEVIAEEDA

-125 KAADSIEE
+125 RAADSIEE
-133 TEPEDEVQVSDA
+133 TEPEDEVQDTDA
-145 AKDRNDLENPDEE
+145 AEDRNDREYPDEE
-158 TESDTQNPWE
+158 TKSGTNPGE
-168 AGPSD
+168 TGPSD
-173 AETEEDVPDSWEE
+173 AETEEDVSDSWEE

-201 DPFSYYDDNALE
+201 DPFSYYDDDASE

-226 KTMAHENYAYT
+226 KTMAHEDYAYT
-237 DVSGTKYTV
+237 DVSSGTEYMV

-254 TIWELTTSSGE
+254 KIWKLTTSSGG

-276 TGDDGVQEP
+276 TDDDDVPEP
-285 APYTVTELSLSYYSG
+285 TPYTVTELRFSPYGNS
-300 VTSDNNNYTSLV
+300 VTSVNNNYTALV

-320 RRSLSG
+320 GGSLSG

-345 LQNMMELKTL
+345 LQYMKQLRTL
-355 TFDEGVEEIASGSVV
+355 TFEEGVEEIASGSVV
-370 SGCTKLETIH
+370 SGCKNLTTIH

-403 TLPEGIAITE
+403 TLPEGISITE
-413 GSTFSK
+413 GSTFSE

-429 ASITTIPRSM
+429 ASITTIPSYM

-457 IGNGAFGSVTD
+457 IGNSAFKS
-468 WNGHETADT
+468 DT

-488 TSIGDRAFYGCSALT
+488 TSIGDRAFYGCSALK
-503 TVDLHNVT
+503 TVDLHSVT
-511 TMEYGAFQGCKEL
+511 TMEYGAFQGCDAL
-524 SGEIDLSKLEVIPG
+524 SGEIDLSNLEEIPG
-538 NAFCYDSKITSVITC
+538 NAFCYDPNITSVITC
-553 PTLKSIGDWAFI
+553 PTLRSIGDWAFI
-565 WAGISTISLPE
+565 WADISTISLPE
-576 TLNSIGEYTFFLA
+576 TLKSIGTYTFYKA

-595 ALPDSLTKLGAN
+595 ALPDSLTQLGAS
-607 AFNGCEEIEAIQIGS
+607 AFSGCEKVEAIQIGS
-622 GLTDIPSNAFDGCR
+622 GLTDIPKDAFDGCTNL
-636 KLTTI
+636 KTI

-646 QEDVKIPKIDRV
+646 REDVTIPKIDGV

-667 TADDD
+667 TADND
-672 KVSTATDALSL
+672 KVSNAEGALSL
-683 QDAVKQAAT
+683 QQAVDQA
-692 NGTPVTIEKDIRL
+692 NGPVTIEIEKDIRL
-705 DEPVTITAEQKVEI
+705 DEPVRIAAGQRVEI
-719 TATEN
+719 TANEN
-724 HNIFGNKDQNLAN
+724 CNIFGNKDENLAN
-737 LFVVEAGGE
+737 LFVVEEGGE

-767 HGKTTIN
+767 HGKTTID

-785 GNNIGVIE
+785 GDSMGVIE
-793 DKGSSAKLILENGTI
+793 DNGSSAELILENGTI
-808 QNHKIRGAHSASI
+808 QNHKIRGALSASI

-834 TIRDNIAN
+834 TIQDNIAN
-842 TSSSD
+842 TPSSD

-882 ASNDAKAR
+882 ASSNAAKAR

-905 YTSDSTPTGAVFVKY
+905 YTPYSTPTGAVFVKY
-920 SAEFVLNNGTIT
+920 SAEFVLNEGTIT

-949 LPTKEHGTAFTM
+949 LPTEEHGTAFTM
-961 YSGTISN
+961 NGGTISN

-978 GGIYSCSNRVSLL
+978 GGIYSCSNYVSLL

-1005 VYSEGNTQ
+1005 VYSEGNTE

-1020 QNALITG
+1020 ENALITG

-1038 CPTGDAKLYMQNGA
+1038 CPTGDAKLYMQDGA

-1104 PGNLGTS
+1104 AGNRGTS

-1116 YNAVEYA
+1116 YNTVEYA

-1137 LKSVVSDGVSIPAVG
+1137 LKSVVSDGVSIPATG

-1177 EATSLSNSIS
+1177 EATSLSYSIS
-1187 VKKVWDN
+1187 VKKAWDN

-1213 TGDVVS
+1213 TGDIVS
-1219 TAELTS
+1219 TAELTG
-1225 ENGWQYTFT
+1225 ENGWQHTFT
-1234 DLPLSPNHYTVTE
+1234 DLPLSPDHYTVTE

-1335 SSYSVTEDAVP
+1335 GTYSVTEDAVP

-1369 LDPEPIEPIPPVDPP
+1369 LYPEPIEPIDPIPPVDPP
-1384 QEEIVTPPIVPETTG
+1384 QEEIVTPPIVPGTTG
-1399 NEPSPPST
+1399 NEPNPPST

-1414 PTEPTEESTEERSA
+1414 PTEPTEESTEESTEERSA

-1440 QETPSVSAKPPKLIQ
+1440 QETPSVSANPPKLIQ

-1470 VGLLVFGFYKRSKEN
+1470 AGLLVFGFYKRSKEN

>member
-1 MEAGCTIFLR
+1 
-11 WYTPPCGTRFAAH
+11 
-24 EHNDN
+24 
-29 AKERNTAMKKR
+29 MKKR

-69 VEDWEGAADFTDD
+69 VEDREDIADFTDD
-82 SYSSSEQLFDDIIFF
+82 SYSSGYSSSEQLFDDIIFF

-106 AAEVVAEEDA
+106 AAEVIAEEDA

-125 KAADSIEE
+125 RAADSIEE
-133 TEPEDEVQVSDA
+133 TEPEDEVQNTDA
-145 AKDRNDLENPDEE
+145 AEDRNDREYPDEE
-158 TESDTQNPWE
+158 TKSGTNPGE

-186 TPKIDSELEAAIASE
+186 TSKIDSELEAAIASE
-201 DPFSYYDDNALE
+201 DPFSYYDDDASE

-226 KTMAHENYAYT
+226 KTMAHEDYAYT
-237 DVSGTKYTV
+237 DVSSGTEYMV

-254 TIWELTTSSGE
+254 KIWKLTTSSGG

-285 APYTVTELSLSYYSG
+285 NPYTVTELRFSPYGNS
-300 VTSDNNNYTSLV
+300 VTSVNNNYTALV

-320 RRSLSG
+320 GGSLSG

-345 LQNMMELKTL
+345 LQYMKQLRTL

-370 SGCTKLETIH
+370 SGCKNLTTIH

-413 GSTFSK
+413 GSTFSE
-419 CTSLKSIELP
+419 CTSLKSITLP
-429 ASITTIPRSM
+429 ASITTIPSYM

-457 IGNGAFGSVTD
+457 IGNSAFKS
-468 WNGHETADT
+468 DT

-488 TSIGDRAFYGCSALT
+488 TSIGDRAFYGCSALK
-503 TVDLHNVT
+503 TVDLHSVT
-511 TMEYGAFQGCKEL
+511 TMEYGAFQGCDAL
-524 SGEIDLSKLEVIPG
+524 SGEIDLSNLEEIPG
-538 NAFCYDSKITSVITC
+538 HAFCYDPNITSVITC
-553 PTLKSIGDWAFI
+553 PTLRSIGDWAFI
-565 WAGISTISLPE
+565 WADISTISLPE
-576 TLNSIGEYTFFLA
+576 TLKSIGTYTFYKA

-595 ALPDSLTKLGAN
+595 ALPDSLTQLGAS
-607 AFNGCEEIEAIQIGS
+607 AFSGCEKVEAIQIGS
-622 GLTDIPSNAFDGCR
+622 GLTDIPKDAFDGC
-636 KLTTI
+636 KPKTI

-646 QEDVKIPKIDRV
+646 REDVTIPKIDGV

-667 TADDD
+667 TADND
-672 KVSTATDALSL
+672 KVSNAEGALSL
-683 QDAVKQAAT
+683 QEAVDQA

-705 DEPVTITAEQKVEI
+705 DEPVRIAAGQRVEI
-719 TATEN
+719 TAN
-724 HNIFGNKDQNLAN
+724 VNCNIFGNNDKNLTN
-737 LFVVEAGGE
+737 LFVVEPGGE

-767 HGKTTIN
+767 HGKTTID

-785 GNNIGVIE
+785 GNDVGVIE
-793 DKGSSAKLILENGTI
+793 DNGSSAELILENGTI
-808 QNHKIRGAHSASI
+808 QNHKIRGALSASI

-834 TIRDNIAN
+834 TIQANIAN

-859 TFTMNEGSICN
+859 TFTMNGGSICN

-882 ASNDAKAR
+882 ASSNAAKAR
-890 FTMNGGTLSN
+890 FTMNGGSLSN
-900 NESHS
+900 NESRS
-905 YTSDSTPTGAVFVKY
+905 YTPNSTPTGAVFVKY
-920 SAEFVLNNGTIT
+920 SAEFVLNDGTIT
-932 GNCAYGGA
+932 GNCAHDGA

-949 LPTKEHGTAFTM
+949 LPTEEHGTAFTM
-961 YSGTISN
+961 NGGTISN

-978 GGIYSCSNRVSLL
+978 GGIYSCSNYVSLL

-1005 VYSEGNTQ
+1005 VYSEGNTE

-1020 QNALITG
+1020 ENALITG

-1038 CPTGDAKLYMQNGA
+1038 CPTGDAKLYMQDGA

-1104 PGNLGTS
+1104 PGNRGTS

-1116 YNAVEYA
+1116 YNTVEYA

-1137 LKSVVSDGVSIPAVG
+1137 LKSVVSDGVSIPATG

-1177 EATSLSNSIS
+1177 EATSLSYSIS
-1187 VKKVWDN
+1187 VKKAWDN

-1213 TGDVVS
+1213 TGDIVS
-1219 TAELTS
+1219 TAELTG
-1225 ENGWQYTFT
+1225 ENGWQHTFT
-1234 DLPLSPNHYTVTE
+1234 DLPLSPDHYTVTE

-1335 SSYSVTEDAVP
+1335 GTYSVTEDAVP

-1369 LDPEPIEPIPPVDPP
+1369 LYPEPIEPIDPIPPVDPP
-1384 QEEIVTPPIVPETTG
+1384 QEEIVTPPIVPGTTG
-1399 NEPSPPST
+1399 NEPNPPST

-1414 PTEPTEESTEERSA
+1414 PTEPTEESTEESTEERSA

-1440 QETPSVSAKPPKLIQ
+1440 QETSSVSAKPPKLIQ

-1470 VGLLVFGFYKRSKEN
+1470 AGLLVFGFYKRSKEN

>member
-1 MEAGCTIFLR
+1 
-11 WYTPPCGTRFAAH
+11 
-24 EHNDN
+24 
-29 AKERNTAMKKR
+29 MKKR

-69 VEDWEGAADFTDD
+69 VEDREDIADYTDD
-82 SYSSSEQLFDDIIFF
+82 SYSSGYSSSEQLFDDIIFF

-106 AAEVVAEEDA
+106 AAEVIAEEDA

-125 KAADSIEE
+125 RAADSIEE
-133 TEPEDEVQVSDA
+133 TEPEDEVQNTDA
-145 AKDRNDLENPDEE
+145 AEDRNDREYPDEE
-158 TESDTQNPWE
+158 TKSGTNPGE

-201 DPFSYYDDNALE
+201 DPFSYYDDDASE
-213 EEMDDDIALLAAG
+213 EEMDDDIALLATG
-226 KTMAHENYAYT
+226 KTMAHEDYAYT
-237 DVSGTKYTV
+237 DVSSGTEYMV

-254 TIWELTTSSGE
+254 KIWKLTTSSGE

-285 APYTVTELSLSYYSG
+285 NPYTVTELRFSPYGNS
-300 VTSDNNNYTSLV
+300 VTSVNNNYTALV

-320 RRSLSG
+320 GGSLSG

-345 LQNMMELKTL
+345 LQNMKQLKTL

-370 SGCTKLETIH
+370 SGCKSLTTIH

-413 GSTFSK
+413 GSTFSE
-419 CTSLKSIELP
+419 CTSLESIELP
-429 ASITTIPRSM
+429 ASITTIPSYM

-450 AKGTITA
+450 VKGTITA
-457 IGNGAFGSVTD
+457 IGNSAFKS
-468 WNGHETADT
+468 DT

-488 TSIGDRAFYGCSALT
+488 TSIGDRAFYGCSALE
-503 TVDLHNVT
+503 TVDLHSVT
-511 TMEYGAFQGCKEL
+511 TMEYAAFQGCDAL
-524 SGEIDLSKLEVIPG
+524 SGEIDLSNLEVIPG
-538 NAFCYDSKITSVITC
+538 HAFCYDPNITSVITC
-553 PTLKSIGDWAFI
+553 PTLRSIGDWAFI
-565 WAGISTISLPE
+565 WADISTISLPE
-576 TLNSIGEYTFFLA
+576 TLNSIGTYTFYKA

-595 ALPDSLTKLGAN
+595 ALPDSLTQLGAS
-607 AFNGCEEIEAIQIGS
+607 AFSGCEEVNAIQIGS
-622 GLTDIPSNAFDGCR
+622 GLKDIPANAFAGCTNL
-636 KLTTI
+636 KTI

-646 QEDVKIPKIDRV
+646 REDVTIPEIDGV

-667 TADDD
+667 TADND
-672 KVSTATDALSL
+672 KVSNAEGALSL
-683 QDAVKQAAT
+683 QQAVNQA

-705 DEPVTITAEQKVEI
+705 DEPVRIAAGQRVEI
-719 TATEN
+719 TANANEN
-724 HNIFGNKDQNLAN
+724 YNLFGNKDEKPTN
-737 LFVVEAGGE
+737 LFVVEEGGE

-767 HGKTTIN
+767 HGKTTID

-785 GNNIGVIE
+785 GDSMGVIE
-793 DKGSSAKLILENGTI
+793 DNGSSAELILENGTI
-808 QNHKIRGAHSASI
+808 QNHKIRGALSASI

-834 TIRDNIAN
+834 TIQDNIAN

-859 TFTMNEGSICN
+859 TFTMNRGSICN

-882 ASNDAKAR
+882 ASSNAAKAR

-900 NESHS
+900 NESRS
-905 YTSDSTPTGAVFVKY
+905 YTPNSTPTGAVFVKY

-932 GNCAYGGA
+932 GNCAHGGA

-949 LPTKEHGTAFTM
+949 LPTEEHGTAFTM
-961 YSGTISN
+961 NGGTISN

-978 GGIYSCSNRVSLL
+978 GGIYSCSNCVSLL

-1005 VYSEGNTQ
+1005 IYSEGNTE

-1094 WFSDGFLYAP
+1094 WFSDGFLYALA
-1104 PGNLGTS
+1104 GNRGTS

-1116 YNAVEYA
+1116 YNTVEYA

-1137 LKSVVSDGVSIPAVG
+1137 LKSVVSDGVSIPATG

-1177 EATSLSNSIS
+1177 EATSLSYSIS
-1187 VKKVWDN
+1187 VKKAWDN

-1213 TGDVVS
+1213 TGDIVS
-1219 TAELTS
+1219 TAELTG
-1225 ENGWQYTFT
+1225 ENGWQHTFT

-1335 SSYSVTEDAVP
+1335 GIYSVTEDAVP

-1369 LDPEPIEPIPPVDPP
+1369 LYPEPIEPIDPIPPVDPP
-1384 QEEIVTPPIVPETTG
+1384 QEEIVTPPIVPGTTG
-1399 NEPSPPST
+1399 NEPNPPST

-1414 PTEPTEESTEERSA
+1414 PTEPTEESTDESTEERSA

-1440 QETPSVSAKPPKLIQ
+1440 QETPSVSANPPKLIQ

-1470 VGLLVFGFYKRSKEN
+1470 TGLLVFGFYKRSKEN

>member
-1 MEAGCTIFLR
+1 
-11 WYTPPCGTRFAAH
+11 
-24 EHNDN
+24 
-29 AKERNTAMKKR
+29 MKKR

-69 VEDWEGAADFTDD
+69 VEDREDIADFTDD
-82 SYSSSEQLFDDIIFF
+82 SYSSGYSSSEQLFDDIIFF

-106 AAEVVAEEDA
+106 AAEVIAEEDA

-125 KAADSIEE
+125 RAADSIEE
-133 TEPEDEVQVSDA
+133 TEPEDEVQNTDA
-145 AKDRNDLENPDEE
+145 AEDRNDRKYPDEE
-158 TESDTQNPWE
+158 TKSGTNPGE

-186 TPKIDSELEAAIASE
+186 TSKIDSELEAAIASE
-201 DPFSYYDDNALE
+201 DPFSYYDDDASE

-226 KTMAHENYAYT
+226 KTMAHEDYAYT
-237 DVSGTKYTV
+237 DVSSGTEYMV

-254 TIWELTTSSGE
+254 KIWKLTTSSGG

-285 APYTVTELSLSYYSG
+285 NPYTVTELRFSPYGNS
-300 VTSDNNNYTSLV
+300 VTSVNNNYTALV

-320 RRSLSG
+320 GGSLSG

-345 LQNMMELKTL
+345 LQYMKQLRTL

-370 SGCTKLETIH
+370 SGCKNLTTIH

-413 GSTFSK
+413 GSTFSE
-419 CTSLKSIELP
+419 CTSLKSITLP
-429 ASITTIPRSM
+429 ASITTIPSYM

-457 IGNGAFGSVTD
+457 IGNSAFKS
-468 WNGHETADT
+468 DT

-488 TSIGDRAFYGCSALT
+488 TSIGDRAFYGCSALK
-503 TVDLHNVT
+503 TVDLHSVT
-511 TMEYGAFQGCKEL
+511 TMEYGAFQGCDAL
-524 SGEIDLSKLEVIPG
+524 SGEIDLSNLEEIPG
-538 NAFCYDSKITSVITC
+538 HAFCYDPNITSVITC
-553 PTLKSIGDWAFI
+553 PTLRSIGDWAFI
-565 WAGISTISLPE
+565 WADISTISLPE
-576 TLNSIGEYTFFLA
+576 TLKSIGTYTFYKA

-595 ALPDSLTKLGAN
+595 ALPDSLTQLGAS
-607 AFNGCEEIEAIQIGS
+607 AFSGCEKVEAIQIGS
-622 GLTDIPSNAFDGCR
+622 GLTDIPKDAFDGC
-636 KLTTI
+636 KPKTI

-646 QEDVKIPKIDRV
+646 REDVTIPKIDGV

-667 TADDD
+667 TADND
-672 KVSTATDALSL
+672 KVSNAEGALSL
-683 QDAVKQAAT
+683 QEAVDQA

-705 DEPVTITAEQKVEI
+705 DEPVRIAAGQRVEI
-719 TATEN
+719 TAN
-724 HNIFGNKDQNLAN
+724 VNCNIFGNNDKNLTN
-737 LFVVEAGGE
+737 LFVVEPGGE

-767 HGKTTIN
+767 HGKTTID

-785 GNNIGVIE
+785 GNDVGVIE
-793 DKGSSAKLILENGTI
+793 DNGSSAELILENGTI
-808 QNHKIRGAHSASI
+808 QNHKIRGALSASI

-834 TIRDNIAN
+834 TIQANIAN

-859 TFTMNEGSICN
+859 TFTMNGGSICN

-882 ASNDAKAR
+882 ASSNAAKAR
-890 FTMNGGTLSN
+890 FTMNGGSLSN
-900 NESHS
+900 NESRS
-905 YTSDSTPTGAVFVKY
+905 YTPNSTPTGAVFVKY
-920 SAEFVLNNGTIT
+920 SAEFVLNDGTIT
-932 GNCAYGGA
+932 GNCAHDGA

-949 LPTKEHGTAFTM
+949 LPTEEHGTAFTM
-961 YSGTISN
+961 NGGTISN

-978 GGIYSCSNRVSLL
+978 GGIYSCSNYVSLL

-1005 VYSEGNTQ
+1005 VYSEGNTE

-1020 QNALITG
+1020 ENALITG

-1038 CPTGDAKLYMQNGA
+1038 CPTGDAKLYMQDGA

-1104 PGNLGTS
+1104 PGNRGTS

-1116 YNAVEYA
+1116 YNTVEYA

-1137 LKSVVSDGVSIPAVG
+1137 LKSVVSDGVSIPATG

-1177 EATSLSNSIS
+1177 EATSLSYSIS
-1187 VKKVWDN
+1187 VKKAWDN
-1194 PGYEDTQPSGVTIH
+1194 PGYEDTQPSSVTIH

-1213 TGDVVS
+1213 TGDIVS
-1219 TAELTS
+1219 TAELTG

-1262 GNFIITNTY
+1262 GNFIITNTH
-1271 LTTPTPDVPAVT
+1271 LTTPTPMPDVPAVT

-1335 SSYSVTEDAVP
+1335 GTYSVTEDAVP

-1369 LDPEPIEPIPPVDPP
+1369 LYPEPIEPIDPIPPVDPP
-1384 QEEIVTPPIVPETTG
+1384 QEEIVTPPIVPGTTG
-1399 NEPSPPST
+1399 NEPNPPST

-1414 PTEPTEESTEERSA
+1414 PTEPTEESTDESTEERSA

-1440 QETPSVSAKPPKLIQ
+1440 QETSSVSAKPPKLIQ

-1470 VGLLVFGFYKRSKEN
+1470 AGLLVFGFYKRSKEN

>member
-1 MEAGCTIFLR
+1 
-11 WYTPPCGTRFAAH
+11 
-24 EHNDN
+24 
-29 AKERNTAMKKR
+29 MKKR

-69 VEDWEGAADFTDD
+69 VEDREDIADFTDD
-82 SYSSSEQLFDDIIFF
+82 SYSSGYSSSEQLFDDIIFF

-106 AAEVVAEEDA
+106 AAEVIAEEDA

-125 KAADSIEE
+125 RAADSIEE
-133 TEPEDEVQVSDA
+133 TEPEDEVQNTDA
-145 AKDRNDLENPDEE
+145 AEDRNDREYPDEE
-158 TESDTQNPWE
+158 TKSGTNPGE

-201 DPFSYYDDNALE
+201 DPFSYYDDDASE

-226 KTMAHENYAYT
+226 KTMAHEDYAYT
-237 DVSGTKYTV
+237 DVSSGTEYMV

-254 TIWELTTSSGE
+254 KIWKLTTSSGE

-276 TGDDGVQEP
+276 TDDDDVPEP
-285 APYTVTELSLSYYSG
+285 TPYTVTELRFSPYGNS
-300 VTSDNNNYTSLV
+300 VTSVNNNYTALV

-320 RRSLSG
+320 GGSLSG

-345 LQNMMELKTL
+345 LQYMKQLRTL
-355 TFDEGVEEIASGSVV
+355 TFEEGVEEIASGSVV
-370 SGCTKLETIH
+370 SGCKNLTTIH

-413 GSTFSK
+413 GSTFSE
-419 CTSLKSIELP
+419 CTSLESIELP
-429 ASITTIPRSM
+429 ASITTIPSYM

-457 IGNGAFGSVTD
+457 IGNSAFKS
-468 WNGHETADT
+468 DT

-488 TSIGDRAFYGCSALT
+488 TSIGDRAFYGCSALK
-503 TVDLHNVT
+503 TVDLHSVT
-511 TMEYGAFQGCKEL
+511 TMEYGAFQGCDAL
-524 SGEIDLSKLEVIPG
+524 SGEIDLSNLEEIPG
-538 NAFCYDSKITSVITC
+538 HAFCYDPNITSVITC
-553 PTLKSIGDWAFI
+553 PTLRSIGDWAFI
-565 WAGISTISLPE
+565 WADISTISLPE
-576 TLNSIGEYTFFLA
+576 TLKSIGTYTFYKA

-595 ALPDSLTKLGAN
+595 ALPDSLTQLGAS
-607 AFNGCEEIEAIQIGS
+607 AFSGCEKVEAIQIGS
-622 GLTDIPSNAFDGCR
+622 GLTDIPKDAFDGC
-636 KLTTI
+636 KPKTI

-646 QEDVKIPKIDRV
+646 REDVHIPEIDGV

-667 TADDD
+667 TADND
-672 KVSTATDALSL
+672 KVSNAEGALSL
-683 QDAVKQAAT
+683 QQAVDQA

-705 DEPVTITAEQKVEI
+705 DEPVRIAAGQRVEI
-719 TATEN
+719 TANTN
-724 HNIFGNKDQNLAN
+724 CNIFGNKDKDLTN
-737 LFVVEAGGE
+737 LFVVEEGGE

-767 HGKTTIN
+767 HGKTTID

-785 GNNIGVIE
+785 GDSMGVIE
-793 DKGSSAKLILENGTI
+793 DNGSSAELILENGTI
-808 QNHKIRGAHSASI
+808 QNHKIRGALSASI

-834 TIRDNIAN
+834 TIQDNIAN
-842 TSSSD
+842 TPSSD

-859 TFTMNEGSICN
+859 TFTMNRGSICN

-882 ASNDAKAR
+882 ASSNAAKAR

-905 YTSDSTPTGAVFVKY
+905 YTPYSTPTGAVFVKY

-949 LPTKEHGTAFTM
+949 LPTEEHGTAFTM
-961 YSGTISN
+961 NGGIISN

-978 GGIYSCSNRVSLL
+978 GGIYSCSNYVSLL

-1005 VYSEGNTQ
+1005 VYSEGNTE

-1020 QNALITG
+1020 ENALITG

-1038 CPTGDAKLYMQNGA
+1038 CPTGDAKLYMQDGA

-1104 PGNLGTS
+1104 AGNRGTS

-1116 YNAVEYA
+1116 YNTVEYA

-1137 LKSVVSDGVSIPAVG
+1137 LKSVVSDGVSIPATG

-1177 EATSLSNSIS
+1177 EATSLSHSIL
-1187 VKKVWDN
+1187 VKKAWDN

-1213 TGDVVS
+1213 TGDIVS
-1219 TAELTS
+1219 TAELS
-1225 ENGWQYTFT
+1225 GENGWQHTFT
-1234 DLPLSPNHYTVTE
+1234 DLPLSPDHYTVTE

-1335 SSYSVTEDAVP
+1335 GTYSVTEDAVP
-1346 GYETLIERSDA
+1346 GYKTLIERSDA

-1369 LDPEPIEPIPPVDPP
+1369 LYPEPIEPIDPIPPVDPP
-1384 QEEIVTPPIVPETTG
+1384 QEEIVTPPIVPGTTG
-1399 NEPSPPST
+1399 NEPTPPST

-1414 PTEPTEESTEERSA
+1414 PTEPTEESTEESTEERSA

-1470 VGLLVFGFYKRSKEN
+1470 AGLLVFGLYKRSKEN

>member
-1 MEAGCTIFLR
+1 
-11 WYTPPCGTRFAAH
+11 
-24 EHNDN
+24 
-29 AKERNTAMKKR
+29 MKKR

-69 VEDWEGAADFTDD
+69 VEDREDIADYTDD
-82 SYSSSEQLFDDIIFF
+82 SYSSGYSSSEQLFDDIIFF

-106 AAEVVAEEDA
+106 AAEVIAEEDA

-125 KAADSIEE
+125 RAADSIEE
-133 TEPEDEVQVSDA
+133 TEPEDEVQNTDA
-145 AKDRNDLENPDEE
+145 AEDRNDREYPDEE
-158 TESDTQNPWE
+158 TKSGTNPGE

-201 DPFSYYDDNALE
+201 DPFSYYDDDASE

-226 KTMAHENYAYT
+226 KTMAHEDYAYT
-237 DVSGTKYTV
+237 DVSSGTEYMV

-254 TIWELTTSSGE
+254 KIWKLTTSSGE

-276 TGDDGVQEP
+276 TDADGVPEP
-285 APYTVTELSLSYYSG
+285 TPYTVTELRLSYWSG
-300 VTSDNNNYTSLV
+300 VTSDNNNYTALV

-320 RRSLSG
+320 GGSLSG

-345 LQNMMELKTL
+345 LQNMKQLKTL

-370 SGCTKLETIH
+370 SGCKSLTTIH

-403 TLPEGIAITE
+403 TLSEGIAITE
-413 GSTFSK
+413 GSTFSE

-429 ASITTIPRSM
+429 ASITTIPSSM

-468 WNGHETADT
+468 WKDQEIADT
-477 ALTEIPDLSQV
+477 VLTEIPDLSQV
-488 TSIGDRAFYGCSALT
+488 TSIGDRAFYGCSALE
-503 TVDLHNVT
+503 TVDLHSVT
-511 TMEYGAFQGCKEL
+511 TMGYGAFQGCDAL
-524 SGEIDLSKLEVIPG
+524 SGEIDLSNLEVIPG
-538 NAFCYDSKITSVITC
+538 HAFCYDPNITSVITC
-553 PTLKSIGDWAFI
+553 PTLRSIGDWAFI
-565 WAGISTISLPE
+565 WADISTISLPE
-576 TLNSIGEYTFFLA
+576 TLNSIGTYTFYKA

-595 ALPDSLTKLGAN
+595 ALPDSLTQLGAS
-607 AFNGCEEIEAIQIGS
+607 AFSGCEEVNAIQIGS
-622 GLTDIPSNAFDGCR
+622 GLKDIPANAFAGCTNL
-636 KLTTI
+636 KTI

-646 QEDVKIPKIDRV
+646 REDVTIPKIDGV

-667 TADDD
+667 EATDD
-672 KVSTATDALSL
+672 KVSNAEGALSL
-683 QDAVKQAAT
+683 QQAVDQA
-692 NGTPVTIEKDIRL
+692 NGPVTIEIEKDIRL
-705 DEPVTITAEQKVEI
+705 DEPVRIAAGQRVEI
-719 TATEN
+719 TANANEN
-724 HNIFGNKDQNLAN
+724 YNLFGNKDEKPTN
-737 LFVVEAGGE
+737 LFVVEEGGE

-767 HGKTTIN
+767 HGKTTID

-785 GNNIGVIE
+785 GDSMGVIE
-793 DKGSSAKLILENGTI
+793 DNGSSAELILENGTI
-808 QNHKIRGAHSASI
+808 QNHKIRGALSASI

-834 TIRDNIAN
+834 TIQDNIAN

-859 TFTMNEGSICN
+859 TFTMNGGSICN

-882 ASNDAKAR
+882 ASSNAAKAR
-890 FTMNGGTLSN
+890 FTMNGGTLRN
-900 NESHS
+900 NESRS
-905 YTSDSTPTGAVFVKY
+905 YTPYSTPTGAVFVKY

-949 LPTKEHGTAFTM
+949 LPTEEHGTAFTM
-961 YSGTISN
+961 NGGTISN

-978 GGIYSCSNRVSLL
+978 GGIYSCSNYVSLL

-1005 VYSEGNTQ
+1005 IYSEGNTD

-1038 CPTGDAKLYMQNGA
+1038 CPTGDAKLYMQDGA

-1104 PGNLGTS
+1104 PGNRGTS

-1116 YNAVEYA
+1116 YNTVEYA

-1137 LKSVVSDGVSIPAVG
+1137 LKSVVSDGVSIPATG

-1177 EATSLSNSIS
+1177 EATSLSYSIS
-1187 VKKVWDN
+1187 VKKAWDN

-1213 TGDVVS
+1213 TGDIVS
-1219 TAELTS
+1219 TAELTG
-1225 ENGWQYTFT
+1225 ENGWQHTFT
-1234 DLPLSPNHYTVTE
+1234 DLPLSPDHYTVTE

-1335 SSYSVTEDAVP
+1335 GTYSVTEDAVP

-1369 LDPEPIEPIPPVDPP
+1369 LYPEPIEPIDPIPPVDPP
-1384 QEEIVTPPIVPETTG
+1384 QEEIVTPPIVPGTTG
-1399 NEPSPPST
+1399 NEPNPPST

-1414 PTEPTEESTEERSA
+1414 PTEPTEESTEESTEERSA

-1470 VGLLVFGFYKRSKEN
+1470 AGLLVFGFYKRSKEN

>member
-1 MEAGCTIFLR
+1 
-11 WYTPPCGTRFAAH
+11 
-24 EHNDN
+24 
-29 AKERNTAMKKR
+29 MKKR

-69 VEDWEGAADFTDD
+69 VEDREDIADYTDD
-82 SYSSSEQLFDDIIFF
+82 SYSSGYSSSEQLFDDIIFF

-106 AAEVVAEEDA
+106 AAEVIAEEDA

-125 KAADSIEE
+125 RAADSIEE
-133 TEPEDEVQVSDA
+133 TEPEDEVQDTDA
-145 AKDRNDLENPDEE
+145 AEDRNDREDSDEE
-158 TESDTQNPWE
+158 TKSGTNPGE
-168 AGPSD
+168 TGPSD

-201 DPFSYYDDNALE
+201 DPFSYYDDDASE

-226 KTMAHENYAYT
+226 KTMAHEDYAYT
-237 DVSGTKYTV
+237 DVSSGTEYMV

-254 TIWELTTSSGE
+254 KIWKLTTSSGE
-265 AECILPSTIYY
+265 AKCILPSTIYY
-276 TGDDGVQEP
+276 TDDDGVPEP
-285 APYTVTELSLSYYSG
+285 NPYTVTELRFSPYGNS
-300 VTSDNNNYTSLV
+300 VTSVNNNYTALV

-320 RRSLSG
+320 GGSLSG

-345 LQNMMELKTL
+345 LQYMKQLRTL
-355 TFDEGVEEIASGSVV
+355 TFEEGVEEIASGSVV
-370 SGCTKLETIH
+370 SGCKSLTTIH

-413 GSTFSK
+413 GSTFSE
-419 CTSLKSIELP
+419 CTSLESIELP
-429 ASITTIPRSM
+429 ASITTIPSYM

-457 IGNGAFGSVTD
+457 IGNSAFKS
-468 WNGHETADT
+468 DT

-488 TSIGDRAFYGCSALT
+488 TSIGDRAFYGCSALE
-503 TVDLHNVT
+503 TVDLHSVT
-511 TMEYGAFQGCKEL
+511 TMEYAAFQGCDAL
-524 SGEIDLSKLEVIPG
+524 SGEIDLSNLEVIPG
-538 NAFCYDSKITSVITC
+538 HAFCYDPNITSVVTC
-553 PTLKSIGDWAFI
+553 PTLRSIGDWAFI

-576 TLNSIGEYTFFLA
+576 TLNSIGTYTFYKS

-595 ALPDSLTKLGAN
+595 ALPDSLTQLGAS
-607 AFNGCEEIEAIQIGS
+607 AFSGCEKVEAIQIGS
-622 GLTDIPSNAFDGCR
+622 GLTDIPKDAFDGCTNL
-636 KLTTI
+636 KTI

-646 QEDVKIPKIDRV
+646 REDVHIPEIDGV

-667 TADDD
+667 EATDD
-672 KVSTATDALSL
+672 KVSNAEGALSL
-683 QDAVKQAAT
+683 QQAVDQA
-692 NGTPVTIEKDIRL
+692 NGPVTIEIEKNICL
-705 DEPVTITAEQKVEI
+705 NAPVRIAAGQRVEI
-719 TATEN
+719 TANTN
-724 HNIFGNKDQNLAN
+724 CNIFGNKDKDLTN
-737 LFVVEAGGE
+737 LFVVEEGGE

-767 HGKTTIN
+767 HGKTTID

-785 GNNIGVIE
+785 GNDMGVIE
-793 DKGSSAKLILENGTI
+793 DNGSSAELILENGTI
-808 QNHKIRGAHSASI
+808 QNHKIRGALSASI

-834 TIRDNIAN
+834 TIQDNIAN
-842 TSSSD
+842 TPSSD

-882 ASNDAKAR
+882 ASNNAAKAC

-900 NESHS
+900 NESRS
-905 YTSDSTPTGAVFVKY
+905 YTPYSTPTGAVFVKY

-932 GNCAYGGA
+932 GNCAHGGA

-949 LPTKEHGTAFTM
+949 LPTEEHGTAFTM
-961 YSGTISN
+961 IGGTISN

-978 GGIYSCSNRVSLL
+978 GGIYSCSNHVSLL

-1005 VYSEGNTQ
+1005 VYSEGNTE

-1020 QNALITG
+1020 ENALITG

-1038 CPTGDAKLYMQNGA
+1038 CPTGDAKLYMQDGA

-1104 PGNLGTS
+1104 AGNRGTS

-1116 YNAVEYA
+1116 YNTVEYA

-1137 LKSVVSDGVSIPAVG
+1137 LKSVVSDGVSIPATG

-1177 EATSLSNSIS
+1177 EATSLSYSIS
-1187 VKKVWDN
+1187 VKKAWDN

-1213 TGDVVS
+1213 TGDIVS
-1219 TAELTS
+1219 TAELTG
-1225 ENGWQYTFT
+1225 ENGWQHTFT
-1234 DLPLSPNHYTVTE
+1234 DLPLSPDHYTVTE

-1335 SSYSVTEDAVP
+1335 GTYSVTEDAVP

-1369 LDPEPIEPIPPVDPP
+1369 LYPEPIEPIDPIPPVDPP
-1384 QEEIVTPPIVPETTG
+1384 QEEIVTPPIVPGTTG
-1399 NEPSPPST
+1399 NEPNPPST

-1414 PTEPTEESTEERSA
+1414 PTEPTEESTEESTEERSA

-1440 QETPSVSAKPPKLIQ
+1440 QETPSVSANPPKLIQ

-1470 VGLLVFGFYKRSKEN
+1470 AGLLVFGFYKRSKEN

>member
-1 MEAGCTIFLR
+1 
-11 WYTPPCGTRFAAH
+11 
-24 EHNDN
+24 
-29 AKERNTAMKKR
+29 MKKR

-69 VEDWEGAADFTDD
+69 VEDREDIADFTDD
-82 SYSSSEQLFDDIIFF
+82 SYSSGYSSSEQLFDDIIFF

-106 AAEVVAEEDA
+106 AAEVIAEEDA

-125 KAADSIEE
+125 RAADSIEE
-133 TEPEDEVQVSDA
+133 TEPEDEVQNTDA
-145 AKDRNDLENPDEE
+145 AEDRNDREYPDEE
-158 TESDTQNPWE
+158 TKSGTNPGE

-186 TPKIDSELEAAIASE
+186 TSKIDSELEAAIASE
-201 DPFSYYDDNALE
+201 DPFSYYDDDASE

-226 KTMAHENYAYT
+226 KTMAHEDYAYT
-237 DVSGTKYTV
+237 DVSSGTEYMV

-254 TIWELTTSSGE
+254 KIWKLTTSSGG

-276 TGDDGVQEP
+276 TDDDGVPEP
-285 APYTVTELSLSYYSG
+285 TPYTVTELHLSYWSG
-300 VTSDNNNYTSLV
+300 VTSDNNNYTALV

-320 RRSLSG
+320 GGSLSG

-345 LQNMMELKTL
+345 LQYMKQLRTL

-370 SGCTKLETIH
+370 SGCKNLTTIH

-413 GSTFSK
+413 GSTFSE
-419 CTSLKSIELP
+419 CTSLKSITLP
-429 ASITTIPRSM
+429 ASITTIPSYM

-457 IGNGAFGSVTD
+457 IGNSAFKS
-468 WNGHETADT
+468 DT

-488 TSIGDRAFYGCSALT
+488 TSIGDRAFYGCSALK
-503 TVDLHNVT
+503 TVDLHSVT
-511 TMEYGAFQGCKEL
+511 TMEYGAFQGCDAL
-524 SGEIDLSKLEVIPG
+524 SGEIDLSNLEEIPG
-538 NAFCYDSKITSVITC
+538 HAFCYDPNITSVITC
-553 PTLKSIGDWAFI
+553 PTLRSIGDWAFI
-565 WAGISTISLPE
+565 WADISTISLPE
-576 TLNSIGEYTFFLA
+576 TLKSIGTYTFYKA

-595 ALPDSLTKLGAN
+595 ALPDSLTQLGAS
-607 AFNGCEEIEAIQIGS
+607 AFSGCEKVEAIQIGS
-622 GLTDIPSNAFDGCR
+622 GLTDIPKDAFDGC
-636 KLTTI
+636 KPKTI

-646 QEDVKIPKIDRV
+646 REDVTIPKIDGV

-667 TADDD
+667 TADND
-672 KVSTATDALSL
+672 KVSNAEGALSL
-683 QDAVKQAAT
+683 QEAVDQA

-705 DEPVTITAEQKVEI
+705 DEPVRIAAGQRVEI
-719 TATEN
+719 TAN
-724 HNIFGNKDQNLAN
+724 ANCNIFGNKDENVKN
-737 LFVVEAGGE
+737 LFVVEPGGE

-767 HGKTTIN
+767 HGKTTID

-785 GNNIGVIE
+785 GNDVGVIE
-793 DKGSSAKLILENGTI
+793 DNGSSAELILENGTI

-834 TIRDNIAN
+834 TIQDNIAN
-842 TSSSD
+842 TASSD

-859 TFTMNEGSICN
+859 TFTMNGGSICN

-882 ASNDAKAR
+882 ASNNAAKAR
-890 FTMNGGTLSN
+890 FTMNSGTLSN
-900 NESHS
+900 NESRS
-905 YTSDSTPTGAVFVKY
+905 YTPKSTPTGAVFVKY

-932 GNCAYGGA
+932 GNCAHGGA

-949 LPTKEHGTAFTM
+949 LPTEEHGTAFTM
-961 YSGTISN
+961 IGGTISN

-978 GGIYSCSNRVSLL
+978 GGIYSCSNHVSLL

-1005 VYSEGNTQ
+1005 VYSEGNTE

-1020 QNALITG
+1020 ENALITG

-1038 CPTGDAKLYMQNGA
+1038 CPTGDAKLYMQDGA

-1104 PGNLGTS
+1104 AGNRGTS

-1116 YNAVEYA
+1116 YNTVEYA

-1137 LKSVVSDGVSIPAVG
+1137 LKSVVSDGVSIPATG

-1177 EATSLSNSIS
+1177 EATSLSYSIS
-1187 VKKVWDN
+1187 VKKAWDN

-1213 TGDVVS
+1213 TGDIVS
-1219 TAELTS
+1219 TAELTG
-1225 ENGWQYTFT
+1225 ENGWQHTFT
-1234 DLPLSPNHYTVTE
+1234 DLPLSPDHYTVTE

-1262 GNFIITNTY
+1262 GNFIITNTH
-1271 LTTPTPDVPAVT
+1271 LTTPTPMPDVPAVT

-1335 SSYSVTEDAVP
+1335 GTYSVTEDAVP

-1369 LDPEPIEPIPPVDPP
+1369 LYPEPIEPIDPIPPVDPP
-1384 QEEIVTPPIVPETTG
+1384 QEEIVTPPIVPGTTG
-1399 NEPSPPST
+1399 NEPNPPST

-1414 PTEPTEESTEERSA
+1414 PTEPTEESTDESTEERSA

-1440 QETPSVSAKPPKLIQ
+1440 QETSSVSAKPPKLIQ

-1470 VGLLVFGFYKRSKEN
+1470 AGLLVFGFYKRSKEN

>member
-1 MEAGCTIFLR
+1 
-11 WYTPPCGTRFAAH
+11 
-24 EHNDN
+24 
-29 AKERNTAMKKR
+29 MKKR

-69 VEDWEGAADFTDD
+69 VEDREDIADYTDD
-82 SYSSSEQLFDDIIFF
+82 SYSSGYSSSEQLFDDIIFF

-106 AAEVVAEEDA
+106 AAEVIAEEDA

-125 KAADSIEE
+125 RAADSIEE
-133 TEPEDEVQVSDA
+133 TEPEDEVQDTDA
-145 AKDRNDLENPDEE
+145 AEDRNDREDSDEE
-158 TESDTQNPWE
+158 TKSGTNPGE
-168 AGPSD
+168 TGPSD

-201 DPFSYYDDNALE
+201 DPFSYYDDDASE

-226 KTMAHENYAYT
+226 KTMAHEDYAYT
-237 DVSGTKYTV
+237 DVSSGTEYMV

-254 TIWELTTSSGE
+254 KIWKLTTSSGE
-265 AECILPSTIYY
+265 AKCILPSTIYY
-276 TGDDGVQEP
+276 TDDDGVPEP
-285 APYTVTELSLSYYSG
+285 NPYTVTELRFSPYGNS
-300 VTSDNNNYTSLV
+300 VTSVNNNYTALV

-320 RRSLSG
+320 GGSLSG

-345 LQNMMELKTL
+345 LQYMKQLRTL
-355 TFDEGVEEIASGSVV
+355 TFEEGVEEIASGSVV
-370 SGCTKLETIH
+370 SGCKSLTTIH

-413 GSTFSK
+413 GSTFSE
-419 CTSLKSIELP
+419 CTSLESIELP
-429 ASITTIPRSM
+429 ASITTIPSYM

-457 IGNGAFGSVTD
+457 IGNSAFKS
-468 WNGHETADT
+468 DT

-488 TSIGDRAFYGCSALT
+488 TSIGDRAFYGCSALE
-503 TVDLHNVT
+503 TVDLHSVT
-511 TMEYGAFQGCKEL
+511 TMEYAAFQGCDAL
-524 SGEIDLSKLEVIPG
+524 SGEIDLSNLEVIPG
-538 NAFCYDSKITSVITC
+538 HAFCYDPNITSVVTC
-553 PTLKSIGDWAFI
+553 PTLRSIGDWAFI

-576 TLNSIGEYTFFLA
+576 TLNSIGTYTFYKS

-595 ALPDSLTKLGAN
+595 ALPDSLTQLGAS
-607 AFNGCEEIEAIQIGS
+607 AFSGCEKVEAIQIGS
-622 GLTDIPSNAFDGCR
+622 GLTDIPKDAFDGCTNL
-636 KLTTI
+636 KTI

-646 QEDVKIPKIDRV
+646 REDVHIPEIDGV

-667 TADDD
+667 EATDD
-672 KVSTATDALSL
+672 KVSNAEGALSL
-683 QDAVKQAAT
+683 QQAVDQA
-692 NGTPVTIEKDIRL
+692 NGPVTIEIEKNICL
-705 DEPVTITAEQKVEI
+705 NAPVRIAAGQRVEI
-719 TATEN
+719 TANTN
-724 HNIFGNKDQNLAN
+724 CNIFGNKDKDLTN
-737 LFVVEAGGE
+737 LFVVEEGGE

-767 HGKTTIN
+767 HGKTTID

-785 GNNIGVIE
+785 GNDMGVIE
-793 DKGSSAKLILENGTI
+793 DNGSSAELILENGTI
-808 QNHKIRGAHSASI
+808 QNHKIRGALSASI

-834 TIRDNIAN
+834 TIQDNIAN
-842 TSSSD
+842 TPSSD

-859 TFTMNEGSICN
+859 TFTMNGGSICN

-882 ASNDAKAR
+882 ASSNAAKAR
-890 FTMNGGTLSN
+890 FTMNSGTLSN
-900 NESHS
+900 NESRS
-905 YTSDSTPTGAVFVKY
+905 YTPNSTPTGAVFVKY

-949 LPTKEHGTAFTM
+949 LPTEEHGTAFTM
-961 YSGTISN
+961 NGGTISN

-978 GGIYSCSNRVSLL
+978 GGIYSCSNYVSLL

-1005 VYSEGNTQ
+1005 VYSEGNTE

-1020 QNALITG
+1020 ENALITG

-1038 CPTGDAKLYMQNGA
+1038 CPTGDAKLYMQDGA

-1104 PGNLGTS
+1104 AGNRGTS

-1116 YNAVEYA
+1116 YNTVEYA

-1137 LKSVVSDGVSIPAVG
+1137 LKSVVSDGVSIPATG

-1177 EATSLSNSIS
+1177 EATSLSYSIS
-1187 VKKVWDN
+1187 VKKAWDN

-1213 TGDVVS
+1213 TGDIVS
-1219 TAELTS
+1219 TAELTG

-1234 DLPLSPNHYTVTE
+1234 DLPLSPDHYTVTE

-1298 ERPASI
+1298 KRPASI

-1335 SSYSVTEDAVP
+1335 GTYSVTEDAVP

-1369 LDPEPIEPIPPVDPP
+1369 LYPEPIEPIDPIPPVDPP
-1384 QEEIVTPPIVPETTG
+1384 QEEIVTPPIVPGTTG
-1399 NEPSPPST
+1399 NEPNPPST

-1414 PTEPTEESTEERSA
+1414 PTEPTEESTEESTEERSA

-1440 QETPSVSAKPPKLIQ
+1440 QETSSVSAKPPKLIQ

-1470 VGLLVFGFYKRSKEN
+1470 AGLLVFGFYKRSKEN

>member
-1 MEAGCTIFLR
+1 
-11 WYTPPCGTRFAAH
+11 
-24 EHNDN
+24 
-29 AKERNTAMKKR
+29 MKKR

-69 VEDWEGAADFTDD
+69 VEDREDIADFTDD
-82 SYSSSEQLFDDIIFF
+82 SYSSGYSSSEQLFDDIIFF

-106 AAEVVAEEDA
+106 AAEVIAEEDA

-125 KAADSIEE
+125 RAADSIEE
-133 TEPEDEVQVSDA
+133 TEPEDEVQNTDA
-145 AKDRNDLENPDEE
+145 AEDRNDREYPDEE
-158 TESDTQNPWE
+158 TKSGTNPGE

-186 TPKIDSELEAAIASE
+186 TPKIDSEVEAAIASE
-201 DPFSYYDDNALE
+201 DPFSYYDDDASE

-226 KTMAHENYAYT
+226 KTMAHEDYAYT
-237 DVSGTKYTV
+237 DVSSGTEYMV

-254 TIWELTTSSGE
+254 KIWKLTTSSGE

-276 TGDDGVQEP
+276 TDDDDVPEP
-285 APYTVTELSLSYYSG
+285 TPYTVTELRFSPYGNS
-300 VTSDNNNYTSLV
+300 VTSVNNNYTALV

-320 RRSLSG
+320 GGSLSG

-345 LQNMMELKTL
+345 LQYMKQLRTL
-355 TFDEGVEEIASGSVV
+355 TFEEGVEEIASGSVV
-370 SGCTKLETIH
+370 SGCKNLTTIH

-413 GSTFSK
+413 GSTFSE
-419 CTSLKSIELP
+419 CTSLKSITLP
-429 ASITTIPRSM
+429 ASITTIPSYM

-457 IGNGAFGSVTD
+457 IGNSAFKS
-468 WNGHETADT
+468 DT

-488 TSIGDRAFYGCSALT
+488 TSIGDRAFYGCSALK
-503 TVDLHNVT
+503 TVDLHSVT
-511 TMEYGAFQGCKEL
+511 TMEYGAFQGCDAL
-524 SGEIDLSKLEVIPG
+524 SGEIDLSNLEEIPG
-538 NAFCYDSKITSVITC
+538 HAFCYDPNITSVITC
-553 PTLKSIGDWAFI
+553 PTLRSIGDWAFI
-565 WAGISTISLPE
+565 WADISTISLPE
-576 TLNSIGEYTFFLA
+576 TLKSIGTYTFYKA

-595 ALPDSLTKLGAN
+595 ALPDSLTQLGAS
-607 AFNGCEEIEAIQIGS
+607 AFSGCEKVEAIQIGS
-622 GLTDIPSNAFDGCR
+622 GLTDIPKDAFDGC
-636 KLTTI
+636 KPKTI

-646 QEDVKIPKIDRV
+646 REDVHIPEIDGV

-667 TADDD
+667 TADND
-672 KVSTATDALSL
+672 KVSNAEGALSL
-683 QDAVKQAAT
+683 QQAVDQA

-705 DEPVTITAEQKVEI
+705 DEPVRIAAGQRVEI
-719 TATEN
+719 TANTN
-724 HNIFGNKDQNLAN
+724 CNIFGNKDKDLTN
-737 LFVVEAGGE
+737 LFVVEEGGE

-767 HGKTTIN
+767 HGKTTID

-785 GNNIGVIE
+785 GDSMGVIE
-793 DKGSSAKLILENGTI
+793 DNGSSAELILENGTI
-808 QNHKIRGAHSASI
+808 QNHKIRGALSASI

-834 TIRDNIAN
+834 TIQDNIAN
-842 TSSSD
+842 TPSSD

-859 TFTMNEGSICN
+859 TFTMNRGSICN

-882 ASNDAKAR
+882 ASSNAAKAR

-905 YTSDSTPTGAVFVKY
+905 YTPYSTPTGAVFVKY

-949 LPTKEHGTAFTM
+949 LPTEEHGTAFTM
-961 YSGTISN
+961 NGGIISN

-978 GGIYSCSNRVSLL
+978 GGIYSCSNYVSLL

-1005 VYSEGNTQ
+1005 VYSEGNTE

-1020 QNALITG
+1020 ENALITG

-1038 CPTGDAKLYMQNGA
+1038 CPTGDAKLYMQDGA

-1104 PGNLGTS
+1104 AGNRGTS

-1116 YNAVEYA
+1116 YNTVEYA

-1137 LKSVVSDGVSIPAVG
+1137 LKSVVSDGVSIPATG

-1177 EATSLSNSIS
+1177 EATSLSHSIL
-1187 VKKVWDN
+1187 VKKAWDN

-1213 TGDVVS
+1213 TGDIVS
-1219 TAELTS
+1219 TAELS
-1225 ENGWQYTFT
+1225 GENGWQHTFT
-1234 DLPLSPNHYTVTE
+1234 DLPLSPDHYTVTE

-1335 SSYSVTEDAVP
+1335 GTYSVTEDAVP

-1369 LDPEPIEPIPPVDPP
+1369 LYPEPIDPIDPIPPVDPP
-1384 QEEIVTPPIVPETTG
+1384 QEEIVTPPIVPGTTG
-1399 NEPSPPST
+1399 NEPNPPST

-1414 PTEPTEESTEERSA
+1414 PTEPTEESTDESTEERSA

-1440 QETPSVSAKPPKLIQ
+1440 QETSSVSAKPPKLIQ

-1470 VGLLVFGFYKRSKEN
+1470 AGLLVFGFYKRSKEN

>member
-1 MEAGCTIFLR
+1 
-11 WYTPPCGTRFAAH
+11 
-24 EHNDN
+24 
-29 AKERNTAMKKR
+29 MKKR

-69 VEDWEGAADFTDD
+69 VEDREDIADFTDD
-82 SYSSSEQLFDDIIFF
+82 SYSSGYSSSEQLFDDIIFF

-106 AAEVVAEEDA
+106 AAEVIAEEDA

-125 KAADSIEE
+125 RAADSIEE
-133 TEPEDEVQVSDA
+133 TEPEDEVQNTDA
-145 AKDRNDLENPDEE
+145 AEDRNDREYPDEE
-158 TESDTQNPWE
+158 TKSGTNPGE

-201 DPFSYYDDNALE
+201 DPFSYYDDDASE

-226 KTMAHENYAYT
+226 KTMAHEDYAYT
-237 DVSGTKYTV
+237 DVSSGTEYMV

-254 TIWELTTSSGE
+254 KIWKLTTSSGE

-276 TGDDGVQEP
+276 TDDDDVPEP
-285 APYTVTELSLSYYSG
+285 TPYTVTELRFSPYGNS
-300 VTSDNNNYTSLV
+300 VTSVNNNYTALV

-320 RRSLSG
+320 GGSLSG

-345 LQNMMELKTL
+345 LQYMKQLRTL
-355 TFDEGVEEIASGSVV
+355 TFEEGVEEIASGSVV
-370 SGCTKLETIH
+370 SGCKNLTTIH

-413 GSTFSK
+413 GSTFSE
-419 CTSLKSIELP
+419 CTSLESIELP
-429 ASITTIPRSM
+429 ASITTIPSYM

-457 IGNGAFGSVTD
+457 IGNSAFKS
-468 WNGHETADT
+468 DT

-488 TSIGDRAFYGCSALT
+488 TSIGDRAFYGCSALK
-503 TVDLHNVT
+503 TVDLHSVT
-511 TMEYGAFQGCKEL
+511 TMEYGAFQGCDAL
-524 SGEIDLSKLEVIPG
+524 SGEIDLSNLEEIPG
-538 NAFCYDSKITSVITC
+538 HAFCYDPNITSVITC
-553 PTLKSIGDWAFI
+553 PTLRSIGDWAFI
-565 WAGISTISLPE
+565 WADISTISLPE
-576 TLNSIGEYTFFLA
+576 TLKSIGTYTFYKA

-595 ALPDSLTKLGAN
+595 ALPDSLTQLGAS
-607 AFNGCEEIEAIQIGS
+607 AFSGCEKVEAIQIGS
-622 GLTDIPSNAFDGCR
+622 GLTDIPKDAFDGC
-636 KLTTI
+636 KPKTI

-646 QEDVKIPKIDRV
+646 REDVHIPEIDGV

-667 TADDD
+667 TADND
-672 KVSTATDALSL
+672 KVSNAEGALSL
-683 QDAVKQAAT
+683 QQAVDQA

-705 DEPVTITAEQKVEI
+705 DEPVRIAAGQRVEI
-719 TATEN
+719 TANTN
-724 HNIFGNKDQNLAN
+724 CNIFGNKDKDLTN
-737 LFVVEAGGE
+737 LFVVEEGGE

-767 HGKTTIN
+767 HGKTTID

-785 GNNIGVIE
+785 GDSMGVIE
-793 DKGSSAKLILENGTI
+793 DNGSSAELILENGTI
-808 QNHKIRGAHSASI
+808 QNHKIRGALSASI

-834 TIRDNIAN
+834 TIQDNIAN
-842 TSSSD
+842 TPSSD

-859 TFTMNEGSICN
+859 TFTMNRGSICN

-882 ASNDAKAR
+882 ASSNAAKAR

-905 YTSDSTPTGAVFVKY
+905 YTPYSTPTGAVFVKY

-949 LPTKEHGTAFTM
+949 LPTEEHGTAFTM
-961 YSGTISN
+961 NGGIISN

-978 GGIYSCSNRVSLL
+978 GGIYSCSNYVSLL

-1005 VYSEGNTQ
+1005 VYSEGNTE

-1020 QNALITG
+1020 ENALITG

-1038 CPTGDAKLYMQNGA
+1038 CPTGDAKLYMQDGA

-1104 PGNLGTS
+1104 AGNRGTS

-1116 YNAVEYA
+1116 YNTVEYA

-1137 LKSVVSDGVSIPAVG
+1137 LKSVVSDGVSIPATG

-1177 EATSLSNSIS
+1177 EATSLSHSIL
-1187 VKKVWDN
+1187 VKKAWDN

-1213 TGDVVS
+1213 TGDIVS
-1219 TAELTS
+1219 TAELS
-1225 ENGWQYTFT
+1225 GENGWQHTFT
-1234 DLPLSPNHYTVTE
+1234 DLPLSPDHYTVTE

-1335 SSYSVTEDAVP
+1335 GTYSVTEDAVP
-1346 GYETLIERSDA
+1346 GYKTLIERSDA

-1369 LDPEPIEPIPPVDPP
+1369 LYPEPIEPIDPIPPVDPP
-1384 QEEIVTPPIVPETTG
+1384 QEEIVTPPIVPGTTG
-1399 NEPSPPST
+1399 NEPNPPST

-1414 PTEPTEESTEERSA
+1414 PTEPTEESTEESTEERSA

-1470 VGLLVFGFYKRSKEN
+1470 AGLLVFGLYKRSKEN

>member
-1 MEAGCTIFLR
+1 
-11 WYTPPCGTRFAAH
+11 
-24 EHNDN
+24 
-29 AKERNTAMKKR
+29 MKKR

-69 VEDWEGAADFTDD
+69 VEDREDIADYTDD
-82 SYSSSEQLFDDIIFF
+82 SYSSGYSSSEQLFDDIIFF

-106 AAEVVAEEDA
+106 AAEVIAEEDA

-125 KAADSIEE
+125 RAADSIEE
-133 TEPEDEVQVSDA
+133 TEPEDEVQDTDA
-145 AKDRNDLENPDEE
+145 AEDRNDREYPDEE
-158 TESDTQNPWE
+158 TKSGTNPGE

-201 DPFSYYDDNALE
+201 DPFSYYDDDASE
-213 EEMDDDIALLAAG
+213 EEMDDDIALLATG
-226 KTMAHENYAYT
+226 KTMAHEDYAYT
-237 DVSGTKYTV
+237 DVSSGTEYMV

-254 TIWELTTSSGE
+254 KIWKLTTSSGE

-276 TGDDGVQEP
+276 TDDDDVPEP
-285 APYTVTELSLSYYSG
+285 TPYTVTELRFSPYGNS
-300 VTSDNNNYTSLV
+300 VTSVNNNYTALV

-320 RRSLSG
+320 GGSLSG

-345 LQNMMELKTL
+345 LQYMKQLRTL
-355 TFDEGVEEIASGSVV
+355 TFEEGVEEIASGSVV
-370 SGCTKLETIH
+370 SGCKNLTTIH

-413 GSTFSK
+413 GSTFSE
-419 CTSLKSIELP
+419 CTSLESIELP
-429 ASITTIPRSM
+429 ASITTIPSSM

-468 WNGHETADT
+468 WNDQETADT

-488 TSIGDRAFYGCSALT
+488 TSIGDRAFYGCSALE
-503 TVDLHNVT
+503 TVDLHSVT
-511 TMEYGAFQGCKEL
+511 TMGYAAFQGCDAL

-538 NAFCYDSKITSVITC
+538 HAFCYDPNITSVITC
-553 PTLKSIGDWAFI
+553 PTLRSIGDWAFI
-565 WAGISTISLPE
+565 WADISTISLPE
-576 TLNSIGEYTFFLA
+576 TLNSIGTYTFYKA

-595 ALPDSLTKLGAN
+595 ALPDSLTQLGAS
-607 AFNGCEEIEAIQIGS
+607 AFSGCEEVNAIQIGS
-622 GLTDIPSNAFDGCR
+622 GLKDIPANAFAGCTNL
-636 KLTTI
+636 KTI

-646 QEDVKIPKIDRV
+646 WEDVTIPKIDGV

-667 TADDD
+667 EATDD
-672 KVSTATDALSL
+672 KVSNAEGALSL
-683 QDAVKQAAT
+683 QQAVDQA

-705 DEPVTITAEQKVEI
+705 DEPVRIAAGQRVEI
-719 TATEN
+719 TANTN
-724 HNIFGNKDQNLAN
+724 CNIFGNKDKDLTN
-737 LFVVEAGGE
+737 LFVVEPGGE

-767 HGKTTIN
+767 HGKTTID

-785 GNNIGVIE
+785 GNDVGVIE
-793 DKGSSAKLILENGTI
+793 DNGSSAELILENGTI
-808 QNHKIRGAHSASI
+808 QNHKIRGALSASI

-834 TIRDNIAN
+834 TIQANIAN

-859 TFTMNEGSICN
+859 TFTMNGGSICN

-882 ASNDAKAR
+882 ASSNAAKAR
-890 FTMNGGTLSN
+890 FTMNGGSLSN
-900 NESHS
+900 NESRS
-905 YTSDSTPTGAVFVKY
+905 YTPNSTPTGAVFVKY
-920 SAEFVLNNGTIT
+920 SAEFVLNDGTIT
-932 GNCAYGGA
+932 GNCAHDGA

-949 LPTKEHGTAFTM
+949 LPTEEHGTAFTM
-961 YSGTISN
+961 NGGTISN

-978 GGIYSCSNRVSLL
+978 GGIYSCSNYVSLL

-1005 VYSEGNTQ
+1005 VYSEGNTE

-1020 QNALITG
+1020 ENALITG

-1038 CPTGDAKLYMQNGA
+1038 CPTGDAKLYMQDGA

-1104 PGNLGTS
+1104 PGNRGTS

-1116 YNAVEYA
+1116 YNTVEYA

-1137 LKSVVSDGVSIPAVG
+1137 LKSVVSDGVSIPATG

-1177 EATSLSNSIS
+1177 EATSLSYSIS
-1187 VKKVWDN
+1187 VKKAWDN
-1194 PGYEDTQPSGVTIH
+1194 PGYEDTQPSSVTIH

-1213 TGDVVS
+1213 TGDIVS
-1219 TAELTS
+1219 TAELTG

-1262 GNFIITNTY
+1262 GNFIITNTH
-1271 LTTPTPDVPAVT
+1271 LTTPTPMPDVPAVT

-1335 SSYSVTEDAVP
+1335 GTYSVTEDDVP

-1369 LDPEPIEPIPPVDPP
+1369 LYPEPIEPIDPIPPVDPP
-1384 QEEIVTPPIVPETTG
+1384 QEEIVTPPIVPGTTG
-1399 NEPSPPST
+1399 NEPNPPST

-1414 PTEPTEESTEERSA
+1414 PTEPTEESTEESTEERSA

-1470 VGLLVFGFYKRSKEN
+1470 AGLLVFGFYKRSKEN

>member
-1 MEAGCTIFLR
+1 
-11 WYTPPCGTRFAAH
+11 
-24 EHNDN
+24 
-29 AKERNTAMKKR
+29 MKKR

-69 VEDWEGAADFTDD
+69 VEDREDIADYTDD
-82 SYSSSEQLFDDIIFF
+82 SYSSGYSSSEQLFDDIIFF

-106 AAEVVAEEDA
+106 AAEVIAEEDA

-125 KAADSIEE
+125 RAADSIEE
-133 TEPEDEVQVSDA
+133 TEPEDEVQNTDA
-145 AKDRNDLENPDEE
+145 AEDRNDREYPDEE
-158 TESDTQNPWE
+158 TKSGTNPGE

-201 DPFSYYDDNALE
+201 DPFSYYDDDASE

-226 KTMAHENYAYT
+226 KTMAHEDYAYT
-237 DVSGTKYTV
+237 DVSSGTEYMV

-254 TIWELTTSSGE
+254 KIWKLTTSSGE

-276 TGDDGVQEP
+276 IDDDGVPEP
-285 APYTVTELSLSYYSG
+285 TPYTVTELRLSYWSG
-300 VTSDNNNYTSLV
+300 VTSDNNNYTALV

-320 RRSLSG
+320 GGSLSG

-345 LQNMMELKTL
+345 LQNMKQLKTL

-370 SGCTKLETIH
+370 SGCKSLTTIH
-380 LPSSLQKLSGTGT
+380 LPSSLQKLSGTST

-413 GSTFSK
+413 GSTFSE
-419 CTSLKSIELP
+419 CTSLESIELP
-429 ASITTIPRSM
+429 ASITTIPSSM

-468 WNGHETADT
+468 WKDQEIADT
-477 ALTEIPDLSQV
+477 VLTEIPDLSQV
-488 TSIGDRAFYGCSALT
+488 TSIGDRAFYGCSALE
-503 TVDLHNVT
+503 TVDLHSVT
-511 TMEYGAFQGCKEL
+511 TMGYGAFQGCDAL
-524 SGEIDLSKLEVIPG
+524 SGEIDLSNLEVIPG
-538 NAFCYDSKITSVITC
+538 HAFCYDPNITSVITC
-553 PTLKSIGDWAFI
+553 PTLRSIGDWAFI
-565 WAGISTISLPE
+565 WADISTISLPE
-576 TLNSIGEYTFFLA
+576 TLNSIGTYTFYKA

-595 ALPDSLTKLGAN
+595 ALPDSLTQLGAS
-607 AFNGCEEIEAIQIGS
+607 AFSGCEEVNAIQIGS
-622 GLTDIPSNAFDGCR
+622 GLKDIPANAFAGCTNL
-636 KLTTI
+636 KTI

-646 QEDVKIPKIDRV
+646 REDVTIPKIDGV

-667 TADDD
+667 EATDD
-672 KVSTATDALSL
+672 KVSNAEGALSL
-683 QDAVKQAAT
+683 QQAVDQA
-692 NGTPVTIEKDIRL
+692 NGPVTIEIEKNICL
-705 DEPVTITAEQKVEI
+705 NAPVTIAAGQRVEI
-719 TATEN
+719 TANANEN
-724 HNIFGNKDQNLAN
+724 YNLFGNKDEKPTN
-737 LFVVEAGGE
+737 LFVVEEGGE

-767 HGKTTIN
+767 HGKTTID

-785 GNNIGVIE
+785 GDSMGVIE
-793 DKGSSAKLILENGTI
+793 DNGSSAELILENGTI
-808 QNHKIRGAHSASI
+808 QNHKIRGALSASI

-834 TIRDNIAN
+834 TIQDNIAN

-859 TFTMNEGSICN
+859 TFTMNRGSICN

-882 ASNDAKAR
+882 ASSNAAKAR

-900 NESHS
+900 NESHL
-905 YTSDSTPTGAVFVKY
+905 YTPNSTPTGAVFVKY

-932 GNCAYGGA
+932 GNCAHGGA

-949 LPTKEHGTAFTM
+949 LPTEEHGTAFTM
-961 YSGTISN
+961 NGGTISN

-978 GGIYSCSNRVSLL
+978 GGIYSCSNYVSLL

-1005 VYSEGNTQ
+1005 VYSEGNTE

-1020 QNALITG
+1020 ENALITG

-1052 VIYGNTAA
+1052 VIYGNMAA

-1104 PGNLGTS
+1104 YGNRGTS

-1116 YNAVEYA
+1116 YNTVEYA

-1177 EATSLSNSIS
+1177 EANSLSYSIS
-1187 VKKVWDN
+1187 VKKAWDN

-1213 TGDVVS
+1213 TGDIVS
-1219 TAELTS
+1219 TAELTG
-1225 ENGWQYTFT
+1225 ENGWQHTFT
-1234 DLPLSPNHYTVTE
+1234 DLPLSPDHYTVTE

-1304 HVSLWNGDA
+1304 HVSLWNGNA

-1335 SSYSVTEDAVP
+1335 GTYSVTEDAVP

-1369 LDPEPIEPIPPVDPP
+1369 LYPEPIEPIDPIPPVDPP
-1384 QEEIVTPPIVPETTG
+1384 QEEIVTPPIVPGTTG
-1399 NEPSPPST
+1399 NEPNPPST

-1414 PTEPTEESTEERSA
+1414 PTEPTEESTEESTEERSA

-1440 QETPSVSAKPPKLIQ
+1440 QETSSVSAKPPKLIQ

-1470 VGLLVFGFYKRSKEN
+1470 AGLLVFGFYKRSKEN

>member
-1 MEAGCTIFLR
+1 
-11 WYTPPCGTRFAAH
+11 
-24 EHNDN
+24 
-29 AKERNTAMKKR
+29 MKKR

-69 VEDWEGAADFTDD
+69 VEDREDIADYTDD
-82 SYSSSEQLFDDIIFF
+82 SYSSGYSSSEQLFDDIIFF

-106 AAEVVAEEDA
+106 AAEVIAEEDA

-125 KAADSIEE
+125 RAADSIEE
-133 TEPEDEVQVSDA
+133 TEPEDEVQDTDA
-145 AKDRNDLENPDEE
+145 AEDRNDREDSDEE
-158 TESDTQNPWE
+158 TKSGTNPGE
-168 AGPSD
+168 TGPSD

-201 DPFSYYDDNALE
+201 DPFSYYDDDASE

-226 KTMAHENYAYT
+226 KTMAHEDYAYT
-237 DVSGTKYTV
+237 DVSSGTEYMV

-254 TIWELTTSSGE
+254 KIWKLTTSSGE

-276 TGDDGVQEP
+276 TDDDDVPEP
-285 APYTVTELSLSYYSG
+285 TPYTVTELRFSPYGNS
-300 VTSDNNNYTSLV
+300 VTSVNNNYTALV

-320 RRSLSG
+320 GGSLSG

-345 LQNMMELKTL
+345 LQYMKQLRTL
-355 TFDEGVEEIASGSVV
+355 TFEEGVEEIASGSVV
-370 SGCTKLETIH
+370 SGCKNLTTIH

-413 GSTFSK
+413 GSTFSE
-419 CTSLKSIELP
+419 CTSLKSITLP
-429 ASITTIPRSM
+429 ASITTIPSYM

-457 IGNGAFGSVTD
+457 IGNSAFKS
-468 WNGHETADT
+468 DT

-488 TSIGDRAFYGCSALT
+488 TSIGDRAFYGCSALK
-503 TVDLHNVT
+503 TVDLHSVT
-511 TMEYGAFQGCKEL
+511 TMEYGAFQGCDAL
-524 SGEIDLSKLEVIPG
+524 SGEINLSNLEEIPG
-538 NAFCYDSKITSVITC
+538 HAFCYDPNITSVITC
-553 PTLKSIGDWAFI
+553 PTLRSIGDWAFI
-565 WAGISTISLPE
+565 WADISTISLPE
-576 TLNSIGEYTFFLA
+576 TLKSIGTYTFYKA

-595 ALPDSLTKLGAN
+595 ALPDSLTQLGAS
-607 AFNGCEEIEAIQIGS
+607 AFSGCEKVEAIQIGS
-622 GLTDIPSNAFDGCR
+622 GLTDIPKDAFDGC
-636 KLTTI
+636 KPKTI

-646 QEDVKIPKIDRV
+646 REDVHIPEIDGV

-667 TADDD
+667 TADND
-672 KVSTATDALSL
+672 KVSNAEGALSL
-683 QDAVKQAAT
+683 QEAVDQA

-705 DEPVTITAEQKVEI
+705 DEPVRIAAGQRVEI
-719 TATEN
+719 TANANEN
-724 HNIFGNKDQNLAN
+724 YNLFGNKDEKPTN
-737 LFVVEAGGE
+737 LFVVEEGGE

-767 HGKTTIN
+767 HGKTTID

-785 GNNIGVIE
+785 GNDVGVIE
-793 DKGSSAKLILENGTI
+793 DNGSSAELILENGTI

-834 TIRDNIAN
+834 TIQDNIAN
-842 TSSSD
+842 TASSD

-859 TFTMNEGSICN
+859 TFTMNGGSICN

-882 ASNDAKAR
+882 ASNNAAKAR

-900 NESHS
+900 NESRS
-905 YTSDSTPTGAVFVKY
+905 YTPYSTPTGAVFVKY

-932 GNCAYGGA
+932 GNCAHGGA

-949 LPTKEHGTAFTM
+949 LPTEEHGTAFTM
-961 YSGTISN
+961 NGGTISN

-978 GGIYSCSNRVSLL
+978 GGIYSCSNYVSLL

-1005 VYSEGNTQ
+1005 IYSEGNTD

-1020 QNALITG
+1020 RNALITG

-1038 CPTGDAKLYMQNGA
+1038 CPTGDAKLYMQDGA

-1104 PGNLGTS
+1104 AGNRGTS

-1116 YNAVEYA
+1116 YNTVEYA

-1177 EATSLSNSIS
+1177 EATSLSYSIS
-1187 VKKVWDN
+1187 VKKAWDN

-1213 TGDVVS
+1213 TGDIVS
-1219 TAELTS
+1219 TAELTG

-1335 SSYSVTEDAVP
+1335 GTYSVTEDAVP

-1369 LDPEPIEPIPPVDPP
+1369 LYPEPIEPIDPIPPVDPP
-1384 QEEIVTPPIVPETTG
+1384 QEEIVTPPIVPGTTG
-1399 NEPSPPST
+1399 NEPNPPST

-1414 PTEPTEESTEERSA
+1414 PTEPTEESTDESTEERSA

-1440 QETPSVSAKPPKLIQ
+1440 QETSSVSAKPPKLIQ

-1470 VGLLVFGFYKRSKEN
+1470 AGLLVFGFYKRSKEN

>member
-1 MEAGCTIFLR
+1 
-11 WYTPPCGTRFAAH
+11 
-24 EHNDN
+24 
-29 AKERNTAMKKR
+29 MKKR

-69 VEDWEGAADFTDD
+69 VEDREDIADYTDD
-82 SYSSSEQLFDDIIFF
+82 SYSSGYSSSEQLFDDIIFF

-106 AAEVVAEEDA
+106 AAEVIAEEDA
-116 NDSSDTEID
+116 NDPSDTEID
-125 KAADSIEE
+125 RTADSIEE
-133 TEPEDEVQVSDA
+133 TEPEDEVQDTDA
-145 AKDRNDLENPDEE
+145 AEDRNDREDSDEE
-158 TESDTQNPWE
+158 TKSGTQNPEE

-201 DPFSYYDDNALE
+201 DPFSYYDDDASE

-226 KTMAHENYAYT
+226 KTMAHKDYAYT
-237 DVSGTKYTV
+237 DVSSGTEYMV
-246 DLYTDHTA
+246 DLYTDYTA
-254 TIWELTTSSGE
+254 KIRRLTSSSGG

-276 TGDDGVQEP
+276 TDDAGVQDP
-285 APYTVTELSLSYYSG
+285 NPYTVTELSLPFSSS
-300 VTSDNNNYTSLV
+300 VTSDYTTLV
-312 LPDTLTDI
+312 LPDTLTDMGGY
-320 RRSLSG
+320 LSS

-340 VFNAT
+340 VFKAI
-345 LQNMMELKTL
+345 LQNMTELKTL
-355 TFDEGVEEIASGSVV
+355 TFEEGVEEIASGSVV
-370 SGCTKLETIH
+370 SGCKNLTTIH
-380 LPSSLQKLSGTGT
+380 LPSSLQKLSGTDT

-413 GSTFSK
+413 GSTFSE
-419 CTSLKSIELP
+419 CTSLESIELP
-429 ASITTIPRSM
+429 ASITTIPSHM

-457 IGNGAFGSVTD
+457 IDNGAFGSVTD
-468 WNGHETADT
+468 WKNHETADT

-488 TSIGDRAFYGCSALT
+488 TSIGDRAFYGCSALE
-503 TVDLHNVT
+503 TVDLHSVT
-511 TMEYGAFQGCKEL
+511 TMGYAAFQGCDAL
-524 SGEIDLSKLEVIPG
+524 SGEIDLSNLEEIPG
-538 NAFCYDSKITSVITC
+538 HAFCYDPNITSVITC
-553 PTLKSIGDWAFI
+553 STLSSIGDWAFI

-576 TLNSIGEYTFFLA
+576 TLNSIGTYTFYKA

-595 ALPDSLTKLGAN
+595 ALPDSLTQLGAS
-607 AFNGCEEIEAIQIGS
+607 AFSGCKEVEAIQIGS
-622 GLTDIPSNAFDGCR
+622 GLTDIPPNAFAGCTNL
-636 KLTTI
+636 KTI

-646 QEDVKIPKIDRV
+646 REDVHIPEIDGV

-667 TADDD
+667 TADND
-672 KVSTATDALSL
+672 KVSAAAGALSL
-683 QDAVKQAAT
+683 QEAVIQAAS

-705 DEPVTITAEQKVEI
+705 DEPVRIAAGQRVEI
-719 TATEN
+719 TANTN
-724 HNIFGNKDQNLAN
+724 CNIFGNKDKDLTN
-737 LFVVEAGGE
+737 LFVVEPGGE

-767 HGKTTIN
+767 HGKTTID

-785 GNNIGVIE
+785 GNDVGVIE
-793 DKGSSAKLILENGTI
+793 DNGSSAELILENGTI
-808 QNHKIRGAHSASI
+808 QNHKIRGALSASI

-834 TIRDNIAN
+834 TIQANIAN

-859 TFTMNEGSICN
+859 TFTMNGGSICN

-882 ASNDAKAR
+882 ASSNAAKAR
-890 FTMNGGTLSN
+890 FTMNGGSLSN
-900 NESHS
+900 NESRS
-905 YTSDSTPTGAVFVKY
+905 YTPNSTPTGAVFVKY
-920 SAEFVLNNGTIT
+920 SAEFVLNDGTIT
-932 GNCAYGGA
+932 GNCAHDGA

-949 LPTKEHGTAFTM
+949 LPTEEHGTAFTM
-961 YSGTISN
+961 NGGTISN

-978 GGIYSCSNRVSLL
+978 GGIYSCSNYVSLL

-1005 VYSEGNTQ
+1005 VYSEGNTE

-1020 QNALITG
+1020 ENALITG

-1038 CPTGDAKLYMQNGA
+1038 CPTGDAKLYMQDGA

-1104 PGNLGTS
+1104 PGNRGTS

-1116 YNAVEYA
+1116 YNTVEYA

-1137 LKSVVSDGVSIPAVG
+1137 LKSVVSDGVSIPATG

-1177 EATSLSNSIS
+1177 EATSLSYSIS
-1187 VKKVWDN
+1187 VKKAWDN
-1194 PGYEDTQPSGVTIH
+1194 PGYEDTQPSSVTIH

-1213 TGDVVS
+1213 TGDIVS
-1219 TAELTS
+1219 TAELTG
-1225 ENGWQYTFT
+1225 ENGWQHTFT
-1234 DLPLSPNHYTVTE
+1234 DLPLSPDHYTVTE

-1335 SSYSVTEDAVP
+1335 GTYSVTEDAVP
-1346 GYETLIERSDA
+1346 GYETLIERSDT

-1369 LDPEPIEPIPPVDPP
+1369 LYPEPIEPIDPIPPVDPP
-1384 QEEIVTPPIVPETTG
+1384 QEEIVTPPIVPGTTG

-1414 PTEPTEESTEERSA
+1414 PTEPTEESTEESTEERSA

-1470 VGLLVFGFYKRSKEN
+1470 AGLLVFGFYKRSKEN

>member
-1 MEAGCTIFLR
+1 
-11 WYTPPCGTRFAAH
+11 
-24 EHNDN
+24 
-29 AKERNTAMKKR
+29 MKKR

-59 PAMAATNDDF
+59 PAMAATNADF
-69 VEDWEGAADFTDD
+69 VEDREDIADYTDD
-82 SYSSSEQLFDDIIFF
+82 SYSSGYSSSEQLFDDIIFF

-106 AAEVVAEEDA
+106 AAEVIAEEDA

-125 KAADSIEE
+125 RAADSIEE
-133 TEPEDEVQVSDA
+133 TEPEDEVQNTDA
-145 AKDRNDLENPDEE
+145 AEDRNDREYPDEE
-158 TESDTQNPWE
+158 TKSGTNPGE

-201 DPFSYYDDNALE
+201 DPFSYYDDDASE

-226 KTMAHENYAYT
+226 KTMAHEDYAYT
-237 DVSGTKYTV
+237 DVSSGTEYMV

-254 TIWELTTSSGE
+254 KIWKLITSSGG

-276 TGDDGVQEP
+276 TDDDGVPEP
-285 APYTVTELSLSYYSG
+285 TPYTVTELHLSYWSG
-300 VTSDNNNYTSLV
+300 VTSDNNNYTALV

-320 RRSLSG
+320 GGSLSG

-345 LQNMMELKTL
+345 LQNMKQLKTL
-355 TFDEGVEEIASGSVV
+355 TFEEGVDEIASGSVV
-370 SGCTKLETIH
+370 SGCKSLTTIH

-413 GSTFSK
+413 GSTFSE
-419 CTSLKSIELP
+419 CTSLESIELP
-429 ASITTIPRSM
+429 ASITTIPSSM

-468 WNGHETADT
+468 WKDQETADT

-488 TSIGDRAFYGCSALT
+488 TSIGDRAFYGCSALE
-503 TVDLHNVT
+503 TVDLHSVT
-511 TMEYGAFQGCKEL
+511 TMGYAAFQGCDAL
-524 SGEIDLSKLEVIPG
+524 SREIDLSKLEVIPG
-538 NAFCYDSKITSVITC
+538 HAFCYDPNITSVITC
-553 PTLKSIGDWAFI
+553 PTLRSIGDWAFI
-565 WAGISTISLPE
+565 WADISTISLPE
-576 TLNSIGEYTFFLA
+576 TLNSIGTYTFYKA

-595 ALPDSLTKLGAN
+595 ALPDSLTQLGAS
-607 AFNGCEEIEAIQIGS
+607 AFSGCEEVNAIQIGS
-622 GLTDIPSNAFDGCR
+622 GLKDIPANAFAGCTNL
-636 KLTTI
+636 KTI

-646 QEDVKIPKIDRV
+646 REDVTIPKIDGV

-667 TADDD
+667 TADND
-672 KVSTATDALSL
+672 KVSNAADALSL
-683 QDAVKQAAT
+683 QQAVDQA

-705 DEPVTITAEQKVEI
+705 DESVRIIAGQRVEI
-719 TATEN
+719 TAN
-724 HNIFGNKDQNLAN
+724 ANCNIFGNKDENVKN
-737 LFVVEAGGE
+737 LFVVEEGGE

-767 HGKTTIN
+767 HGKTTID

-785 GNNIGVIE
+785 GDSMGVIE
-793 DKGSSAKLILENGTI
+793 DNGSSAELILENGTI
-808 QNHKIRGAHSASI
+808 QNHKIRGALSASI

-834 TIRDNIAN
+834 TIQDNIAN

-859 TFTMNEGSICN
+859 TFTMNGGSICN

-882 ASNDAKAR
+882 ASSNAAKAR
-890 FTMNGGTLSN
+890 FTMNGGSLSN
-900 NESHS
+900 NESRS
-905 YTSDSTPTGAVFVKY
+905 YTPNSTPTGAVFVKY
-920 SAEFVLNNGTIT
+920 SAEFVLNDGTIT
-932 GNCAYGGA
+932 GNCAHDGA

-949 LPTKEHGTAFTM
+949 LPTEEHGTAFTM
-961 YSGTISN
+961 NGGTISN

-978 GGIYSCSNRVSLL
+978 GGIYSCSNYVSLL

-1005 VYSEGNTQ
+1005 VYSEGNTD

-1038 CPTGDAKLYMQNGA
+1038 CPTGDAKLYMQDGA

-1104 PGNLGTS
+1104 PGNRGTS

-1116 YNAVEYA
+1116 YNTVEYA

-1137 LKSVVSDGVSIPAVG
+1137 LKSVVSDGVSIPATG

-1177 EATSLSNSIS
+1177 EATSLSYSIS
-1187 VKKVWDN
+1187 VKKAWDN
-1194 PGYEDTQPSGVTIH
+1194 PGYEDTQPSSVTIH

-1213 TGDVVS
+1213 TGDIVS
-1219 TAELTS
+1219 TAELTG
-1225 ENGWQYTFT
+1225 ENGWQHTFT
-1234 DLPLSPNHYTVTE
+1234 DLPLSPDHYTVTE

-1262 GNFIITNTY
+1262 GNFIITNTH
-1271 LTTPTPDVPAVT
+1271 LTTPTPMPDVPAVT

-1335 SSYSVTEDAVP
+1335 GTYSVTEDAVP

-1369 LDPEPIEPIPPVDPP
+1369 LYPEPIEPIDPIPPVDPP
-1384 QEEIVTPPIVPETTG
+1384 QEEIVTPPIVPGTTG
-1399 NEPSPPST
+1399 NEPNPPST

-1414 PTEPTEESTEERSA
+1414 PTEPTEESTEESTEKRST

-1440 QETPSVSAKPPKLIQ
+1440 QETSSVSAKPPKLIQ

-1470 VGLLVFGFYKRSKEN
+1470 AGLLVFGFYKRSKEN

>member
-1 MEAGCTIFLR
+1 
-11 WYTPPCGTRFAAH
+11 
-24 EHNDN
+24 
-29 AKERNTAMKKR
+29 MKKR

-69 VEDWEGAADFTDD
+69 VEDREDIADYTDD
-82 SYSSSEQLFDDIIFF
+82 SYSSGYSSSEQLFDDIIFF

-106 AAEVVAEEDA
+106 AAEVIAEEDA

-125 KAADSIEE
+125 RAADSIEE
-133 TEPEDEVQVSDA
+133 TEPEDEVQDTDA
-145 AKDRNDLENPDEE
+145 AEDRNDREYPDEE
-158 TESDTQNPWE
+158 TKSGTNPGE
-168 AGPSD
+168 TGPSD

-201 DPFSYYDDNALE
+201 DPFSYYDDDASE

-226 KTMAHENYAYT
+226 KTMAHEDYAYT
-237 DVSGTKYTV
+237 DVSSGTEYMV

-254 TIWELTTSSGE
+254 KIWKLITSSGG

-276 TGDDGVQEP
+276 TDDDGVPEP
-285 APYTVTELSLSYYSG
+285 TPYTVTELHLSYWSG
-300 VTSDNNNYTSLV
+300 VTSDNNNYTALV

-320 RRSLSG
+320 GGSLSG

-345 LQNMMELKTL
+345 LQNMKQLKTL
-355 TFDEGVEEIASGSVV
+355 TFDEGVDEIASGSVV
-370 SGCTKLETIH
+370 SGCKSLTTIH

-413 GSTFSK
+413 GSTFSE
-419 CTSLKSIELP
+419 CTSLESIELP
-429 ASITTIPRSM
+429 ASITTIPSSM

-457 IGNGAFGSVTD
+457 IGNSAFKS
-468 WNGHETADT
+468 DT

-488 TSIGDRAFYGCSALT
+488 TSIGDRAFYGCSALK
-503 TVDLHNVT
+503 TVDLHSVT
-511 TMEYGAFQGCKEL
+511 TMEYGAFQGCDAL
-524 SGEIDLSKLEVIPG
+524 SGEIDLSNLEVIPG
-538 NAFCYDSKITSVITC
+538 HAFCYDPNITSVVTC
-553 PTLKSIGDWAFI
+553 PTLRSIGDWAFI

-576 TLNSIGEYTFFLA
+576 TLNSIGTYTFYKS

-595 ALPDSLTKLGAN
+595 ALPDSLTQLGAS
-607 AFNGCEEIEAIQIGS
+607 AFSGCEKVEAIQIGS
-622 GLTDIPSNAFDGCR
+622 GLTDIPKDAFDGC
-636 KLTTI
+636 KPKTI

-646 QEDVKIPKIDRV
+646 REDVHIPEIDGV

-667 TADDD
+667 TADND
-672 KVSTATDALSL
+672 KVSNAEGALSL
-683 QDAVKQAAT
+683 QEAVDQA

-705 DEPVTITAEQKVEI
+705 DEPVRIAAGQRVEI
-719 TATEN
+719 TANTN
-724 HNIFGNKDQNLAN
+724 CNIFGNKDKDLTN
-737 LFVVEAGGE
+737 LFVVEPGGK

-767 HGKTTIN
+767 HGKTTID

-785 GNNIGVIE
+785 GDSMGVIE
-793 DKGSSAKLILENGTI
+793 DNGSSAELILENGTI
-808 QNHKIRGAHSASI
+808 QNHKIRGALSASI

-834 TIRDNIAN
+834 TIQDNIAN
-842 TSSSD
+842 TPSSD

-882 ASNDAKAR
+882 ASNNAAKAC

-900 NESHS
+900 NESRS
-905 YTSDSTPTGAVFVKY
+905 YTPYSTPTGAVFVKY

-932 GNCAYGGA
+932 GNCAHGGA

-949 LPTKEHGTAFTM
+949 LPTEEHGTAFTM
-961 YSGTISN
+961 IGGTISN

-978 GGIYSCSNRVSLL
+978 GGIYSCSNCVSLL

-1005 VYSEGNTQ
+1005 VYSEGNTE

-1020 QNALITG
+1020 ENALITG

-1038 CPTGDAKLYMQNGA
+1038 CPTGDAKLYMQDGA

-1104 PGNLGTS
+1104 PGNRGTS

-1137 LKSVVSDGVSIPAVG
+1137 LKSVVSDGVSVPAVG

-1177 EATSLSNSIS
+1177 EETSLSYSIS
-1187 VKKVWDN
+1187 VKKAWDN

-1213 TGDVVS
+1213 TGDIVS
-1219 TAELTS
+1219 TAELTG

-1234 DLPLSPNHYTVTE
+1234 GLPLSPDHYTVTE

-1335 SSYSVTEDAVP
+1335 GTYSVTEDAVP

-1369 LDPEPIEPIPPVDPP
+1369 LYPEPIEPIDPIPPVDPP
-1384 QEEIVTPPIVPETTG
+1384 QEEIVTPPIVPGTTG
-1399 NEPSPPST
+1399 NEPNPPST

-1414 PTEPTEESTEERSA
+1414 PTEPTEESTEESTEERSA

-1440 QETPSVSAKPPKLIQ
+1440 QETSSVSAKPPKLIQ

-1470 VGLLVFGFYKRSKEN
+1470 AGLLVFGFYKRSKEN

>member
-1 MEAGCTIFLR
+1 M
-11 WYTPPCGTRFAAH
+11 
-24 EHNDN
+24 
-29 AKERNTAMKKR
+29 
-40 LLAGLLATSI
+40 
-50 ALSISMGAF
+50 
-59 PAMAATNDDF
+59 
-69 VEDWEGAADFTDD
+69 
-82 SYSSSEQLFDDIIFF
+82 
-97 DLDEEVDDT
+97 DEEVDDT
-106 AAEVVAEEDA
+106 AAEVIAEEDA

-125 KAADSIEE
+125 RAADSIEE
-133 TEPEDEVQVSDA
+133 TEPEDEVQNTDA
-145 AKDRNDLENPDEE
+145 AEDRNDREYPDEE
-158 TESDTQNPWE
+158 TKSGTNPGE

-201 DPFSYYDDNALE
+201 DPFSYYDDDASE

-226 KTMAHENYAYT
+226 KTMAHEDYAYT
-237 DVSGTKYTV
+237 DVSSGTEYMV

-254 TIWELTTSSGE
+254 KIWKLTTSSGE

-276 TGDDGVQEP
+276 TDDDGVPEP
-285 APYTVTELSLSYYSG
+285 NPYTVTELRFSPYGNS
-300 VTSDNNNYTSLV
+300 VTSVNNNYTALV

-320 RRSLSG
+320 GGSLSG

-345 LQNMMELKTL
+345 LQYMKQLRTL
-355 TFDEGVEEIASGSVV
+355 TFEEGVEEIASGSVV
-370 SGCTKLETIH
+370 SGCKSLTTIH

-413 GSTFSK
+413 GSTFSE
-419 CTSLKSIELP
+419 CTSLESIELP
-429 ASITTIPRSM
+429 ASITTIPSYM

-450 AKGTITA
+450 VKGTITA
-457 IGNGAFGSVTD
+457 IGNSAFKS
-468 WNGHETADT
+468 DT

-488 TSIGDRAFYGCSALT
+488 TSIGDRAFYGCSALE
-503 TVDLHNVT
+503 TVDLHSVT
-511 TMEYGAFQGCKEL
+511 SMGYAAFQGCDAL
-524 SGEIDLSKLEVIPG
+524 SGEIDLSNLEVIPG
-538 NAFCYDSKITSVITC
+538 HAFCYDPNITSVVTC
-553 PTLKSIGDWAFI
+553 PTLRSIGDWAFI

-576 TLNSIGEYTFFLA
+576 TLNSIGTYTFYKA

-595 ALPDSLTKLGAN
+595 ALPDSLTQLGAS
-607 AFNGCEEIEAIQIGS
+607 AFSGCEKVEAIQIGS
-622 GLTDIPSNAFDGCR
+622 GLTDIPKDAFDGC
-636 KLTTI
+636 KPKTI

-646 QEDVKIPKIDRV
+646 REDVTIPEIDGV

-667 TADDD
+667 TADND
-672 KVSTATDALSL
+672 KVSNAEGALSL
-683 QDAVKQAAT
+683 QQAVNQA

-705 DEPVTITAEQKVEI
+705 DEPVRIAAGQRVEI
-719 TATEN
+719 TANEN
-724 HNIFGNKDQNLAN
+724 CNIFGNKDENLAN
-737 LFVVEAGGE
+737 LFVVEEGGE

-767 HGKTTIN
+767 HGKTTID

-785 GNNIGVIE
+785 GDSMGVIE
-793 DKGSSAKLILENGTI
+793 DNGSSAELILENGTI
-808 QNHKIRGAHSASI
+808 QNHKIRGALSASV

-834 TIRDNIAN
+834 TIQDNIAN
-842 TSSSD
+842 TPSSD

-882 ASNDAKAR
+882 ASNNAAKAR

-905 YTSDSTPTGAVFVKY
+905 YTPYSTPTGAVFVKY
-920 SAEFVLNNGTIT
+920 SAEFVLNEGTIT

-949 LPTKEHGTAFTM
+949 LPTEEHGTAFTM
-961 YSGTISN
+961 NGGTISN

-978 GGIYSCSNRVSLL
+978 GGIYSCSNHVSLL
-991 GGRIENNSAYDGGG
+991 RGRIENNSAYDGGG
-1005 VYSEGNTQ
+1005 VYSEGNTE

-1020 QNALITG
+1020 ENALITG

-1038 CPTGDAKLYMQNGA
+1038 CPTGDAKLYMQDGA

-1104 PGNLGTS
+1104 AGNRGTS

-1116 YNAVEYA
+1116 YNTVEYA

-1137 LKSVVSDGVSIPAVG
+1137 LKSVVSDGVSIPATG

-1177 EATSLSNSIS
+1177 EETSLSYSIS

-1213 TGDVVS
+1213 TGDIVS
-1219 TAELTS
+1219 TAELTG

-1234 DLPLSPNHYTVTE
+1234 DLPLSPDHYTVTE

-1335 SSYSVTEDAVP
+1335 GTYSVTEDAVP

-1369 LDPEPIEPIPPVDPP
+1369 LYPEPIEPIDPIPPVDPP
-1384 QEEIVTPPIVPETTG
+1384 QEEIVTPPIVPGTTG

-1414 PTEPTEESTEERSA
+1414 PTEPTEESTEESTEERSA
-1428 ESDPEESPIKET
+1428 ESDSEESPIKET

-1470 VGLLVFGFYKRSKEN
+1470 AGLLVFGLYKRSKEN